1 MRLLAVVSK
10 LTGVSTTVESSAVTL
25 NAPSIVKLSVAREE
39 ISQLTRINQDLVVR
53 LHSGETITIKNFY
66 VTNDLGASQ
75 LVLAENDGTL
85 WWVENP
91 QAGLHFEQIADINEL
106 LVTSGASHEA
116 GGAVWPW
123 VLAGAVAAG
132 GIAAIAS
139 SGGGDSHHHSD
150 GDNPPPDNTNP
161 DGNPPDNSNPGGSTP
176 NGNTPG
182 SSNPVDTTPPLA
194 PGELLISADGKTV
207 SGQAEAG
214 STITIKDPS
223 GNVVGEGKADS
234 DGKFSIDLTAPQ
246 ISGEQLTV
254 TATDDAGNTG
264 PSATIDAPNIPLP
277 DTPVITA
284 AIDDAA
290 PLTGTLSNNQFTND
304 NTPTLEG
311 TGSAGTVIH
320 IYANGQEIGSTTVD
334 TSGNWHFAITSA
346 LADGENHFTAIATN
360 VKGESSE
367 SARFTLT
374 IDTLIPDAPRVE
386 LIADNTGLLTGP
398 LQNNDR
404 TDEAKPLFSGQGD
417 AGNTITIKEGST
429 VIGSATVDE
438 NGRWTFTPTTP
449 LSDGEHTFTV
459 EQSDKA
465 GNTSRVTTTPTIIVD
480 TTPPD
485 AAIIDNVAKDGTT
498 VSGTAEAGSTVSI
511 YDPAGN
517 YLGSTITGENNHF
530 SITLNP
536 AQTHGERLE
545 ARIQDAVGNIGP
557 ATEFTA
563 SDSQYPAQPTIL
575 TVTDDAGA
583 VTGLLKNG
591 DATDDNRPTLS
602 GTAEPGST
610 ISIND
615 NGFPVATFP
624 PIVADA
630 DGKWSFTPSLALAD
644 GDHVF
649 TATATNDR
657 GTSGQSVSFTIDID
671 TQPPVLEGLAVS
683 DVGDRLTGT
692 TEAGSTVV
700 IKDSLGN
707 TLGSGTAGDDG
718 TFSIGISP
726 AKING
731 ETLSI
736 SVTDKAANSG
746 PVETLNAPD
755 KTAPAAPD
763 GLTVA
768 TDGLSVSGQAE
779 AGATVTIRDSSNTVL
794 GSAVANGNG
803 QFIVPLNTAQ
813 TNGQALIAT
822 ATDVAKNESAAAT
835 VIAPD
840 STAPEMP
847 KNVVISEDGTSISG
861 TAEPGS
867 AITIATPDGK
877 PLGSGKADGE
887 GHFTLPLVPAQTNG
901 EQVTV
906 TATDSANNVSP
917 PTTAQAPD
925 ITAPDKPI
933 ITQVL
938 DDVESFTGP
947 LVNGQTT
954 NDNRPTLSGTAEA
967 GARVEVFDN
976 GFSLGL
982 ATLQPNGAWTF
993 TPSQNLGEGA
1003 HRLTVIATDA
1013 KGNASQA
1020 ASFDL
1025 VVDTQSP
1032 QQPVITFITDD
1043 APGILGS
1050 VAHLGLTNDSTPT
1063 INGTG
1068 EPGSTVHLYQ
1078 NGARI
1083 ADIIVGNSG
1092 VWSYAYTTASPL
1104 ADDTYTFT
1112 VTASDSNG
1120 NTTPFSTDFT
1130 ITIDTQAPAAPGV
1143 IGVADGDGNTIDT
1156 NQITQESQPRL
1167 SGSGTAGDTII
1178 LYDNGNAIGQ
1188 ALVGT
1193 DGRWQFTP
1201 PAALGDGDHLLTA
1214 RANDPAGNESPESIS
1229 FTLRIDTQAP
1239 DAPQIVSAA
1248 ITGGEGEVLLAN
1260 GSITN
1265 QRMPTLSGTG
1275 EPGTIITLYN
1285 NGVELATVQV
1295 NPQGSWTY
1303 PLTRNLSEGLNI
1315 LTATA
1320 TDAAGNSSP
1329 TSGVFSVTL
1338 DTQPPAQPDAPLI
1351 SDNVAPVI
1359 GNIGNNGATNDTTP
1373 TFSGTGEIG
1382 STIILY
1388 NNGSEIGRT
1397 TVGDNGS
1404 WNFTPAALTPE
1415 TYTITVTETDRAG
1428 NISPP
1433 SASVTFTLDTTAPA
1447 NPVITFAEDNVGEV
1461 QDTIVSG
1468 ATTDDNTPVI
1478 HGTGDIGSIITLYNG
1493 SSVLGVVTVDETG
1506 TWTLP
1511 VTSALPDGVYTL
1523 TAIAADAAGNSSGV
1537 SNSFTLTVD
1546 TVPLQPPVV
1555 NEILDDVAPVTG
1567 PLTDGA
1573 FTNDRTLTINGSGEN
1588 GSTVTIYDNGVAIGT
1603 ALVTDGVWTFNTPE
1617 LSEAS
1622 HALTFSATDDAGNTT
1637 AQTQPITITVDITA
1651 PPAPTVQTVD
1661 DDGTRVAGIADPYA
1675 TVEIHHIDGTL
1686 VGSAVAN
1693 GTGEFVVTL
1702 SPAQTDGGT
1711 LTAIAI
1717 DRAGN
1722 NGPATNFPA
1731 SDSGLPAVPAI
1742 TAIEDD
1748 VGSVQGNIAAGG
1760 ATDDTTPT
1768 LRGTTDIGSTVEVFI
1783 DGDSAGFAT
1792 VDASGNWIFEI
1803 ATPLSESTHYF
1814 TVQAT
1819 NANGPGGLSAPVGI
1833 TVDLSAPAQP
1843 VITSATDDVPGMT
1856 GTLDNGALTN
1866 DSRPT
1871 LNGTGEAGAT
1881 IRILDNG
1888 VEIGSATVDQSGNWR
1903 FTPNAPLESNAHI
1916 FTAVATDPAG
1926 NSGQP
1931 SDGFTLNIDA
1941 QAPDVPVITSVIDD
1955 NNQPTVPVLP
1965 GQSTDDRQ
1973 PILNGTGE
1981 PGATITIFDN
1991 GTPLGTA
1998 QVGENGSWTFP
2009 VPRNLSEGS
2018 HNLTVS
2024 ATDPAGNTS
2033 AVSAPWTIVVDI
2045 TPPAIPVLTSV
2056 VDDQPGITGNLVS
2069 GQLTND
2075 ATPTLNGRG
2084 EAGATI
2090 NVYLDGNPAS
2100 IGTTTVNSD
2109 GTWSFTPQT
2118 PLANGSHTFTLS
2130 ATDPAGNS
2138 SAVSSGFVLTIDAT
2152 PPAAPV
2158 IASVADNTAPVTG
2171 IVPNGGSTNET
2182 RPTLSG
2188 TGEAGTTI
2196 SIYNGS
2202 ALVGTA
2208 QVQANGSWSFTP
2220 STSLGA
2226 GVWNLT
2232 ATATD
2237 AAGNTSAASE
2247 IRSFTIDTTAPAA
2260 PVIDTVY
2267 DGTGPITGN
2276 LSSGQITDEARPV
2289 ISGTRETN
2297 TTIRLYDNGTLL
2309 AEIPADNS
2317 SSWRYTPDASLATGN
2332 HVITVIAVD
2341 AAGNASPVSDSV
2353 NFVVDTTPPLTP
2365 VITSVSDD
2373 QAPGLGTIAN
2383 GQNTN
2388 DPTPTFSGTAEAG
2401 ATITLY
2407 ENGTVIGTTTAQP
2420 DGAWSVSTSTLASGT
2435 HVITAVAT
2443 DAAGNS
2449 SPNST
2454 AFTLTVDTTA
2464 PQTPILTSVVD
2475 DVAGGVTGNLAN
2487 GQITNDN
2494 RPTLNGTAEAGS
2506 VVSIYDGDTLL
2517 GVTSANASGAWS
2529 FTPTTG
2535 LNDGTRTLTVTATDP
2550 AGNVS
2555 PATSGFT
2562 IVVDTLA
2569 PTVPLITSIVD
2580 DVPNNTGAIGNGQST
2595 NDTQPTLNGTAEA
2608 NSAVSIF
2615 DNGALVATVNANA
2628 SGNWSWTPTAAL
2640 GQGSHAYS
2648 VSAADAAGNVSAASP
2663 SITIIVDTIAPGAP
2677 GNLVINATGN
2687 RVTGTAEAG
2696 STVTITSET
2705 GVVLGTATADGTGSF
2720 TATLTPAQTN
2730 GQPLLA
2736 FAQDKAGNTGIA
2748 AGFTAPDTRVPE
2760 APIIT
2765 NVVDDVGIYT
2775 GAIANGQVTN
2785 DAQPTLNG
2793 TAQAGATVSIYNN
2806 GALLGTTTANA
2817 SGNWSFTPTGNLTEG
2832 SHAFTATATNAN
2844 GTGSV
2849 STAATVIVD
2858 TLAPGTPSGTLSADG
2873 GSLSGLAEANS
2884 TVTVTLTGGVTLT
2897 TTAGSNG
2904 AWSLTL
2910 PTKQIE
2916 GQLINVTAT
2925 DAAGNASGTLG
2936 ITAPVLPLAARDN
2949 ITSLDLTSTA
2959 VTSTQNYSDYGL
2971 LLVGAL
2977 GNVAS
2982 VLGNDTA
2989 QVEFTIAEGGTGDV
3003 TIDAAATGIVLSLL
3017 STQEIVVQR
3026 YDTSLG
3032 AWTTIVNT
3040 AVGDFANLLT
3050 LTGSGVTLNLSGLGE
3065 GQYRVLTYNTSLL
3078 ATGSYTSLDVDVH
3091 QTSAGI
3097 ISGPT
3102 ISTGNVMADDTAPT
3116 GTTVTAITNAN
3127 GVSTPVGAGGVDI
3140 LGQYGTLH
3148 INQDGSYTYTLTKP
3162 TAGYGHKESFTYTIT
3177 QNGVGSSAAQLV
3189 INLGPAPVP
3198 GSVIATDNNA
3208 SLVFDTHVSYVNN
3221 GPSTQSG
3228 VTVLSVGL
3236 GNVLNANLLDDM
3248 TNPIIFN
3255 VEEGA
3260 TRTMTLQ
3267 GTVGGVSLVSTFDL
3281 YVYRFNDAIQQYEQ
3295 FRVQKGWINTLLLA
3309 GQSQPLTLTLPG
3321 GEYLF
3326 VLNTASGISV
3336 LTGYTLAISQDHTY
3350 AVDSITANTTGNVLT
3365 NDVVPTDALL
3375 TEVNGVAIAA
3385 TGTTEVNGLYGSL
3398 IIDARGNYTY
3408 TLKNGVGADSI
3419 KTPDSFI
3426 YTVKAP
3432 NGDTDTASLNITPT
3446 ARALDAIND
3455 VSDTLSVAT
3464 LQDTAAWLDSSVG
3477 SASWGLLGKS
3487 GSGSGTFDVATGTVL
3502 KGASLVFDVSTLIT
3516 LGNLNISWAIQE
3528 NGTVIRNGTVPV
3540 ANITLGS
3547 ATVTVNLS
3555 GLELD
3560 AGTYTL
3566 NFTGTNTLAGAATIT
3581 PRVIGTTVDLDNFE
3595 TSGTHTVLGNIF
3607 DGSDAA
3613 GAMDQLNTVNT
3624 RLSISG
3630 YNGSAATLDAAAN
3643 TTSATIQGHYGTLQ
3657 INLDGAY
3664 TYTLN
3669 NGVAMS
3675 SITSK
3680 EVFTYQLDDKMGHTD
3695 SATLTIDM
3703 APQIVSTNQNDVL
3716 IGSAYGDT
3724 LIYHLLNGA
3733 DATGGNGVDRWQN
3746 FSTAQGDKIDIH
3758 ELLTGWDHQAATLG
3772 NFVQVH
3778 TSGANTVI
3786 SVDRDGTGSAFKST
3800 DLVTLENVQL
3810 TLNDLLQ
3817 NNHLITSG

>member
-25 NAPSIVKLSVAREE
+25 NAPSIVKLSVARDE
-39 ISQLTRINQDLVVR
+39 ISQLTRINQDLVVT
-53 LHSGETITIKNFY
+53 LHSGETITLKNFY

-150 GDNPPPDNTNP
+150 GDNPSPDNTNP
-161 DGNPPDNSNPGGSTP
+161 DGNPPDNSNPGGS
-176 NGNTPG
+176 NSDGNTPG
-182 SSNPVDTTPPLA
+182 SSHPVDTTPPLA
-194 PGELLISADGKTV
+194 PSELLISADGKTV
-207 SGQAEAG
+207 SGEAEAG
-214 STITIKDPS
+214 SSITIKDPS
-223 GNVVGEGKADS
+223 GNIVGEGKADS

-246 ISGEQLTV
+246 LSGEQLTV

-264 PSATIDAPNIPLP
+264 PSATIDTPNIPLP

-290 PLTGTLSNNQFTND
+290 PLTDTLSNNQFTND

-311 TGSAGTVIH
+311 TGSAGAVIH

-334 TSGNWHFAITSA
+334 TSESWRFAIFSA
-346 LADGENHFTAIATN
+346 LADGENRFTAIATN

-367 SARFTLT
+367 SASFTLT
-374 IDTLIPDAPRVE
+374 IDTL
-386 LIADNTGLLTGP
+386 
-398 LQNNDR
+398 
-404 TDEAKPLFSGQGD
+404 S
-417 AGNTITIKEGST
+417 
-429 VIGSATVDE
+429 
-438 NGRWTFTPTTP
+438 
-449 LSDGEHTFTV
+449 
-459 EQSDKA
+459 
-465 GNTSRVTTTPTIIVD
+465 
-480 TTPPD
+480 PD
-485 AAIIDNVAKDGTT
+485 AAIIDNVADDGTT

-517 YLGSTITGENNHF
+517 YLGSAITGENNHF

-563 SDSQYPAQPTIL
+563 SDSQYPAQPIIL

-610 ISIND
+610 ISISD
-615 NGFPVATFP
+615 NGFPVPTFP

-630 DGKWSFTPSLALAD
+630 DGKWSFTPSLALPD

-671 TQPPVLEGLAVS
+671 TQPPVLENLAVS
-683 DVGDRLTGT
+683 DVGDRLTGA

-700 IKDSLGN
+700 IKDSQGN
-707 TLGSGTAGDDG
+707 MLGSGTAGDDG

-731 ETLSI
+731 ETLNVL
-736 SVTDKAANSG
+736 VTDKAWN
-746 PVETLNAPD
+746 
-755 KTAPAAPD
+755 
-763 GLTVA
+763 
-768 TDGLSVSGQAE
+768 TD
-779 AGATVTIRDSSNTVL
+779 
-794 GSAVANGNG
+794 
-803 QFIVPLNTAQ
+803 PM
-813 TNGQALIAT
+813 
-822 ATDVAKNESAAAT
+822 
-835 VIAPD
+835 VILHAPD

-847 KNVVISEDGTSISG
+847 KNVVISEDGASISG

-867 AITIATPDGK
+867 AITIATPDGT
-877 PLGSGKADGE
+877 PLGSGKVDSE

-938 DDVESFTGP
+938 DDVESVTGP

-976 GFSLGL
+976 GVSLGL
-982 ATLQPNGAWTF
+982 ATLQPNGGWTF
-993 TPSQNLGEGA
+993 TPSQNLEEGA
-1003 HRLTVIATDA
+1003 HQLTVIATDA
-1013 KGNASQA
+1013 KGNASPA

-1092 VWSYAYTTASPL
+1092 VWSYAYTTTSPL

-1120 NTTPFSTDFT
+1120 NTTPFSADFT

-1156 NQITQESQPRL
+1156 NQITQESRPRL
-1167 SGSGTAGDTII
+1167 SGSGTAGDTIT

-1188 ALVGT
+1188 ALVGA

-1201 PAALGDGDHLLTA
+1201 PAALGDGTHLLTA
-1214 RANDPAGNESPESIS
+1214 RAN
-1229 FTLRIDTQAP
+1229 
-1239 DAPQIVSAA
+1239 
-1248 ITGGEGEVLLAN
+1248 
-1260 GSITN
+1260 
-1265 QRMPTLSGTG
+1265 
-1275 EPGTIITLYN
+1275 
-1285 NGVELATVQV
+1285 
-1295 NPQGSWTY
+1295 
-1303 PLTRNLSEGLNI
+1303 
-1315 LTATA
+1315 
-1320 TDAAGNSSP
+1320 
-1329 TSGVFSVTL
+1329 
-1338 DTQPPAQPDAPLI
+1338 
-1351 SDNVAPVI
+1351 
-1359 GNIGNNGATNDTTP
+1359 
-1373 TFSGTGEIG
+1373 
-1382 STIILY
+1382 
-1388 NNGSEIGRT
+1388 
-1397 TVGDNGS
+1397 
-1404 WNFTPAALTPE
+1404 
-1415 TYTITVTETDRAG
+1415 
-1428 NISPP
+1428 
-1433 SASVTFTLDTTAPA
+1433 
-1447 NPVITFAEDNVGEV
+1447 
-1461 QDTIVSG
+1461 
-1468 ATTDDNTPVI
+1468 
-1478 HGTGDIGSIITLYNG
+1478 
-1493 SSVLGVVTVDETG
+1493 
-1506 TWTLP
+1506 
-1511 VTSALPDGVYTL
+1511 
-1523 TAIAADAAGNSSGV
+1523 
-1537 SNSFTLTVD
+1537 
-1546 TVPLQPPVV
+1546 
-1555 NEILDDVAPVTG
+1555 
-1567 PLTDGA
+1567 
-1573 FTNDRTLTINGSGEN
+1573 
-1588 GSTVTIYDNGVAIGT
+1588 
-1603 ALVTDGVWTFNTPE
+1603 
-1617 LSEAS
+1617 
-1622 HALTFSATDDAGNTT
+1622 
-1637 AQTQPITITVDITA
+1637 
-1651 PPAPTVQTVD
+1651 
-1661 DDGTRVAGIADPYA
+1661 
-1675 TVEIHHIDGTL
+1675 
-1686 VGSAVAN
+1686 
-1693 GTGEFVVTL
+1693 
-1702 SPAQTDGGT
+1702 
-1711 LTAIAI
+1711 
-1717 DRAGN
+1717 
-1722 NGPATNFPA
+1722 
-1731 SDSGLPAVPAI
+1731 
-1742 TAIEDD
+1742 
-1748 VGSVQGNIAAGG
+1748 
-1760 ATDDTTPT
+1760 
-1768 LRGTTDIGSTVEVFI
+1768 
-1783 DGDSAGFAT
+1783 
-1792 VDASGNWIFEI
+1792 
-1803 ATPLSESTHYF
+1803 
-1814 TVQAT
+1814 
-1819 NANGPGGLSAPVGI
+1819 
-1833 TVDLSAPAQP
+1833 
-1843 VITSATDDVPGMT
+1843 
-1856 GTLDNGALTN
+1856 
-1866 DSRPT
+1866 
-1871 LNGTGEAGAT
+1871 
-1881 IRILDNG
+1881 
-1888 VEIGSATVDQSGNWR
+1888 
-1903 FTPNAPLESNAHI
+1903 
-1916 FTAVATDPAG
+1916 
-1926 NSGQP
+1926 
-1931 SDGFTLNIDA
+1931 
-1941 QAPDVPVITSVIDD
+1941 
-1955 NNQPTVPVLP
+1955 
-1965 GQSTDDRQ
+1965 
-1973 PILNGTGE
+1973 
-1981 PGATITIFDN
+1981 
-1991 GTPLGTA
+1991 
-1998 QVGENGSWTFP
+1998 
-2009 VPRNLSEGS
+2009 
-2018 HNLTVS
+2018 
-2024 ATDPAGNTS
+2024 
-2033 AVSAPWTIVVDI
+2033 
-2045 TPPAIPVLTSV
+2045 
-2056 VDDQPGITGNLVS
+2056 
-2069 GQLTND
+2069 
-2075 ATPTLNGRG
+2075 
-2084 EAGATI
+2084 
-2090 NVYLDGNPAS
+2090 
-2100 IGTTTVNSD
+2100 
-2109 GTWSFTPQT
+2109 
-2118 PLANGSHTFTLS
+2118 
-2130 ATDPAGNS
+2130 DPAGNS

-2188 TGEAGTTI
+2188 TGEAGATL

-2237 AAGNTSAASE
+2237 PAGNTSAASE
-2247 IRSFTIDTTAPAA
+2247 TRSFTIDTTPPAA

-2267 DGTGPITGN
+2267 DGTGSITGN

-2289 ISGTRETN
+2289 ISGTREAN

-2353 NFVVDTTPPLTP
+2353 NFVVDTT
-2365 VITSVSDD
+2365 
-2373 QAPGLGTIAN
+2373 
-2383 GQNTN
+2383 
-2388 DPTPTFSGTAEAG
+2388 
-2401 ATITLY
+2401 
-2407 ENGTVIGTTTAQP
+2407 
-2420 DGAWSVSTSTLASGT
+2420 
-2435 HVITAVAT
+2435 
-2443 DAAGNS
+2443 
-2449 SPNST
+2449 
-2454 AFTLTVDTTA
+2454 A

-2475 DVAGGVTGNLAN
+2475 DVTGGVTGNLAN

-2506 VVSIYDGDTLL
+2506 VVSIYDGNTLL
-2517 GVTSANASGAWS
+2517 GVTSANAGGAWS
-2529 FTPTTG
+2529 FTPATG

-2550 AGNVS
+2550 AGNIS

-2562 IVVDTLA
+2562 IVVDTVA

-2580 DVPNNTGAIGNGQST
+2580 DVPNNTGTIGNGQST

-2640 GQGSHAYS
+2640 GQGSHAYR
-2648 VSAADAAGNVSAASP
+2648 VSAADAAGNVSAASQ
-2663 SITIIVDTIAPGAP
+2663 STTIIVDTIAPGAP
-2677 GNLVINATGN
+2677 GNLVINAIGN

-2696 STVTITSET
+2696 STVTITSDT
-2705 GVVLGTATADGTGSF
+2705 GVALGTAIADGTGSF

-2884 TVTVTLTGGVTLT
+2884 IVTVTLAGGVTLT

-3050 LTGSGVTLNLSGLGE
+3050 LTGSGVTLNLSGLSE

-3078 ATGSYTSLDVDVH
+3078 ATGSYTSLDVDVR
-3091 QTSAGI
+3091 QISAGI

-3102 ISTGNVMADDTAPT
+3102 SSTGNVMADDTAPT

-3140 LGQYGTLH
+3140 QGQYGTLH
-3148 INQDGSYTYTLTKP
+3148 INQDGSYTYTLTNP

-3295 FRVQKGWINTLLLA
+3295 FRVQKDWINTLLLA

-3365 NDVVPTDALL
+3365 NDVAPTDALL
-3375 TEVNGVAIAA
+3375 TEVNGVAISA

-3398 IIDARGNYTY
+3398 TIDARGNYTY

-3464 LQDTAAWLDSSVG
+3464 LQDTAAWLGSSVG

-3540 ANITLGS
+3540 ANITLGG

-3630 YNGSAATLDAAAN
+3630 YNGSAATLDATAN

-3675 SITSK
+3675 SIISK

-3733 DATGGNGVDRWQN
+3733 DATGGNGADRWQN

-3778 TSGANTVI
+3778 TSDANTVI
-3786 SVDRDGTGSAFKST
+3786 SVDRDGAGSAFKST

-3817 NNHLITSG
+3817 NNHLI

>member
-304 NTPTLEG
+304 STPTLEG

-334 TSGNWHFAITSA
+334 TSGNWRFAITSA

-374 IDTLIPDAPRVE
+374 IDTLSPDAPRVE

-404 TDEAKPLFSGQGD
+404 TDEAKPLFSGQGE

-575 TVTDDAGA
+575 TVTDD
-583 VTGLLKNG
+583 
-591 DATDDNRPTLS
+591 
-602 GTAEPGST
+602 
-610 ISIND
+610 
-615 NGFPVATFP
+615 
-624 PIVADA
+624 
-630 DGKWSFTPSLALAD
+630 
-644 GDHVF
+644 
-649 TATATNDR
+649 
-657 GTSGQSVSFTIDID
+657 
-671 TQPPVLEGLAVS
+671 
-683 DVGDRLTGT
+683 
-692 TEAGSTVV
+692 
-700 IKDSLGN
+700 
-707 TLGSGTAGDDG
+707 
-718 TFSIGISP
+718 
-726 AKING
+726 
-731 ETLSI
+731 
-736 SVTDKAANSG
+736 
-746 PVETLNAPD
+746 
-755 KTAPAAPD
+755 
-763 GLTVA
+763 
-768 TDGLSVSGQAE
+768 
-779 AGATVTIRDSSNTVL
+779 
-794 GSAVANGNG
+794 
-803 QFIVPLNTAQ
+803 
-813 TNGQALIAT
+813 
-822 ATDVAKNESAAAT
+822 
-835 VIAPD
+835 
-840 STAPEMP
+840 
-847 KNVVISEDGTSISG
+847 
-861 TAEPGS
+861 
-867 AITIATPDGK
+867 
-877 PLGSGKADGE
+877 
-887 GHFTLPLVPAQTNG
+887 
-901 EQVTV
+901 
-906 TATDSANNVSP
+906 
-917 PTTAQAPD
+917 
-925 ITAPDKPI
+925 
-933 ITQVL
+933 
-938 DDVESFTGP
+938 
-947 LVNGQTT
+947 
-954 NDNRPTLSGTAEA
+954 
-967 GARVEVFDN
+967 
-976 GFSLGL
+976 
-982 ATLQPNGAWTF
+982 
-993 TPSQNLGEGA
+993 
-1003 HRLTVIATDA
+1003 
-1013 KGNASQA
+1013 
-1020 ASFDL
+1020 
-1025 VVDTQSP
+1025 
-1032 QQPVITFITDD
+1032 
-1043 APGILGS
+1043 
-1050 VAHLGLTNDSTPT
+1050 
-1063 INGTG
+1063 
-1068 EPGSTVHLYQ
+1068 
-1078 NGARI
+1078 
-1083 ADIIVGNSG
+1083 
-1092 VWSYAYTTASPL
+1092 
-1104 ADDTYTFT
+1104 
-1112 VTASDSNG
+1112 
-1120 NTTPFSTDFT
+1120 
-1130 ITIDTQAPAAPGV
+1130 
-1143 IGVADGDGNTIDT
+1143 
-1156 NQITQESQPRL
+1156 
-1167 SGSGTAGDTII
+1167 
-1178 LYDNGNAIGQ
+1178 
-1188 ALVGT
+1188 
-1193 DGRWQFTP
+1193 
-1201 PAALGDGDHLLTA
+1201 
-1214 RANDPAGNESPESIS
+1214 
-1229 FTLRIDTQAP
+1229 
-1239 DAPQIVSAA
+1239 
-1248 ITGGEGEVLLAN
+1248 
-1260 GSITN
+1260 
-1265 QRMPTLSGTG
+1265 
-1275 EPGTIITLYN
+1275 
-1285 NGVELATVQV
+1285 
-1295 NPQGSWTY
+1295 
-1303 PLTRNLSEGLNI
+1303 
-1315 LTATA
+1315 
-1320 TDAAGNSSP
+1320 
-1329 TSGVFSVTL
+1329 
-1338 DTQPPAQPDAPLI
+1338 
-1351 SDNVAPVI
+1351 
-1359 GNIGNNGATNDTTP
+1359 
-1373 TFSGTGEIG
+1373 
-1382 STIILY
+1382 
-1388 NNGSEIGRT
+1388 
-1397 TVGDNGS
+1397 
-1404 WNFTPAALTPE
+1404 
-1415 TYTITVTETDRAG
+1415 
-1428 NISPP
+1428 
-1433 SASVTFTLDTTAPA
+1433 
-1447 NPVITFAEDNVGEV
+1447 
-1461 QDTIVSG
+1461 
-1468 ATTDDNTPVI
+1468 
-1478 HGTGDIGSIITLYNG
+1478 
-1493 SSVLGVVTVDETG
+1493 
-1506 TWTLP
+1506 
-1511 VTSALPDGVYTL
+1511 
-1523 TAIAADAAGNSSGV
+1523 
-1537 SNSFTLTVD
+1537 
-1546 TVPLQPPVV
+1546 
-1555 NEILDDVAPVTG
+1555 
-1567 PLTDGA
+1567 
-1573 FTNDRTLTINGSGEN
+1573 
-1588 GSTVTIYDNGVAIGT
+1588 
-1603 ALVTDGVWTFNTPE
+1603 
-1617 LSEAS
+1617 
-1622 HALTFSATDDAGNTT
+1622 
-1637 AQTQPITITVDITA
+1637 
-1651 PPAPTVQTVD
+1651 
-1661 DDGTRVAGIADPYA
+1661 
-1675 TVEIHHIDGTL
+1675 
-1686 VGSAVAN
+1686 
-1693 GTGEFVVTL
+1693 
-1702 SPAQTDGGT
+1702 
-1711 LTAIAI
+1711 
-1717 DRAGN
+1717 
-1722 NGPATNFPA
+1722 
-1731 SDSGLPAVPAI
+1731 
-1742 TAIEDD
+1742 
-1748 VGSVQGNIAAGG
+1748 
-1760 ATDDTTPT
+1760 TTPT

-1783 DGDSAGFAT
+1783 NGDSAGFAT

-1903 FTPNAPLESNAHI
+1903 FTPNAPLESIAHI

-2033 AVSAPWTIVVDI
+2033 AVSAPWTIIVDI

-2289 ISGTRETN
+2289 ISGTREAN

-2317 SSWRYTPDASLATGN
+2317 NSWRYTPDASLATGN

>member
-25 NAPSIVKLSVAREE
+25 NAPSIVKLSVARDE
-39 ISQLTRINQDLVVR
+39 ISQLTRINQDLVVT

-66 VTNDLGASQ
+66 ATNDLGASQ

-91 QAGLHFEQIADINEL
+91 QAGLHFEQLADINEL
-106 LVTSGASHEA
+106 LATSGASHEA

-150 GDNPPPDNTNP
+150 SDNPLPDNTNP
-161 DGNPPDNSNPGGSTP
+161 DGNPPDNSNPGGSNP
-176 NGNTPG
+176 DGNTPG
-182 SSNPVDTTPPLA
+182 SSNPVDTIPPLA
-194 PGELLISADGKTV
+194 PTELLISADGKTV
-207 SGQAEAG
+207 SGEAETG

-223 GNVVGEGKADS
+223 GHIVGEGKADS

-246 ISGEQLTV
+246 LGGEQLTV

-277 DTPVITA
+277 ATPVIAA

-290 PLTGTLSNNQFTND
+290 PLTGTLSNNQITND

-311 TGSAGTVIH
+311 TGSAGAVIH
-320 IYANGQEIGSTTVD
+320 IYANGQETGTTTVD
-334 TSGNWHFAITSA
+334 TSGNWRFAITSA
-346 LADGENHFTAIATN
+346 LTDGENRFTAIATN

-367 SARFTLT
+367 SASFTLT
-374 IDTLIPDAPRVE
+374 IDTL
-386 LIADNTGLLTGP
+386 
-398 LQNNDR
+398 
-404 TDEAKPLFSGQGD
+404 S
-417 AGNTITIKEGST
+417 
-429 VIGSATVDE
+429 
-438 NGRWTFTPTTP
+438 
-449 LSDGEHTFTV
+449 
-459 EQSDKA
+459 
-465 GNTSRVTTTPTIIVD
+465 
-480 TTPPD
+480 PD
-485 AAIIDNVAKDGTT
+485 AAVIDNVADDGATI
-498 VSGTAEAGSTVSI
+498 SGTAEAGSTVSI
-511 YDPAGN
+511 YDSTGN
-517 YLGSTITGENNHF
+517 YLGSAITGDNNQF

-536 AQTHGERLE
+536 ALTHGERLE

-563 SDSQYPAQPTIL
+563 SDSQYPAQPIIL
-575 TVTDDAGA
+575 TVTDDAGT

-610 ISIND
+610 ILISD
-615 NGFPVATFP
+615 NGSPVPALP
-624 PIVADA
+624 PVVADA
-630 DGKWSFTPSLALAD
+630 DGKWSFTPSLALPD

-649 TATATNDR
+649 TATATNNH

-671 TQPPVLEGLAVS
+671 TQPPVLENLAVS
-683 DVGDRLTGT
+683 DAGDRLTGA

-731 ETLSI
+731 ETLNVL
-736 SVTDKAANSG
+736 VTDKAANTG
-746 PVETLNAPD
+746 PMAILY
-755 KTAPAAPD
+755 
-763 GLTVA
+763 
-768 TDGLSVSGQAE
+768 
-779 AGATVTIRDSSNTVL
+779 
-794 GSAVANGNG
+794 
-803 QFIVPLNTAQ
+803 
-813 TNGQALIAT
+813 
-822 ATDVAKNESAAAT
+822 
-835 VIAPD
+835 APD

-847 KNVVISEDGTSISG
+847 KNVVISEDGASISG

-867 AITIATPDGK
+867 AITIATPDGT
-877 PLGSGKADGE
+877 PLGSGKVDGE

-901 EQVTV
+901 EQVIV

-925 ITAPDKPI
+925 ITTPDKPI

-938 DDVESFTGP
+938 DDVESVTGP

-954 NDNRPTLSGTAEA
+954 NDSRPTLSGTAEV

-976 GFSLGL
+976 GVSLGF
-982 ATLQPNGAWTF
+982 ATLQPNGGWTF

-1013 KGNASQA
+1013 KGNASPA

-1043 APGILGS
+1043 APGIVGS
-1050 VAHLGLTNDSTPT
+1050 VTHLGLTNDSTPT

-1083 ADIIVGNSG
+1083 ANIIVGNSG
-1092 VWSYAYTTASPL
+1092 VWSYAYTTTSPL

-1112 VTASDSNG
+1112 VTASDNNG
-1120 NTTPFSTDFT
+1120 NTTPFSADFT

-1167 SGSGTAGDTII
+1167 SGSGTAGDTIT
-1178 LYDNGNAIGQ
+1178 LYDNGNVIGQ
-1188 ALVGT
+1188 TLVGA

-1201 PAALGDGDHLLTA
+1201 PAALGDGAHLLTA

-1229 FTLRIDTQAP
+1229 FTLRVDTQAP
-1239 DAPQIVSAA
+1239 DAPQILSAA
-1248 ITGGEGEVLLAN
+1248 ITSGESEVLLAN

-1265 QRMPTLSGTG
+1265 QRMPILSGTG
-1275 EPGTIITLYN
+1275 EPGAIITLYN
-1285 NGVELATVQV
+1285 NGAVLDTVQV

-1303 PLTRNLSEGLNI
+1303 PLTSNLSEGLNV

-1338 DTQPPAQPDAPLI
+1338 DTLPPAQPD
-1351 SDNVAPVI
+1351 APVI

-1404 WNFTPAALTPE
+1404 WNFTPAALTPG
-1415 TYTITVTETDRAG
+1415 TYIITVTETDVAG

-1433 SASVTFTLDTTAPA
+1433 SASVTFAVDTTAPA
-1447 NPVITFAEDNVGEV
+1447 NPVITFAEDNVGDV
-1461 QDTIVSG
+1461 QNNVVSG

-1478 HGTGDIGSIITLYNG
+1478 HGTGDIGSVITLYNG

-1506 TWTLP
+1506 AWTLP
-1511 VTSALPDGVYTL
+1511 VTSALLDGTYTL

-1537 SNSFTLTVD
+1537 SNSFTFTVD
-1546 TVPLQPPVV
+1546 TVPLLPPVV

-1588 GSTVTIYDNGVAIGT
+1588 GSTVTIYDNGAEIGT
-1603 ALVTDGVWTFNTPE
+1603 ALVTDGIWTFNTPV

-1622 HALTFSATDDAGNTT
+1622 HALTFSATDGAGNTT
-1637 AQTQPITITVDITA
+1637 AQTQPITITVDVTA
-1651 PPAPTVQTVD
+1651 PPSPSIQTVA
-1661 DDGTRVAGIADPYA
+1661 DDGTRVAGLADPYA
-1675 TVEIHHIDGTL
+1675 TVEIRNADGLL

-1693 GTGEFVVTL
+1693 GTGEFAVTL

-1722 NGPATNFPA
+1722 NGPAADFLA
-1731 SDSGLPAVPAI
+1731 SDSGLPAVPVI
-1742 TAIEDD
+1742 TAIEDN

-1760 ATDDTTPT
+1760 TTDDTTPT

-1803 ATPLSESTHYF
+1803 ATPLSESAHNV

-1819 NANGPGGLSAPVGI
+1819 NANGQGGLSAPVGI
-1833 TVDLSAPAQP
+1833 TIDLSAPAQP
-1843 VITSATDDVPGMT
+1843 IITSATDDVPGVT

-1903 FTPNAPLESNAHI
+1903 FTPDAPLESTSHL

-1965 GQSTDDRQ
+1965 GQATDDRQ

-2045 TPPAIPVLTSV
+2045 TPPASPVLTSV

-2090 NVYLDGNPAS
+2090 NVYLDGNSAS

-2118 PLANGSHTFTLS
+2118 PLANGNHTLTLS

-2138 SAVSSGFVLTIDAT
+2138 SAVSSGFMLTIDAT

-2188 TGEAGTTI
+2188 TGEAGSTI

-2202 ALVGTA
+2202 TLVGTA

-2226 GVWNLT
+2226 GIWNLT

-2247 IRSFTIDTTAPAA
+2247 IRSFTIDTTPPAA

-2276 LSSGQITDEARPV
+2276 LSPGQITDEARPV
-2289 ISGTRETN
+2289 ISGTREAN
-2297 TTIRLYDNGTLL
+2297 TTLRLYDNGTLL

-2317 SSWRYTPDASLATGN
+2317 SSWRYAPDTSLATGN
-2332 HVITVIAVD
+2332 HIITVIAVD

-2353 NFVVDTTPPLTP
+2353 NFVVDTMPPLTP

-2383 GQNTN
+2383 GQSTN

-2407 ENGTVIGTTTAQP
+2407 ENGLVVGTTTAQP

-2454 AFTLTVDTTA
+2454 AFTLMVDTTA

-2506 VVSIYDGDTLL
+2506 VVSIYDGNTLL

-2535 LNDGTRTLTVTATDP
+2535 LSDGTRTLTVTATDP
-2550 AGNVS
+2550 AGNIS

-2562 IVVDTLA
+2562 VVIDTLA

-2615 DNGALVATVNANA
+2615 DNGVLVATVNANA
-2628 SGNWSWTPTAAL
+2628 SGDWSWTPTVAL
-2640 GQGSHAYS
+2640 AQGSHAYS
-2648 VSAADAAGNVSAASP
+2648 VSAADAAGNVSAASQP
-2663 SITIIVDTIAPGAP
+2663 TTILVDTIAPGAP
-2677 GNLVINATGN
+2677 GNLAINITGS

-2696 STVTITSET
+2696 STVTITSDT
-2705 GVVLGTATADGTGSF
+2705 GVVLGTATADGTGNF

-2730 GQPLLA
+2730 GQTLLA
-2736 FAQDKAGNTGIA
+2736 FAQDKAGNTSIA

-2793 TAQAGATVSIYNN
+2793 TAQAGATVNIYNN
-2806 GALLGTTTANA
+2806 GSLLGTTTANA
-2817 SGNWSFTPTGNLTEG
+2817 NGNWSFTPTGNLTEG

-2858 TLAPGTPSGTLSADG
+2858 TLAPGTPSGMLSADG

-2884 TVTVTLTGGVTLT
+2884 IVTVTLAGGVTLT

-2959 VTSTQNYSDYGL
+2959 AASTQNYSDYGL

-3026 YDTSLG
+3026 YDASLG

-3050 LTGSGVTLNLSGLGE
+3050 LTGSGVTLNLSGLSE

-3102 ISTGNVMADDTAPT
+3102 MSTGNVMADDTAPT

-3140 LGQYGTLH
+3140 QGQYGTLH
-3148 INQDGSYTYTLTKP
+3148 INQDGSYTYTLTNP

-3281 YVYRFNDAIQQYEQ
+3281 YVYRFNDTIQQYEQ

-3365 NDVVPTDALL
+3365 NDIAPTDALL
-3375 TEVNGVAIAA
+3375 TEVNGVAISA
-3385 TGTTEVNGLYGSL
+3385 TGTTEVNGLYGTL
-3398 IIDARGNYTY
+3398 TIDAKGNYTY

-3487 GSGSGTFDVATGTVL
+3487 GSGSGTFEVATGTVL

-3540 ANITLGS
+3540 ANITLGG

-3630 YNGSAATLDAAAN
+3630 YNGSAATLDATAN
-3643 TTSATIQGHYGTLQ
+3643 TTSATIQGHYGILQ

-3675 SITSK
+3675 SIASK
-3680 EVFTYQLDDKMGHTD
+3680 EVFTYQLDDKRGHTD

-3733 DATGGNGVDRWQN
+3733 DATGGNGADRWQN
-3746 FSTAQGDKIDIH
+3746 FSAAQGDKIDIH

-3786 SVDRDGTGSAFKST
+3786 SVDRDGAGSAFKST

-3817 NNHLITSG
+3817 NNHLITGG

>member
-25 NAPSIVKLSVAREE
+25 NAPSIVKLSVARDE

-161 DGNPPDNSNPGGSTP
+161 DGNPPDNSNPGGSNP

-207 SGQAEAG
+207 SGEAEAG
-214 STITIKDPS
+214 SLITIKDPS

-374 IDTLIPDAPRVE
+374 IDTLSPDAPRVE
-386 LIADNTGLLTGP
+386 LMADNTGLLTGP

-404 TDEAKPLFSGQGD
+404 TDEAKPLFSGQGE

-465 GNTSRVTTTPTIIVD
+465 GNASRVTTTPTIIVD

-615 NGFPVATFP
+615 NGFPVPSFP

-657 GTSGQSVSFTIDID
+657 GTSGQSVAFTIDID

-755 KTAPAAPD
+755 KTAPAAPN
-763 GLTVA
+763 GLIVA

-803 QFIVPLNTAQ
+803 QFIVPLNAAQ

-822 ATDVAKNESAAAT
+822 ATDIANNESAAAT
-835 VIAPD
+835 VDAPD

-847 KNVVISEDGTSISG
+847 KNVVISEDGASISG

-867 AITIATPDGK
+867 SITITTPDGT

-887 GHFTLPLVPAQTNG
+887 GHFTLPLAPAQTNG

-967 GARVEVFDN
+967 GARVEIFDN
-976 GFSLGL
+976 GVSLGL
-982 ATLQPNGAWTF
+982 ATLQPNGGWTF

-1013 KGNASQA
+1013 KGNAS
-1020 ASFDL
+1020 
-1025 VVDTQSP
+1025 
-1032 QQPVITFITDD
+1032 
-1043 APGILGS
+1043 
-1050 VAHLGLTNDSTPT
+1050 
-1063 INGTG
+1063 
-1068 EPGSTVHLYQ
+1068 
-1078 NGARI
+1078 
-1083 ADIIVGNSG
+1083 
-1092 VWSYAYTTASPL
+1092 
-1104 ADDTYTFT
+1104 
-1112 VTASDSNG
+1112 
-1120 NTTPFSTDFT
+1120 
-1130 ITIDTQAPAAPGV
+1130 
-1143 IGVADGDGNTIDT
+1143 
-1156 NQITQESQPRL
+1156 
-1167 SGSGTAGDTII
+1167 
-1178 LYDNGNAIGQ
+1178 
-1188 ALVGT
+1188 
-1193 DGRWQFTP
+1193 
-1201 PAALGDGDHLLTA
+1201 
-1214 RANDPAGNESPESIS
+1214 PAGNESPESIS

-1275 EPGTIITLYN
+1275 EPGAIITLYN

-1415 TYTITVTETDRAG
+1415 TYTITVTETDIAG

-1478 HGTGDIGSIITLYNG
+1478 HGTGDIGSVITLYNG
-1493 SSVLGVVTVDETG
+1493 SSVVGVVTVDETG

-1537 SNSFTLTVD
+1537 SNSFTFTVD

-1603 ALVTDGVWTFNTPE
+1603 ALVTDGVWTFNTSE

-1651 PPAPTVQTVD
+1651 PPAPTIQTVA
-1661 DDGTRVAGIADPYA
+1661 DDGTRVAGLADPYA
-1675 TVEIHHIDGTL
+1675 TVEIHHADGTL

-1748 VGSVQGNIAAGG
+1748 VGSIQGNIAAGG
-1760 ATDDTTPT
+1760 ATDDTMPT

-1903 FTPNAPLESNAHI
+1903 FTPNTPLESNAHI

-1926 NSGQP
+1926 NSGQL

-2084 EAGATI
+2084 EAGAT
-2090 NVYLDGNPAS
+2090 
-2100 IGTTTVNSD
+2100 
-2109 GTWSFTPQT
+2109 
-2118 PLANGSHTFTLS
+2118 
-2130 ATDPAGNS
+2130 
-2138 SAVSSGFVLTIDAT
+2138 
-2152 PPAAPV
+2152 
-2158 IASVADNTAPVTG
+2158 
-2171 IVPNGGSTNET
+2171 NET

-2289 ISGTRETN
+2289 ISGTREAN

-2628 SGNWSWTPTAAL
+2628 SGNWSWTPTASL

-2663 SITIIVDTIAPGAP
+2663 STTIIVDTIAPGAP

-2873 GSLSGLAEANS
+2873 GSLSGQAEANS
-2884 TVTVTLTGGVTLT
+2884 TVTVTLAGGVTLT

-2936 ITAPVLPLAARDN
+2936 ITAPILPLAARDN

-3032 AWTTIVNT
+3032 TWTTIVNT

-3050 LTGSGVTLNLSGLGE
+3050 LTGSGVTLNLNGLGE

-3365 NDVVPTDALL
+3365 NDVAPTDALL

-3426 YTVKAP
+3426 YTLKAP

-3680 EVFTYQLDDKMGHTD
+3680 EVFTYQLDDKIGHTD

-3733 DATGGNGVDRWQN
+3733 DATGGNGADRWQN

-3786 SVDRDGTGSAFKST
+3786 SVDRDGAGSAFKST

-3817 NNHLITSG
+3817 NNHLITGG

>member
-10 LTGVSTTVESSAVTL
+10 LTGVSTTLESSAVTL
-25 NAPSIVKLSVAREE
+25 NAPSIVKLSVARDE

-161 DGNPPDNSNPGGSTP
+161 DGNPPDNSNPGGSNP

-207 SGQAEAG
+207 SGEAEAG
-214 STITIKDPS
+214 SLITIKDPS

-374 IDTLIPDAPRVE
+374 IDTLSPDAPRVE
-386 LIADNTGLLTGP
+386 LMADNTGLLTGP

-404 TDEAKPLFSGQGD
+404 TDEAKPLFSGQGE

-465 GNTSRVTTTPTIIVD
+465 GNASRVTTTPTIIVD

-615 NGFPVATFP
+615 NGFPVPSFP

-657 GTSGQSVSFTIDID
+657 GTSGQSVAFTIDID

-755 KTAPAAPD
+755 KTAPAAPN
-763 GLTVA
+763 GLIVA

-803 QFIVPLNTAQ
+803 QFIVPLNAAQ

-822 ATDVAKNESAAAT
+822 ATDIANNESAAAT
-835 VIAPD
+835 VDAPD

-847 KNVVISEDGTSISG
+847 KNVVISEDGASISG

-867 AITIATPDGK
+867 SITITTPDGT

-887 GHFTLPLVPAQTNG
+887 GHFTLPLAPAQTNG

-967 GARVEVFDN
+967 GARVEIFDN
-976 GFSLGL
+976 GVSLGL
-982 ATLQPNGAWTF
+982 ATLQPNGGWTF

-1013 KGNASQA
+1013 KGNAS
-1020 ASFDL
+1020 
-1025 VVDTQSP
+1025 
-1032 QQPVITFITDD
+1032 
-1043 APGILGS
+1043 
-1050 VAHLGLTNDSTPT
+1050 
-1063 INGTG
+1063 
-1068 EPGSTVHLYQ
+1068 
-1078 NGARI
+1078 
-1083 ADIIVGNSG
+1083 
-1092 VWSYAYTTASPL
+1092 
-1104 ADDTYTFT
+1104 
-1112 VTASDSNG
+1112 
-1120 NTTPFSTDFT
+1120 
-1130 ITIDTQAPAAPGV
+1130 
-1143 IGVADGDGNTIDT
+1143 
-1156 NQITQESQPRL
+1156 
-1167 SGSGTAGDTII
+1167 
-1178 LYDNGNAIGQ
+1178 
-1188 ALVGT
+1188 
-1193 DGRWQFTP
+1193 
-1201 PAALGDGDHLLTA
+1201 
-1214 RANDPAGNESPESIS
+1214 PAGNESPESIS

-1275 EPGTIITLYN
+1275 EPGAIITLYN

-1415 TYTITVTETDRAG
+1415 TYTITVTETDIAG

-1478 HGTGDIGSIITLYNG
+1478 HGTGDIGSVITLYNG
-1493 SSVLGVVTVDETG
+1493 SSVVGVVTVDETG

-1537 SNSFTLTVD
+1537 SNSFTFTVD

-1603 ALVTDGVWTFNTPE
+1603 ALVTDGVWTFNTSE

-1651 PPAPTVQTVD
+1651 PPAPTIQTVA
-1661 DDGTRVAGIADPYA
+1661 DDGTRVAGLADPYA
-1675 TVEIHHIDGTL
+1675 TVEIHHADGTL

-1748 VGSVQGNIAAGG
+1748 VGSIQGNIAAGG
-1760 ATDDTTPT
+1760 ATDDTMPT

-1903 FTPNAPLESNAHI
+1903 FTPNTPLESNAHI

-1926 NSGQP
+1926 NSGQL

-2138 SAVSSGFVLTIDAT
+2138 SAVSSGFVLTIDTT

-2247 IRSFTIDTTAPAA
+2247 IRSFTIDPTAPAA

-2289 ISGTRETN
+2289 ISGTREAN

-2615 DNGALVATVNANA
+2615 DNGALVTTVNANA
-2628 SGNWSWTPTAAL
+2628 SGNWSWTPTASL

-2663 SITIIVDTIAPGAP
+2663 STTIIVDTIAPGAP

-2775 GAIANGQVTN
+2775 GAIANGPVTN

-2873 GSLSGLAEANS
+2873 GSLSGQAEANS
-2884 TVTVTLTGGVTLT
+2884 TVTVTLAGGVTLT

-2936 ITAPVLPLAARDN
+2936 ITAPILPLAARDN

-3032 AWTTIVNT
+3032 TWTTIVNT

-3050 LTGSGVTLNLSGLGE
+3050 LTGSGVTLNLNGLGE

-3365 NDVVPTDALL
+3365 NDVAPTDALL

-3426 YTVKAP
+3426 YTLKAP

-3680 EVFTYQLDDKMGHTD
+3680 EVFTYQLDDKIGHTD

-3733 DATGGNGVDRWQN
+3733 DATGGNGADRWQN

-3786 SVDRDGTGSAFKST
+3786 SVDRDGAGSAFKST

-3817 NNHLITSG
+3817 NNHLITGG

>member
-182 SSNPVDTTPPLA
+182 SSNPVDTIPPLA
-194 PGELLISADGKTV
+194 PGKLLISADGKTV

-284 AIDDAA
+284 AIDDTA

-320 IYANGQEIGSTTVD
+320 VYANGQEIGSTTVD
-334 TSGNWHFAITSA
+334 SSGNWHFAITSA

-374 IDTLIPDAPRVE
+374 IDTLSPDAPLVE
-386 LIADNTGLLTGP
+386 LMADNTGLLTGP

-404 TDEAKPLFSGQGD
+404 TDEAKPLFSGQGE

-465 GNTSRVTTTPTIIVD
+465 GNASRVTTTPTIIVD

-485 AAIIDNVAKDGTT
+485 AAIIDIVAKDGTT

-563 SDSQYPAQPTIL
+563 SDSQNPAQPTIL

-615 NGFPVATFP
+615 NGFPVPTFP

-657 GTSGQSVSFTIDID
+657 GTSGQSVAFTIDID

-755 KTAPAAPD
+755 KTAPAAPN
-763 GLTVA
+763 GLIVA

-803 QFIVPLNTAQ
+803 QFIVPLNAAQ

-847 KNVVISEDGTSISG
+847 KNVVISEDGASISG

-867 AITIATPDGK
+867 AITITTPDGT

-906 TATDSANNVSP
+906 TATDNANNVSP

-967 GARVEVFDN
+967 GARVEIFDN
-976 GFSLGL
+976 GVSLGF
-982 ATLQPNGAWTF
+982 ATLQPNGGWTF

-1013 KGNASQA
+1013 KGNASPA

-1275 EPGTIITLYN
+1275 EPGAIITLYN

-1415 TYTITVTETDRAG
+1415 TYTITVTETDIAG

-1461 QDTIVSG
+1461 QDTIFSG

-1537 SNSFTLTVD
+1537 SNSFTFTVD

-1603 ALVTDGVWTFNTPE
+1603 VLITDGVWTFNTPE

-1637 AQTQPITITVDITA
+1637 AQTQPIIITVDITA
-1651 PPAPTVQTVD
+1651 PPAPTVQTVA
-1661 DDGTRVAGIADPYA
+1661 DDGTRVAGLADPYA
-1675 TVEIHHIDGTL
+1675 TVEIHHADGTL

-1702 SPAQTDGGT
+1702 SPAQTDGG
-1711 LTAIAI
+1711 
-1717 DRAGN
+1717 
-1722 NGPATNFPA
+1722 
-1731 SDSGLPAVPAI
+1731 
-1742 TAIEDD
+1742 
-1748 VGSVQGNIAAGG
+1748 
-1760 ATDDTTPT
+1760 
-1768 LRGTTDIGSTVEVFI
+1768 
-1783 DGDSAGFAT
+1783 
-1792 VDASGNWIFEI
+1792 
-1803 ATPLSESTHYF
+1803 
-1814 TVQAT
+1814 
-1819 NANGPGGLSAPVGI
+1819 
-1833 TVDLSAPAQP
+1833 
-1843 VITSATDDVPGMT
+1843 
-1856 GTLDNGALTN
+1856 
-1866 DSRPT
+1866 
-1871 LNGTGEAGAT
+1871 
-1881 IRILDNG
+1881 
-1888 VEIGSATVDQSGNWR
+1888 
-1903 FTPNAPLESNAHI
+1903 
-1916 FTAVATDPAG
+1916 
-1926 NSGQP
+1926 
-1931 SDGFTLNIDA
+1931 TLNIDA

-1973 PILNGTGE
+1973 PIMNGTGE

-2138 SAVSSGFVLTIDAT
+2138 SSVSSGFVLTIDAT

-2289 ISGTRETN
+2289 ISGTREAN

-2373 QAPGLGTIAN
+2373 QAPVLGTIAN

-2550 AGNVS
+2550 AGNIS

-2608 NSAVSIF
+2608 NSTVSIF

-2663 SITIIVDTIAPGAP
+2663 STTIIVDTIAPGAP

-2873 GSLSGLAEANS
+2873 GSLSGQAEANS

-2936 ITAPVLPLAARDN
+2936 ITAPILPLAARDN

-3026 YDTSLG
+3026 YDTNLG

-3050 LTGSGVTLNLSGLGE
+3050 LTGSGVTLNLNGLGE

-3140 LGQYGTLH
+3140 QGQYGTLH

-3228 VTVLSVGL
+3228 VTVLSVRL

-3365 NDVVPTDALL
+3365 NDVAPTDALL

-3680 EVFTYQLDDKMGHTD
+3680 EVFTYQLDDKIGHTD

-3733 DATGGNGVDRWQN
+3733 DATGGNGADRWQN

-3786 SVDRDGTGSAFKST
+3786 SVDRDGAGSAFKST

-3817 NNHLITSG
+3817 NNHLITGG

>member
-1130 ITIDTQAPAAPGV
+1130 IT
-1143 IGVADGDGNTIDT
+1143 
-1156 NQITQESQPRL
+1156 
-1167 SGSGTAGDTII
+1167 
-1178 LYDNGNAIGQ
+1178 
-1188 ALVGT
+1188 
-1193 DGRWQFTP
+1193 
-1201 PAALGDGDHLLTA
+1201 
-1214 RANDPAGNESPESIS
+1214 
-1229 FTLRIDTQAP
+1229 
-1239 DAPQIVSAA
+1239 
-1248 ITGGEGEVLLAN
+1248 
-1260 GSITN
+1260 
-1265 QRMPTLSGTG
+1265 
-1275 EPGTIITLYN
+1275 
-1285 NGVELATVQV
+1285 
-1295 NPQGSWTY
+1295 
-1303 PLTRNLSEGLNI
+1303 
-1315 LTATA
+1315 
-1320 TDAAGNSSP
+1320 
-1329 TSGVFSVTL
+1329 L

-1537 SNSFTLTVD
+1537 SNSFTFTVD

-1675 TVEIHHIDGTL
+1675 TVEIHHIDGPL

>member
-25 NAPSIVKLSVAREE
+25 NAPSIVKLSVARDE
-39 ISQLTRINQDLVVR
+39 ISQLTRINQDLVVT

-66 VTNDLGASQ
+66 ATNDLGASQ

-91 QAGLHFEQIADINEL
+91 QAGLHFEQLADINEL
-106 LVTSGASHEA
+106 LATSGASHEA

-150 GDNPPPDNTNP
+150 SDNPLPDNTNP
-161 DGNPPDNSNPGGSTP
+161 DGNPPDNSNPGGSNP
-176 NGNTPG
+176 DGNTPG
-182 SSNPVDTTPPLA
+182 SSNPVDTIPPLA
-194 PGELLISADGKTV
+194 PTELLISADGKTV
-207 SGQAEAG
+207 SGEAETG

-223 GNVVGEGKADS
+223 GHIVGEGKADS

-246 ISGEQLTV
+246 LGGEQLTV

-277 DTPVITA
+277 ATPVIAA

-290 PLTGTLSNNQFTND
+290 PLTGTLSNNQITND

-311 TGSAGTVIH
+311 TGSAGAVIH
-320 IYANGQEIGSTTVD
+320 IYANGQETGTTTVD
-334 TSGNWHFAITSA
+334 TSGNWRFAITSA
-346 LADGENHFTAIATN
+346 LTDGENRFTAIATN

-367 SARFTLT
+367 SASFTLT
-374 IDTLIPDAPRVE
+374 IDTL
-386 LIADNTGLLTGP
+386 
-398 LQNNDR
+398 
-404 TDEAKPLFSGQGD
+404 S
-417 AGNTITIKEGST
+417 
-429 VIGSATVDE
+429 
-438 NGRWTFTPTTP
+438 
-449 LSDGEHTFTV
+449 
-459 EQSDKA
+459 
-465 GNTSRVTTTPTIIVD
+465 
-480 TTPPD
+480 PD
-485 AAIIDNVAKDGTT
+485 AAVIDNVADDGATI
-498 VSGTAEAGSTVSI
+498 SGTAEAGSTVSI
-511 YDPAGN
+511 YDSTGN
-517 YLGSTITGENNHF
+517 YLGSAITGDNNQF

-536 AQTHGERLE
+536 ALTHGERLE

-563 SDSQYPAQPTIL
+563 SDSQYPAQPIIL
-575 TVTDDAGA
+575 TVTDDAGT

-610 ISIND
+610 ILISD
-615 NGFPVATFP
+615 NGSPVPALP
-624 PIVADA
+624 PVVADA
-630 DGKWSFTPSLALAD
+630 DGKWSFTPSLALPD

-649 TATATNDR
+649 TATATNNH

-671 TQPPVLEGLAVS
+671 TQPPVLENLAVS
-683 DVGDRLTGT
+683 DAGDRLTGA

-731 ETLSI
+731 ETLNVL
-736 SVTDKAANSG
+736 VTDKAANTG
-746 PVETLNAPD
+746 PMAILY
-755 KTAPAAPD
+755 
-763 GLTVA
+763 
-768 TDGLSVSGQAE
+768 
-779 AGATVTIRDSSNTVL
+779 
-794 GSAVANGNG
+794 
-803 QFIVPLNTAQ
+803 
-813 TNGQALIAT
+813 
-822 ATDVAKNESAAAT
+822 
-835 VIAPD
+835 APD

-847 KNVVISEDGTSISG
+847 KNVVISEDGASISG

-867 AITIATPDGK
+867 AITIATPDGT
-877 PLGSGKADGE
+877 PLGSGKVDGE

-901 EQVTV
+901 EQVIV

-925 ITAPDKPI
+925 ITTPDKPI

-938 DDVESFTGP
+938 DDVESVTGP

-954 NDNRPTLSGTAEA
+954 NDSRPTLSGTAEV

-976 GFSLGL
+976 GVSLGF
-982 ATLQPNGAWTF
+982 ATLQPNGGWTF

-1013 KGNASQA
+1013 KGNASPA

-1043 APGILGS
+1043 APGIVGS
-1050 VAHLGLTNDSTPT
+1050 VTHLGLTNDSTPT

-1083 ADIIVGNSG
+1083 ANIIVGNSG
-1092 VWSYAYTTASPL
+1092 VWSYAYTTTSPL

-1112 VTASDSNG
+1112 VTASDNNG
-1120 NTTPFSTDFT
+1120 NTTPFSADFT

-1167 SGSGTAGDTII
+1167 SGSGTAGDTIT
-1178 LYDNGNAIGQ
+1178 LYDNGNVIGQ
-1188 ALVGT
+1188 TLVGA

-1201 PAALGDGDHLLTA
+1201 PAALGDGAHLLTA

-1229 FTLRIDTQAP
+1229 FTLRVDTQAP
-1239 DAPQIVSAA
+1239 DAPQILSAA
-1248 ITGGEGEVLLAN
+1248 ITSGESEVLLAN

-1265 QRMPTLSGTG
+1265 QRMPILSGTG
-1275 EPGTIITLYN
+1275 EPGAIITLYN
-1285 NGVELATVQV
+1285 NGAVLDTVQV

-1303 PLTRNLSEGLNI
+1303 PLTSNLSEGLNV

-1338 DTQPPAQPDAPLI
+1338 DTLPPAQPD
-1351 SDNVAPVI
+1351 APVI

-1404 WNFTPAALTPE
+1404 WNFTPAALTPG
-1415 TYTITVTETDRAG
+1415 TYIITVTETDVAG

-1433 SASVTFTLDTTAPA
+1433 SASVTFAVDTTAPA
-1447 NPVITFAEDNVGEV
+1447 NPVITFAEDNVGDV
-1461 QDTIVSG
+1461 QNNVVSG

-1478 HGTGDIGSIITLYNG
+1478 HGTGDIGSVITLYNG

-1506 TWTLP
+1506 AWTLP
-1511 VTSALPDGVYTL
+1511 VTSALLDGTYTL

-1537 SNSFTLTVD
+1537 SNSFTFTVD
-1546 TVPLQPPVV
+1546 TVPLLPPVV

-1588 GSTVTIYDNGVAIGT
+1588 GSTVTIYDNGAEIGT
-1603 ALVTDGVWTFNTPE
+1603 ALVTDGIWTFNTPV

-1622 HALTFSATDDAGNTT
+1622 HALTFSATDGAGNTT
-1637 AQTQPITITVDITA
+1637 AQTQPITITVDVTA
-1651 PPAPTVQTVD
+1651 PPSPSIQTVA
-1661 DDGTRVAGIADPYA
+1661 DDGTRVAGLADPYA
-1675 TVEIHHIDGTL
+1675 TVEIRNADGLL

-1693 GTGEFVVTL
+1693 GTGEFAVTL

-1722 NGPATNFPA
+1722 NGPAADFLA
-1731 SDSGLPAVPAI
+1731 SDSGLPAVPVI
-1742 TAIEDD
+1742 TAIEDN

-1760 ATDDTTPT
+1760 TTDDTTPT

-1803 ATPLSESTHYF
+1803 ATPLSESAHNV

-1819 NANGPGGLSAPVGI
+1819 NANGQGGLSAPVGI
-1833 TVDLSAPAQP
+1833 TIDLSAPAQP
-1843 VITSATDDVPGMT
+1843 IITSATDDVPGVT

-1903 FTPNAPLESNAHI
+1903 FTPDAPLESTSHL

-1965 GQSTDDRQ
+1965 GQATDDRQ

-2045 TPPAIPVLTSV
+2045 TPPASPVLTSV

-2090 NVYLDGNPAS
+2090 NVYLDGNSAS

-2118 PLANGSHTFTLS
+2118 PLANGNHTLTLS

-2138 SAVSSGFVLTIDAT
+2138 SAVSSGFMLTIDAT

-2188 TGEAGTTI
+2188 TGEAGSTI

-2202 ALVGTA
+2202 TLVGTA

-2226 GVWNLT
+2226 GIWNLT

-2247 IRSFTIDTTAPAA
+2247 IRSFTIDTTPPAA

-2276 LSSGQITDEARPV
+2276 LSPGQITDEARPV
-2289 ISGTRETN
+2289 ISGTREAN
-2297 TTIRLYDNGTLL
+2297 TTLRLYDNGTLL

-2317 SSWRYTPDASLATGN
+2317 SSWRYAPDTSLATGN
-2332 HVITVIAVD
+2332 HIITVIAVD

-2353 NFVVDTTPPLTP
+2353 NFVVDTMPPLTP

-2383 GQNTN
+2383 GQSTN

-2407 ENGTVIGTTTAQP
+2407 ENGLVVGTTTAQP

-2454 AFTLTVDTTA
+2454 AFTLMVDTTA

-2506 VVSIYDGDTLL
+2506 VVSIYDGNTLL

-2535 LNDGTRTLTVTATDP
+2535 LSDGTRTLTVTATDP
-2550 AGNVS
+2550 AGNIS

-2562 IVVDTLA
+2562 VVIDTLA

-2615 DNGALVATVNANA
+2615 DNGVLVATVNANA
-2628 SGNWSWTPTAAL
+2628 SGDWSWTPTVAL
-2640 GQGSHAYS
+2640 AQGSHAYS
-2648 VSAADAAGNVSAASP
+2648 VSAADAAGNVSAASQP
-2663 SITIIVDTIAPGAP
+2663 TTILVDTIAPGAP
-2677 GNLVINATGN
+2677 GNLAINITGS

-2696 STVTITSET
+2696 STVTITSDT
-2705 GVVLGTATADGTGSF
+2705 GVVLGTATADGTGNF

-2730 GQPLLA
+2730 GQTLLA
-2736 FAQDKAGNTGIA
+2736 FAQDKAGNTSIA

-2793 TAQAGATVSIYNN
+2793 TAQAGATVNIYNN
-2806 GALLGTTTANA
+2806 GSLLGTTTANA
-2817 SGNWSFTPTGNLTEG
+2817 NGNWSFTPTGNLTEG

-2858 TLAPGTPSGTLSADG
+2858 TLAPGTPSGMLSADG
-2873 GSLSGLAEANS
+2873 GSLSGLAEAS
-2884 TVTVTLTGGVTLT
+2884 SIVTVTLAGGVTLT

-2959 VTSTQNYSDYGL
+2959 ATSTQNYSDYGL

-3026 YDTSLG
+3026 YDASLG

-3050 LTGSGVTLNLSGLGE
+3050 LTGSGVTLNLSGLSE

-3102 ISTGNVMADDTAPT
+3102 MSTGNVMADDTAPT

-3140 LGQYGTLH
+3140 QGQYGTLH
-3148 INQDGSYTYTLTKP
+3148 INQDGSYTYTLTNP

-3281 YVYRFNDAIQQYEQ
+3281 YVYRFNDTIQQYEQ

-3365 NDVVPTDALL
+3365 NDIAPTDALL
-3375 TEVNGVAIAA
+3375 TEVNGVAISA
-3385 TGTTEVNGLYGSL
+3385 TGTTEVNGLYGTL
-3398 IIDARGNYTY
+3398 TIDAKGNYTY

-3487 GSGSGTFDVATGTVL
+3487 GSGSGTFEVATGTVL

-3540 ANITLGS
+3540 ANITLGG

-3630 YNGSAATLDAAAN
+3630 YNGSAATLDATAN
-3643 TTSATIQGHYGTLQ
+3643 TTSATIQGHYGILQ

-3675 SITSK
+3675 SIASK
-3680 EVFTYQLDDKMGHTD
+3680 EVFTYQLDDKRGHTD

-3733 DATGGNGVDRWQN
+3733 DATGGNGADRWQN
-3746 FSTAQGDKIDIH
+3746 FSAAQGDKIDIH

-3786 SVDRDGTGSAFKST
+3786 SVDRDGAGSAFKST

-3817 NNHLITSG
+3817 NNHLITGG

>member
-25 NAPSIVKLSVAREE
+25 NAPSIVKLSVARDE

-161 DGNPPDNSNPGGSTP
+161 DGNPPDNSNPGGSNP

-207 SGQAEAG
+207 SGEAEAG
-214 STITIKDPS
+214 SLITIKDPS

-374 IDTLIPDAPRVE
+374 IDTLSPDAPRVE
-386 LIADNTGLLTGP
+386 LMADNTGLLTGP

-404 TDEAKPLFSGQGD
+404 TDEAKPLFSGQGE

-465 GNTSRVTTTPTIIVD
+465 GNASRVTTTPTIIVD

-615 NGFPVATFP
+615 NGFPVPSFP

-657 GTSGQSVSFTIDID
+657 GTSGQSVAFTIDID

-755 KTAPAAPD
+755 KTAPAAPN
-763 GLTVA
+763 GLIVA

-803 QFIVPLNTAQ
+803 QFIVPLNAAQ

-822 ATDVAKNESAAAT
+822 ATDIANNESAAAT
-835 VIAPD
+835 VDAPD

-847 KNVVISEDGTSISG
+847 KNVVISEDGASISG

-867 AITIATPDGK
+867 SITITTPDGT

-887 GHFTLPLVPAQTNG
+887 GHFTLPLAPAQTNG

-967 GARVEVFDN
+967 GARVEIFDN
-976 GFSLGL
+976 GVSLGL
-982 ATLQPNGAWTF
+982 ATLQPNGGWTF

-1013 KGNASQA
+1013 KGNAS
-1020 ASFDL
+1020 
-1025 VVDTQSP
+1025 
-1032 QQPVITFITDD
+1032 
-1043 APGILGS
+1043 
-1050 VAHLGLTNDSTPT
+1050 
-1063 INGTG
+1063 
-1068 EPGSTVHLYQ
+1068 
-1078 NGARI
+1078 
-1083 ADIIVGNSG
+1083 
-1092 VWSYAYTTASPL
+1092 
-1104 ADDTYTFT
+1104 
-1112 VTASDSNG
+1112 
-1120 NTTPFSTDFT
+1120 
-1130 ITIDTQAPAAPGV
+1130 
-1143 IGVADGDGNTIDT
+1143 
-1156 NQITQESQPRL
+1156 
-1167 SGSGTAGDTII
+1167 
-1178 LYDNGNAIGQ
+1178 
-1188 ALVGT
+1188 
-1193 DGRWQFTP
+1193 
-1201 PAALGDGDHLLTA
+1201 
-1214 RANDPAGNESPESIS
+1214 PAGNESPESIS

-1275 EPGTIITLYN
+1275 EPGAIITLYN

-1415 TYTITVTETDRAG
+1415 TYTITVTETDIAG

-1478 HGTGDIGSIITLYNG
+1478 HGTGDIGSVITLYNG
-1493 SSVLGVVTVDETG
+1493 SSVVGVVTVDETG

-1537 SNSFTLTVD
+1537 SNSFTFTVD

-1603 ALVTDGVWTFNTPE
+1603 ALVTDGVWTFNTSE

-1651 PPAPTVQTVD
+1651 PPAPTIQTVA
-1661 DDGTRVAGIADPYA
+1661 DDGTRVAGLADPYA
-1675 TVEIHHIDGTL
+1675 TVEIHHADGTL

-1748 VGSVQGNIAAGG
+1748 VGSIQGNIAAGG
-1760 ATDDTTPT
+1760 ATDDTMPT

-1903 FTPNAPLESNAHI
+1903 FTPNTPLESNAHI

-1926 NSGQP
+1926 NSGQL

-2138 SAVSSGFVLTIDAT
+2138 SAVSSGFVLTIDTT

-2289 ISGTRETN
+2289 ISGTREAN

-2628 SGNWSWTPTAAL
+2628 SGNWSWTPTASL

-2648 VSAADAAGNVSAASP
+2648 VSAASP
-2663 SITIIVDTIAPGAP
+2663 STTIIVDTIAPGAP

-2873 GSLSGLAEANS
+2873 GSLSGQAEANS
-2884 TVTVTLTGGVTLT
+2884 TVTVTLAGGVTLT

-2936 ITAPVLPLAARDN
+2936 ITAPILPLAARDN

-3032 AWTTIVNT
+3032 TWTTIVNT

-3050 LTGSGVTLNLSGLGE
+3050 LTGSGVTLNLNGLGE

-3365 NDVVPTDALL
+3365 NDVAPTDALL

-3426 YTVKAP
+3426 YTLKAP

-3680 EVFTYQLDDKMGHTD
+3680 EVFTYQLDDKIGHTD

-3733 DATGGNGVDRWQN
+3733 DATGGNGADRWQN
-3746 FSTAQGDKIDIH
+3746 FSTTQGDKIDIH

-3786 SVDRDGTGSAFKST
+3786 SVDRDGAGSAFKST

-3817 NNHLITSG
+3817 NNHLITGG

>member
-39 ISQLTRINQDLVVR
+39 ISQLTRINQDLVVT

-277 DTPVITA
+277 DTPAITA

-290 PLTGTLSNNQFTND
+290 PLTSTLSNNQFTND

-404 TDEAKPLFSGQGD
+404 TDEAKPLFSGQGE

-976 GFSLGL
+976 GVSLGL

-1013 KGNASQA
+1013 KGNASQ
-1020 ASFDL
+1020 
-1025 VVDTQSP
+1025 
-1032 QQPVITFITDD
+1032 
-1043 APGILGS
+1043 
-1050 VAHLGLTNDSTPT
+1050 
-1063 INGTG
+1063 
-1068 EPGSTVHLYQ
+1068 
-1078 NGARI
+1078 
-1083 ADIIVGNSG
+1083 
-1092 VWSYAYTTASPL
+1092 
-1104 ADDTYTFT
+1104 
-1112 VTASDSNG
+1112 
-1120 NTTPFSTDFT
+1120 
-1130 ITIDTQAPAAPGV
+1130 
-1143 IGVADGDGNTIDT
+1143 
-1156 NQITQESQPRL
+1156 
-1167 SGSGTAGDTII
+1167 
-1178 LYDNGNAIGQ
+1178 
-1188 ALVGT
+1188 
-1193 DGRWQFTP
+1193 
-1201 PAALGDGDHLLTA
+1201 
-1214 RANDPAGNESPESIS
+1214 AGNESPESIS

-1506 TWTLP
+1506 TWTLA

-1537 SNSFTLTVD
+1537 SNSFTFTVD

-1651 PPAPTVQTVD
+1651 PPAPTIQTVD
-1661 DDGTRVAGIADPYA
+1661 DDGTRVAGLADPYA
-1675 TVEIHHIDGTL
+1675 TVEIHHADGTL

-1760 ATDDTTPT
+1760 ATDDTMPT

-2138 SAVSSGFVLTIDAT
+2138 SSVSSGFVLTIDAT

-2289 ISGTRETN
+2289 ISGTREAN

-2615 DNGALVATVNANA
+2615 DNSALVATVNANA
-2628 SGNWSWTPTAAL
+2628 RGNWSWTPTAAL

-2696 STVTITSET
+2696 STVTITSDT

-2959 VTSTQNYSDYGL
+2959 VTSTQSYSDYGL

-3140 LGQYGTLH
+3140 QGQYGTLH
-3148 INQDGSYTYTLTKP
+3148 INQDGSYTYTLAKP

-3295 FRVQKGWINTLLLA
+3295 FRVEKGWINTLLLA

-3786 SVDRDGTGSAFKST
+3786 SVDRDGAGSAFKST

-3817 NNHLITSG
+3817 NNHLITGG

>member
-10 LTGVSTTVESSAVTL
+10 LTGVSTTLESSAVTL
-25 NAPSIVKLSVAREE
+25 NAPSIVKLSVARDE

-161 DGNPPDNSNPGGSTP
+161 DGNPPDNSNPGGSNP

-207 SGQAEAG
+207 SGEAEAG
-214 STITIKDPS
+214 SLITIKDPS

-374 IDTLIPDAPRVE
+374 IDTLSPDAPRVE
-386 LIADNTGLLTGP
+386 LMADNTGLLTGP

-404 TDEAKPLFSGQGD
+404 TDEAKPLFSGQGE

-465 GNTSRVTTTPTIIVD
+465 GNASRVTTTPTIIVD

-615 NGFPVATFP
+615 NGFPVPSFP

-657 GTSGQSVSFTIDID
+657 GTSGQSVAFTIDID

-755 KTAPAAPD
+755 KTAPAAPN
-763 GLTVA
+763 GLIVA

-803 QFIVPLNTAQ
+803 QFIVPLNAAQ

-822 ATDVAKNESAAAT
+822 ATDIANNESAAAT
-835 VIAPD
+835 VDAPD

-847 KNVVISEDGTSISG
+847 KNVVISEDGASISG

-867 AITIATPDGK
+867 SITITTPDGT

-887 GHFTLPLVPAQTNG
+887 GHFTLPLAPAQTNG

-917 PTTAQAPD
+917 PTTAQVPD

-967 GARVEVFDN
+967 GARVEIFDN
-976 GFSLGL
+976 GVSLGL
-982 ATLQPNGAWTF
+982 ATLQPNGGWTF

-1013 KGNASQA
+1013 KGNAS
-1020 ASFDL
+1020 
-1025 VVDTQSP
+1025 
-1032 QQPVITFITDD
+1032 
-1043 APGILGS
+1043 
-1050 VAHLGLTNDSTPT
+1050 
-1063 INGTG
+1063 
-1068 EPGSTVHLYQ
+1068 
-1078 NGARI
+1078 
-1083 ADIIVGNSG
+1083 
-1092 VWSYAYTTASPL
+1092 
-1104 ADDTYTFT
+1104 
-1112 VTASDSNG
+1112 
-1120 NTTPFSTDFT
+1120 
-1130 ITIDTQAPAAPGV
+1130 
-1143 IGVADGDGNTIDT
+1143 
-1156 NQITQESQPRL
+1156 
-1167 SGSGTAGDTII
+1167 
-1178 LYDNGNAIGQ
+1178 
-1188 ALVGT
+1188 
-1193 DGRWQFTP
+1193 
-1201 PAALGDGDHLLTA
+1201 
-1214 RANDPAGNESPESIS
+1214 PAGNESPESIS

-1275 EPGTIITLYN
+1275 EPGAIITLYN

-1415 TYTITVTETDRAG
+1415 TYTITVTETDIAG

-1478 HGTGDIGSIITLYNG
+1478 HGTGDIGSVITLYNG
-1493 SSVLGVVTVDETG
+1493 SSVVGVVTVDETG

-1537 SNSFTLTVD
+1537 SNSFTFTVD

-1603 ALVTDGVWTFNTPE
+1603 ALVTDGVWTFNTSE

-1651 PPAPTVQTVD
+1651 PPAPTIQTVA
-1661 DDGTRVAGIADPYA
+1661 DDGTRVAGLADPYA
-1675 TVEIHHIDGTL
+1675 TVEIHHADGTL

-1748 VGSVQGNIAAGG
+1748 VGSIQGNIAAGG
-1760 ATDDTTPT
+1760 ATDDTMPT

-1903 FTPNAPLESNAHI
+1903 FTPNTPLESNAHI

-1926 NSGQP
+1926 NSGQL

-2138 SAVSSGFVLTIDAT
+2138 SAVSSGFVLTIDTT

-2289 ISGTRETN
+2289 ISGTREAN

-2628 SGNWSWTPTAAL
+2628 SGNWSWTPTASL

-2663 SITIIVDTIAPGAP
+2663 STTIIVDTIAPGAP

-2775 GAIANGQVTN
+2775 GAIANGPVTN

-2873 GSLSGLAEANS
+2873 GSLSGQAEANS
-2884 TVTVTLTGGVTLT
+2884 TVTVTLAGGVTLT

-2936 ITAPVLPLAARDN
+2936 ITAPILPLAARDN

-3032 AWTTIVNT
+3032 TWTTIVNT

-3050 LTGSGVTLNLSGLGE
+3050 LTGSGVTLNLNGLGE

-3365 NDVVPTDALL
+3365 NDVAPTDALL

-3426 YTVKAP
+3426 YTLKAP

-3680 EVFTYQLDDKMGHTD
+3680 EVFTYQLDDKIGHTD

-3733 DATGGNGVDRWQN
+3733 DATGGNGADRWQN

-3786 SVDRDGTGSAFKST
+3786 SVDRDGAGSAFKST

-3817 NNHLITSG
+3817 NNHLITGG

>member
-25 NAPSIVKLSVAREE
+25 NAPSIVKLSVARDE

-161 DGNPPDNSNPGGSTP
+161 DGNPPDNSNPGGSNP

-207 SGQAEAG
+207 SGEAEAG
-214 STITIKDPS
+214 SLITIKDPS

-374 IDTLIPDAPRVE
+374 IDTLSPDAPRVE
-386 LIADNTGLLTGP
+386 LMADNTGLLTGP

-404 TDEAKPLFSGQGD
+404 TDEAKPLFSGQGE

-465 GNTSRVTTTPTIIVD
+465 GNASRVTTTPTIIVD

-615 NGFPVATFP
+615 NGFPVPSFP

-657 GTSGQSVSFTIDID
+657 GTSGQSVAFTIDID

-755 KTAPAAPD
+755 KTAPAAPN
-763 GLTVA
+763 GLIVA

-803 QFIVPLNTAQ
+803 QFIVPLNAAQ

-822 ATDVAKNESAAAT
+822 ATDIANNESAAAT
-835 VIAPD
+835 VDAPD

-847 KNVVISEDGTSISG
+847 KNVVISEDGASISG

-867 AITIATPDGK
+867 SITITTPDGT

-887 GHFTLPLVPAQTNG
+887 GHFTLPLAPAQTNG

-967 GARVEVFDN
+967 GARVEIFDN
-976 GFSLGL
+976 GVSLGL
-982 ATLQPNGAWTF
+982 ATLQPNGGWTF

-1013 KGNASQA
+1013 KGNAS
-1020 ASFDL
+1020 
-1025 VVDTQSP
+1025 
-1032 QQPVITFITDD
+1032 
-1043 APGILGS
+1043 
-1050 VAHLGLTNDSTPT
+1050 
-1063 INGTG
+1063 
-1068 EPGSTVHLYQ
+1068 
-1078 NGARI
+1078 
-1083 ADIIVGNSG
+1083 
-1092 VWSYAYTTASPL
+1092 
-1104 ADDTYTFT
+1104 
-1112 VTASDSNG
+1112 
-1120 NTTPFSTDFT
+1120 
-1130 ITIDTQAPAAPGV
+1130 
-1143 IGVADGDGNTIDT
+1143 
-1156 NQITQESQPRL
+1156 
-1167 SGSGTAGDTII
+1167 
-1178 LYDNGNAIGQ
+1178 
-1188 ALVGT
+1188 
-1193 DGRWQFTP
+1193 
-1201 PAALGDGDHLLTA
+1201 
-1214 RANDPAGNESPESIS
+1214 PAGNESPESIS

-1275 EPGTIITLYN
+1275 EPGAIITLYN

-1415 TYTITVTETDRAG
+1415 TYTITVTETDIAG

-1478 HGTGDIGSIITLYNG
+1478 HGTGDIGSVITLYNG
-1493 SSVLGVVTVDETG
+1493 SSVVGVVTVDETG

-1537 SNSFTLTVD
+1537 SNSFTFTVD

-1603 ALVTDGVWTFNTPE
+1603 ALVTDGVWTFNTSE

-1651 PPAPTVQTVD
+1651 PPAPTIQTVA
-1661 DDGTRVAGIADPYA
+1661 DDGTRVAGLADPYA
-1675 TVEIHHIDGTL
+1675 TVEIHHADGTL

-1748 VGSVQGNIAAGG
+1748 VGSIQGNIAAGG
-1760 ATDDTTPT
+1760 ATDDTMPT

-1903 FTPNAPLESNAHI
+1903 FTPNTPLESNAHI

-1926 NSGQP
+1926 NSGQL

-2138 SAVSSGFVLTIDAT
+2138 SAVSSGFVLTIDTT

-2289 ISGTRETN
+2289 ISGTREAN

-2628 SGNWSWTPTAAL
+2628 SGNWSWTPTASL

-2663 SITIIVDTIAPGAP
+2663 STTIIVDTIAPGAP

-2873 GSLSGLAEANS
+2873 GSLSGQAEANS
-2884 TVTVTLTGGVTLT
+2884 TVTVTLAGGVTLT

-2936 ITAPVLPLAARDN
+2936 ITAPILPLAARDN

-3032 AWTTIVNT
+3032 TWTTIVNT

-3050 LTGSGVTLNLSGLGE
+3050 LTGSGVTLNLNGLGE

-3267 GTVGGVSLVSTFDL
+3267 GTVGGVSLASTFDL

-3365 NDVVPTDALL
+3365 NDVAPTDALL

-3426 YTVKAP
+3426 YTLKAP

-3680 EVFTYQLDDKMGHTD
+3680 EVFTYQLDDKIGHTD

-3733 DATGGNGVDRWQN
+3733 DATGGNGADRWQN

-3786 SVDRDGTGSAFKST
+3786 SVDRDGAGSAFKST

-3817 NNHLITSG
+3817 NNHLITGG

>member
-10 LTGVSTTVESSAVTL
+10 LTGVSTTLESSAVTL
-25 NAPSIVKLSVAREE
+25 NAPSIVKLSVARDE

-161 DGNPPDNSNPGGSTP
+161 DGNPPDNSNPGGSNP

-207 SGQAEAG
+207 SGEAEAG
-214 STITIKDPS
+214 SLITIKDPS

-374 IDTLIPDAPRVE
+374 IDTLSPDAPRVE
-386 LIADNTGLLTGP
+386 LMADNTGLLTGP

-404 TDEAKPLFSGQGD
+404 TDEAKPLFSGQGE

-465 GNTSRVTTTPTIIVD
+465 GNASRVTTTPTIIVD

-615 NGFPVATFP
+615 NGFPVPSFP

-657 GTSGQSVSFTIDID
+657 GTSGQSVAFTIDID

-755 KTAPAAPD
+755 KTAPAAPN
-763 GLTVA
+763 GLIVA

-803 QFIVPLNTAQ
+803 QFIVPLNAAQ

-822 ATDVAKNESAAAT
+822 ATDIANNESAAAT
-835 VIAPD
+835 VDAPD

-847 KNVVISEDGTSISG
+847 KNVVISEDGASISG

-867 AITIATPDGK
+867 SITITTPDGT

-887 GHFTLPLVPAQTNG
+887 GHFTLPLAPAQTNG

-967 GARVEVFDN
+967 GARVEIFDN
-976 GFSLGL
+976 GVSLGL
-982 ATLQPNGAWTF
+982 ATLQPNGGWTF

-1013 KGNASQA
+1013 KGNAS
-1020 ASFDL
+1020 
-1025 VVDTQSP
+1025 
-1032 QQPVITFITDD
+1032 
-1043 APGILGS
+1043 
-1050 VAHLGLTNDSTPT
+1050 
-1063 INGTG
+1063 
-1068 EPGSTVHLYQ
+1068 
-1078 NGARI
+1078 
-1083 ADIIVGNSG
+1083 
-1092 VWSYAYTTASPL
+1092 
-1104 ADDTYTFT
+1104 
-1112 VTASDSNG
+1112 
-1120 NTTPFSTDFT
+1120 
-1130 ITIDTQAPAAPGV
+1130 
-1143 IGVADGDGNTIDT
+1143 
-1156 NQITQESQPRL
+1156 
-1167 SGSGTAGDTII
+1167 
-1178 LYDNGNAIGQ
+1178 
-1188 ALVGT
+1188 
-1193 DGRWQFTP
+1193 
-1201 PAALGDGDHLLTA
+1201 
-1214 RANDPAGNESPESIS
+1214 PAGNESPESIS

-1275 EPGTIITLYN
+1275 EPGAIITLYN

-1415 TYTITVTETDRAG
+1415 TYTITVTETDIAG

-1478 HGTGDIGSIITLYNG
+1478 HGTGDIGSVITLYNG
-1493 SSVLGVVTVDETG
+1493 SSVVGVVTVDETG

-1537 SNSFTLTVD
+1537 SNSFTFTVD

-1603 ALVTDGVWTFNTPE
+1603 ALVTDGVWTFNTSE

-1651 PPAPTVQTVD
+1651 PPAPTIQTVA
-1661 DDGTRVAGIADPYA
+1661 DDGTRVAGLADPYA
-1675 TVEIHHIDGTL
+1675 TVEIHHADGTL

-1748 VGSVQGNIAAGG
+1748 VGSIQGNIAAGG
-1760 ATDDTTPT
+1760 ATDDTMPT

-1888 VEIGSATVDQSGNWR
+1888 VETGSATVDQSGNWR
-1903 FTPNAPLESNAHI
+1903 FTPNTPLESNAHI

-1926 NSGQP
+1926 NSGQL

-2138 SAVSSGFVLTIDAT
+2138 SAVSSGFVLTIDTT

-2289 ISGTRETN
+2289 ISGTREAN

-2615 DNGALVATVNANA
+2615 DNGALVTTVNANA
-2628 SGNWSWTPTAAL
+2628 SGNWSWTPTASL

-2663 SITIIVDTIAPGAP
+2663 STTIIVDTIAPGAP

-2775 GAIANGQVTN
+2775 GAIANGPVTN

-2873 GSLSGLAEANS
+2873 GSLSGQAEANS
-2884 TVTVTLTGGVTLT
+2884 TVTVTLAGGVTLT

-2936 ITAPVLPLAARDN
+2936 ITAPILPLAARDN

-3032 AWTTIVNT
+3032 TWTTIVNT

-3050 LTGSGVTLNLSGLGE
+3050 LTGSGVTLNLNGLGE

-3365 NDVVPTDALL
+3365 NDVAPTDALL

-3426 YTVKAP
+3426 YTLKAP

-3680 EVFTYQLDDKMGHTD
+3680 EVFTYQLDDKIGHTD

-3733 DATGGNGVDRWQN
+3733 DATGGNGADRWQN

-3786 SVDRDGTGSAFKST
+3786 SVDRDGAGSAFKST

-3817 NNHLITSG
+3817 NNHLITGG

>member
-25 NAPSIVKLSVAREE
+25 NAPSIVKLSVARDE
-39 ISQLTRINQDLVVR
+39 ISQLTRINQDLVVT

-139 SGGGDSHHHSD
+139 ASGGDSHHHSD

-161 DGNPPDNSNPGGSTP
+161 DGNPPDNSNPGGSNP
-176 NGNTPG
+176 DGNTPG
-182 SSNPVDTTPPLA
+182 SSHPVDTTPPLA
-194 PGELLISADGKTV
+194 PSELLISAGGKTV
-207 SGQAEAG
+207 SGEAEAG

-223 GNVVGEGKADS
+223 GNIVGEGKTDS

-246 ISGEQLTV
+246 LSGEQLTV

-311 TGSAGTVIH
+311 TGSAGAVIH

-334 TSGNWHFAITSA
+334 TSGSWRFAISSA
-346 LADGENHFTAIATN
+346 LADGENRFTAIATN

-367 SARFTLT
+367 SASFTLT
-374 IDTLIPDAPRVE
+374 IDTL
-386 LIADNTGLLTGP
+386 
-398 LQNNDR
+398 
-404 TDEAKPLFSGQGD
+404 S
-417 AGNTITIKEGST
+417 
-429 VIGSATVDE
+429 
-438 NGRWTFTPTTP
+438 
-449 LSDGEHTFTV
+449 
-459 EQSDKA
+459 
-465 GNTSRVTTTPTIIVD
+465 
-480 TTPPD
+480 PD
-485 AAIIDNVAKDGTT
+485 AATIDNVADDGTT

-517 YLGSTITGENNHF
+517 YLGSAITGENNHF

-563 SDSQYPAQPTIL
+563 SDSQYPAQPIIL

-610 ISIND
+610 ISISD
-615 NGFPVATFP
+615 NGFPVPTFP

-630 DGKWSFTPSLALAD
+630 DGKWSFTPSLALPD

-649 TATATNDR
+649 TATAINDR

-671 TQPPVLEGLAVS
+671 TQPPVLENLAVS
-683 DVGDRLTGT
+683 DVGDRLTGA

-700 IKDSLGN
+700 IKDSQGN

-731 ETLSI
+731 ETLNVL
-736 SVTDKAANSG
+736 VTDKAWNTG
-746 PVETLNAPD
+746 PM
-755 KTAPAAPD
+755 
-763 GLTVA
+763 
-768 TDGLSVSGQAE
+768 
-779 AGATVTIRDSSNTVL
+779 
-794 GSAVANGNG
+794 
-803 QFIVPLNTAQ
+803 
-813 TNGQALIAT
+813 
-822 ATDVAKNESAAAT
+822 
-835 VIAPD
+835 VILHAPD

-847 KNVVISEDGTSISG
+847 KNVVISEDGASISG

-867 AITIATPDGK
+867 AITIATPDGT
-877 PLGSGKADGE
+877 PLGSGKVDSE

-938 DDVESFTGP
+938 DDVESVTGP

-976 GFSLGL
+976 GVSLGF
-982 ATLQPNGAWTF
+982 ATLQPNGGWTF
-993 TPSQNLGEGA
+993 TPSQNLEEGA
-1003 HRLTVIATDA
+1003 HQLTVIATDA
-1013 KGNASQA
+1013 KGNASPA

-1025 VVDTQSP
+1025 VVDTHSP
-1032 QQPVITFITDD
+1032 QQPVIIFITDD

-1092 VWSYAYTTASPL
+1092 VWSYAYTTTSPL

-1120 NTTPFSTDFT
+1120 NTTPFSAGFT

-1167 SGSGTAGDTII
+1167 SGSGTAGDTIT

-1188 ALVGT
+1188 ALVGA

-1201 PAALGDGDHLLTA
+1201 PAALGDGTHLLTA

-1229 FTLRIDTQAP
+1229 FTLRVDTQAP

-1275 EPGTIITLYN
+1275 EPGAIITLYN
-1285 NGVELATVQV
+1285 NGAVLDTVQV

-1303 PLTRNLSEGLNI
+1303 PLTSNLSEGLNV

-1338 DTQPPAQPDAPLI
+1338 DTLPPAQPDAPLI

-1404 WNFTPAALTPE
+1404 WNFTPAALAPG
-1415 TYTITVTETDRAG
+1415 TYIITVTETDVAG

-1433 SASVTFTLDTTAPA
+1433 SASVTFAVDTTAPA
-1447 NPVITFAEDNVGEV
+1447 NPVITFAEDNVGDV
-1461 QDTIVSG
+1461 QDNIVSG
-1468 ATTDDNTPVI
+1468 TTTDDNTPVI
-1478 HGTGDIGSIITLYNG
+1478 HGTGDIGSVITLYNG

-1506 TWTLP
+1506 AWTLP

-1537 SNSFTLTVD
+1537 SNSFTFTID

-1588 GSTVTIYDNGVAIGT
+1588 GSIVTIYDNGAEIGT
-1603 ALVTDGVWTFNTPE
+1603 ALVTDGNWTFNTPV

-1622 HALTFSATDDAGNTT
+1622 HALTFSATDGAGNTT

-1651 PPAPTVQTVD
+1651 PPAPTVQTVA
-1661 DDGTRVAGIADPYA
+1661 DDGTRVAGLADPYA
-1675 TVEIHHIDGTL
+1675 TVEIRNADGAL

-1693 GTGEFVVTL
+1693 GTGEFTVTL

-1722 NGPATNFPA
+1722 NGPAADFLA

-1742 TAIEDD
+1742 TAIEDN
-1748 VGSVQGNIAAGG
+1748 VGSIQGNIAAGG

-1792 VDASGNWIFEI
+1792 VDTSGNWIFEI
-1803 ATPLSESTHYF
+1803 ATPLSESAHNF

-1819 NANGPGGLSAPVGI
+1819 NANGQGGLSAPVGI
-1833 TVDLSAPAQP
+1833 TIDLSAPAQP

-1903 FTPNAPLESNAHI
+1903 FTPNAPLESNTHL

-1941 QAPDVPVITSVIDD
+1941 QAPDVPIITSVIDD

-1998 QVGENGSWTFP
+1998 QAGENGSWTFP
-2009 VPRNLSEGS
+2009 VSRNLSEGS

-2118 PLANGSHTFTLS
+2118 PMANGNHTLTLS

-2188 TGEAGTTI
+2188 TGEAGATL

-2202 ALVGTA
+2202 ALVGTT

-2220 STSLGA
+2220 SSSLGA

-2247 IRSFTIDTTAPAA
+2247 TRSFTIDTTPPAA

-2289 ISGTRETN
+2289 ISGTREAN

-2365 VITSVSDD
+2365 
-2373 QAPGLGTIAN
+2373 
-2383 GQNTN
+2383 
-2388 DPTPTFSGTAEAG
+2388 
-2401 ATITLY
+2401 
-2407 ENGTVIGTTTAQP
+2407 
-2420 DGAWSVSTSTLASGT
+2420 
-2435 HVITAVAT
+2435 
-2443 DAAGNS
+2443 
-2449 SPNST
+2449 
-2454 AFTLTVDTTA
+2454 
-2464 PQTPILTSVVD
+2464 ILTSVVD

-2506 VVSIYDGDTLL
+2506 VVSIYDGNTLL
-2517 GVTSANASGAWS
+2517 GVTSANAGGVWS
-2529 FTPTTG
+2529 FTPATE

-2550 AGNVS
+2550 AGNIS
-2555 PATSGFT
+2555 PAASGFT
-2562 IVVDTLA
+2562 IVVDTVA

-2628 SGNWSWTPTAAL
+2628 NGNWSWTPTAAL
-2640 GQGSHAYS
+2640 GQGSHAYR
-2648 VSAADAAGNVSAASP
+2648 VSAADAAGNVSAASQ
-2663 SITIIVDTIAPGAP
+2663 STTIIVDTIAPGAP
-2677 GNLVINATGN
+2677 GNLVINATGS

-2696 STVTITSET
+2696 STVTITSDT

-2832 SHAFTATATNAN
+2832 SHAFTATSTNAN

-2884 TVTVTLTGGVTLT
+2884 IVTVTLAGGVTLT

-2959 VTSTQNYSDYGL
+2959 ATSTQNYSDYGL

-3050 LTGSGVTLNLSGLGE
+3050 LTGSGVTLNLSGLSE

-3102 ISTGNVMADDTAPT
+3102 SSTGNVMADDTAPT

-3127 GVSTPVGAGGVDI
+3127 GVTTSVGAGGVDI
-3140 LGQYGTLH
+3140 QGQYGTLH
-3148 INQDGSYTYTLTKP
+3148 INQDGSYTYTLTNP

-3365 NDVVPTDALL
+3365 NDVAPTDALL
-3375 TEVNGVAIAA
+3375 TEVNGVAISA
-3385 TGTTEVNGLYGSL
+3385 TGTTEVNGLYGTL
-3398 IIDARGNYTY
+3398 TIDAKGNYTY

-3426 YTVKAP
+3426 YTLKAP

-3540 ANITLGS
+3540 ANITLGG

-3566 NFTGTNTLAGAATIT
+3566 TFTGTNTLAGAATIT

-3733 DATGGNGVDRWQN
+3733 DATGGNGADRWQN

-3786 SVDRDGTGSAFKST
+3786 SVDRDGAGSAFKST

-3817 NNHLITSG
+3817 NNHLITGG

>member
-39 ISQLTRINQDLVVR
+39 ISQLTRINQDLVVT

-277 DTPVITA
+277 DTPAITA

-290 PLTGTLSNNQFTND
+290 PLTSTLSNNQFTND

-404 TDEAKPLFSGQGD
+404 TDEAKPLFSGQGE

-683 DVGDRLTGT
+683 DVGYRLTGT

-822 ATDVAKNESAAAT
+822 ATD
-835 VIAPD
+835 
-840 STAPEMP
+840 
-847 KNVVISEDGTSISG
+847 
-861 TAEPGS
+861 
-867 AITIATPDGK
+867 
-877 PLGSGKADGE
+877 
-887 GHFTLPLVPAQTNG
+887 
-901 EQVTV
+901 
-906 TATDSANNVSP
+906 SANNVSP

-976 GFSLGL
+976 GVSLGL

-1201 PAALGDGDHLLTA
+1201 PAALGDGDHHLTA

-1506 TWTLP
+1506 TWTLA

-1537 SNSFTLTVD
+1537 SNSFTFTVD

-1651 PPAPTVQTVD
+1651 PPAPTIQTVD
-1661 DDGTRVAGIADPYA
+1661 DDGTRVTGLADPYA
-1675 TVEIHHIDGTL
+1675 TVEIHHADGTL

-1760 ATDDTTPT
+1760 ATDDTMPT

-2024 ATDPAGNTS
+2024 ATEP
-2033 AVSAPWTIVVDI
+2033 
-2045 TPPAIPVLTSV
+2045 
-2056 VDDQPGITGNLVS
+2056 
-2069 GQLTND
+2069 
-2075 ATPTLNGRG
+2075 
-2084 EAGATI
+2084 
-2090 NVYLDGNPAS
+2090 
-2100 IGTTTVNSD
+2100 
-2109 GTWSFTPQT
+2109 
-2118 PLANGSHTFTLS
+2118 
-2130 ATDPAGNS
+2130 
-2138 SAVSSGFVLTIDAT
+2138 
-2152 PPAAPV
+2152 
-2158 IASVADNTAPVTG
+2158 
-2171 IVPNGGSTNET
+2171 
-2182 RPTLSG
+2182 
-2188 TGEAGTTI
+2188 
-2196 SIYNGS
+2196 
-2202 ALVGTA
+2202 
-2208 QVQANGSWSFTP
+2208 
-2220 STSLGA
+2220 
-2226 GVWNLT
+2226 
-2232 ATATD
+2232 
-2237 AAGNTSAASE
+2237 AGNTSAASE

-2289 ISGTRETN
+2289 ISGTREAN

-2615 DNGALVATVNANA
+2615 DNSALVATVNANA

-2696 STVTITSET
+2696 STVTITSDT

-2844 GTGSV
+2844 GTGSF

-2959 VTSTQNYSDYGL
+2959 VTSTQSYSDYGL

-3140 LGQYGTLH
+3140 QGQYGTLH
-3148 INQDGSYTYTLTKP
+3148 INQDGSYTYTLAKP

-3295 FRVQKGWINTLLLA
+3295 FRVEKGWINTLLLA

-3455 VSDTLSVAT
+3455 VSDILSVAT

-3786 SVDRDGTGSAFKST
+3786 SVDRDGAGSAFKST

-3817 NNHLITSG
+3817 NNHLITGG

>member
-25 NAPSIVKLSVAREE
+25 NAPSIVKLSVARDE

-161 DGNPPDNSNPGGSTP
+161 DGNPPDNSNPGGSNP

-207 SGQAEAG
+207 SGEAEAG
-214 STITIKDPS
+214 SLITIKDPS

-374 IDTLIPDAPRVE
+374 IDTLSPDAPRVE
-386 LIADNTGLLTGP
+386 LMADNTGLLTGP

-404 TDEAKPLFSGQGD
+404 TDEAKPLFSGQGE

-465 GNTSRVTTTPTIIVD
+465 GNASRVTTTPTIIVD

-615 NGFPVATFP
+615 NGFPVPSFP

-657 GTSGQSVSFTIDID
+657 GTSGQSVAFTIDID

-755 KTAPAAPD
+755 KTAPAAPN
-763 GLTVA
+763 GLIVA

-803 QFIVPLNTAQ
+803 QFIVPLNAAQ

-822 ATDVAKNESAAAT
+822 ATDIANNESAAAT
-835 VIAPD
+835 VDAPD

-847 KNVVISEDGTSISG
+847 KNVVISEDGASISG

-867 AITIATPDGK
+867 SITITTPDGT

-887 GHFTLPLVPAQTNG
+887 GHFTLPLAPAQTNG

-967 GARVEVFDN
+967 GARVEIFDN
-976 GFSLGL
+976 GVSLGL
-982 ATLQPNGAWTF
+982 ATLQPNGGWTF

-1013 KGNASQA
+1013 KGNAS
-1020 ASFDL
+1020 
-1025 VVDTQSP
+1025 
-1032 QQPVITFITDD
+1032 
-1043 APGILGS
+1043 
-1050 VAHLGLTNDSTPT
+1050 
-1063 INGTG
+1063 
-1068 EPGSTVHLYQ
+1068 
-1078 NGARI
+1078 
-1083 ADIIVGNSG
+1083 
-1092 VWSYAYTTASPL
+1092 
-1104 ADDTYTFT
+1104 
-1112 VTASDSNG
+1112 
-1120 NTTPFSTDFT
+1120 
-1130 ITIDTQAPAAPGV
+1130 
-1143 IGVADGDGNTIDT
+1143 
-1156 NQITQESQPRL
+1156 
-1167 SGSGTAGDTII
+1167 
-1178 LYDNGNAIGQ
+1178 
-1188 ALVGT
+1188 
-1193 DGRWQFTP
+1193 
-1201 PAALGDGDHLLTA
+1201 
-1214 RANDPAGNESPESIS
+1214 PAGNESPESIS

-1275 EPGTIITLYN
+1275 EPGAIITLYN

-1415 TYTITVTETDRAG
+1415 TYTITVTETDIAG

-1478 HGTGDIGSIITLYNG
+1478 HGTGDIGSVITLYNG
-1493 SSVLGVVTVDETG
+1493 SSVVGVVTVDETG

-1537 SNSFTLTVD
+1537 SNSFTFTVD

-1603 ALVTDGVWTFNTPE
+1603 ALVTDGVWTFNTSE

-1651 PPAPTVQTVD
+1651 PPAPTIQTVA
-1661 DDGTRVAGIADPYA
+1661 DDGTRVAGLADPYA
-1675 TVEIHHIDGTL
+1675 TVEIHHADGTL

-1748 VGSVQGNIAAGG
+1748 VGSIQGNIAAGG
-1760 ATDDTTPT
+1760 ATDDTMPT

-1903 FTPNAPLESNAHI
+1903 FTPNTPLESNAHI

-1926 NSGQP
+1926 NSGQL

-2138 SAVSSGFVLTIDAT
+2138 SAVSSGFVLTIDTT

-2289 ISGTRETN
+2289 ISGTREAN

-2628 SGNWSWTPTAAL
+2628 SGNWSWTPTASL

-2663 SITIIVDTIAPGAP
+2663 STTIIVDTIAPGAP

-2873 GSLSGLAEANS
+2873 GSLSGQAEANS
-2884 TVTVTLTGGVTLT
+2884 TVTVTLAGGVTLT

-2936 ITAPVLPLAARDN
+2936 ITAPILPLAARDN

-3032 AWTTIVNT
+3032 TWTTIVNT

-3050 LTGSGVTLNLSGLGE
+3050 LTGSGVTLNLNGLGE

-3365 NDVVPTDALL
+3365 NDVAPTDALL

-3426 YTVKAP
+3426 YTLKAP
-3432 NGDTDTASLNITPT
+3432 NDDTDTASLNITPT

-3680 EVFTYQLDDKMGHTD
+3680 EVFTYQLDDKIGHTD

-3733 DATGGNGVDRWQN
+3733 DATGGNGADRWQN

-3786 SVDRDGTGSAFKST
+3786 SVDRDGAGSAFKST

-3817 NNHLITSG
+3817 NNHLITGG

>member
-10 LTGVSTTVESSAVTL
+10 LTGVSTTLESSAVTL
-25 NAPSIVKLSVAREE
+25 NAPSIVKLSVARDE

-161 DGNPPDNSNPGGSTP
+161 DGNPPDNSNPGGSNP

-207 SGQAEAG
+207 SGEAEAG
-214 STITIKDPS
+214 SLITIKDPS

-374 IDTLIPDAPRVE
+374 IDTLSPDAPRVE
-386 LIADNTGLLTGP
+386 LMADNTGLLTGP

-404 TDEAKPLFSGQGD
+404 TDEAKPLFSGQGE

-465 GNTSRVTTTPTIIVD
+465 GNASRVTTTPTIIVD

-615 NGFPVATFP
+615 NGFPVPSFP

-657 GTSGQSVSFTIDID
+657 GTSGQSVAFTIDID

-755 KTAPAAPD
+755 KTAPAAPN
-763 GLTVA
+763 GLIVA

-803 QFIVPLNTAQ
+803 QFIVPLNAAQ

-822 ATDVAKNESAAAT
+822 ATDIANNESAAAT
-835 VIAPD
+835 VDAPD

-847 KNVVISEDGTSISG
+847 KNVVISEDGASISG

-867 AITIATPDGK
+867 SITITTPDGT

-887 GHFTLPLVPAQTNG
+887 GHFTLPLAPAQTNG

-967 GARVEVFDN
+967 GARVEIFDN
-976 GFSLGL
+976 GVSLGL
-982 ATLQPNGAWTF
+982 ATLQPNGGWTF

-1013 KGNASQA
+1013 KGNAS
-1020 ASFDL
+1020 
-1025 VVDTQSP
+1025 
-1032 QQPVITFITDD
+1032 
-1043 APGILGS
+1043 
-1050 VAHLGLTNDSTPT
+1050 
-1063 INGTG
+1063 
-1068 EPGSTVHLYQ
+1068 
-1078 NGARI
+1078 
-1083 ADIIVGNSG
+1083 
-1092 VWSYAYTTASPL
+1092 
-1104 ADDTYTFT
+1104 
-1112 VTASDSNG
+1112 
-1120 NTTPFSTDFT
+1120 
-1130 ITIDTQAPAAPGV
+1130 
-1143 IGVADGDGNTIDT
+1143 
-1156 NQITQESQPRL
+1156 
-1167 SGSGTAGDTII
+1167 
-1178 LYDNGNAIGQ
+1178 
-1188 ALVGT
+1188 
-1193 DGRWQFTP
+1193 
-1201 PAALGDGDHLLTA
+1201 
-1214 RANDPAGNESPESIS
+1214 PAGNESPESIS

-1275 EPGTIITLYN
+1275 EPGAIITLYN

-1415 TYTITVTETDRAG
+1415 TYTITVTETDIAG

-1478 HGTGDIGSIITLYNG
+1478 HGTGDIGSVITLYNG
-1493 SSVLGVVTVDETG
+1493 SSVVGVVTVDETG

-1537 SNSFTLTVD
+1537 SNSFTFTVD

-1603 ALVTDGVWTFNTPE
+1603 ALVTDGVWTFNTSE

-1651 PPAPTVQTVD
+1651 PPAPTIQTVA
-1661 DDGTRVAGIADPYA
+1661 DDGTRVAGLADPYA
-1675 TVEIHHIDGTL
+1675 TVEIHHADGTL

-1748 VGSVQGNIAAGG
+1748 VGSIQGNIAAGG
-1760 ATDDTTPT
+1760 ATDDTMPT

-1903 FTPNAPLESNAHI
+1903 FTPNTPLESNAHI

-1926 NSGQP
+1926 NSGQL

-2138 SAVSSGFVLTIDAT
+2138 SAVSSGFVLTIDTT

-2237 AAGNTSAASE
+2237 AAGNTSAA
-2247 IRSFTIDTTAPAA
+2247 
-2260 PVIDTVY
+2260 
-2267 DGTGPITGN
+2267 
-2276 LSSGQITDEARPV
+2276 
-2289 ISGTRETN
+2289 
-2297 TTIRLYDNGTLL
+2297 
-2309 AEIPADNS
+2309 
-2317 SSWRYTPDASLATGN
+2317 
-2332 HVITVIAVD
+2332 
-2341 AAGNASPVSDSV
+2341 
-2353 NFVVDTTPPLTP
+2353 
-2365 VITSVSDD
+2365 
-2373 QAPGLGTIAN
+2373 
-2383 GQNTN
+2383 
-2388 DPTPTFSGTAEAG
+2388 
-2401 ATITLY
+2401 
-2407 ENGTVIGTTTAQP
+2407 
-2420 DGAWSVSTSTLASGT
+2420 
-2435 HVITAVAT
+2435 
-2443 DAAGNS
+2443 
-2449 SPNST
+2449 
-2454 AFTLTVDTTA
+2454 
-2464 PQTPILTSVVD
+2464 
-2475 DVAGGVTGNLAN
+2475 
-2487 GQITNDN
+2487 
-2494 RPTLNGTAEAGS
+2494 
-2506 VVSIYDGDTLL
+2506 
-2517 GVTSANASGAWS
+2517 
-2529 FTPTTG
+2529 
-2535 LNDGTRTLTVTATDP
+2535 
-2550 AGNVS
+2550 
-2555 PATSGFT
+2555 
-2562 IVVDTLA
+2562 
-2569 PTVPLITSIVD
+2569 
-2580 DVPNNTGAIGNGQST
+2580 
-2595 NDTQPTLNGTAEA
+2595 
-2608 NSAVSIF
+2608 
-2615 DNGALVATVNANA
+2615 
-2628 SGNWSWTPTAAL
+2628 
-2640 GQGSHAYS
+2640 
-2648 VSAADAAGNVSAASP
+2648 
-2663 SITIIVDTIAPGAP
+2663 
-2677 GNLVINATGN
+2677 
-2687 RVTGTAEAG
+2687 
-2696 STVTITSET
+2696 
-2705 GVVLGTATADGTGSF
+2705 
-2720 TATLTPAQTN
+2720 
-2730 GQPLLA
+2730 
-2736 FAQDKAGNTGIA
+2736 
-2748 AGFTAPDTRVPE
+2748 
-2760 APIIT
+2760 
-2765 NVVDDVGIYT
+2765 
-2775 GAIANGQVTN
+2775 
-2785 DAQPTLNG
+2785 
-2793 TAQAGATVSIYNN
+2793 
-2806 GALLGTTTANA
+2806 
-2817 SGNWSFTPTGNLTEG
+2817 
-2832 SHAFTATATNAN
+2832 
-2844 GTGSV
+2844 
-2849 STAATVIVD
+2849 
-2858 TLAPGTPSGTLSADG
+2858 
-2873 GSLSGLAEANS
+2873 
-2884 TVTVTLTGGVTLT
+2884 
-2897 TTAGSNG
+2897 
-2904 AWSLTL
+2904 
-2910 PTKQIE
+2910 
-2916 GQLINVTAT
+2916 
-2925 DAAGNASGTLG
+2925 
-2936 ITAPVLPLAARDN
+2936 
-2949 ITSLDLTSTA
+2949 
-2959 VTSTQNYSDYGL
+2959 
-2971 LLVGAL
+2971 
-2977 GNVAS
+2977 
-2982 VLGNDTA
+2982 
-2989 QVEFTIAEGGTGDV
+2989 
-3003 TIDAAATGIVLSLL
+3003 
-3017 STQEIVVQR
+3017 
-3026 YDTSLG
+3026 
-3032 AWTTIVNT
+3032 
-3040 AVGDFANLLT
+3040 
-3050 LTGSGVTLNLSGLGE
+3050 
-3065 GQYRVLTYNTSLL
+3065 
-3078 ATGSYTSLDVDVH
+3078 
-3091 QTSAGI
+3091 
-3097 ISGPT
+3097 
-3102 ISTGNVMADDTAPT
+3102 
-3116 GTTVTAITNAN
+3116 
-3127 GVSTPVGAGGVDI
+3127 
-3140 LGQYGTLH
+3140 
-3148 INQDGSYTYTLTKP
+3148 
-3162 TAGYGHKESFTYTIT
+3162 
-3177 QNGVGSSAAQLV
+3177 
-3189 INLGPAPVP
+3189 
-3198 GSVIATDNNA
+3198 
-3208 SLVFDTHVSYVNN
+3208 
-3221 GPSTQSG
+3221 
-3228 VTVLSVGL
+3228 
-3236 GNVLNANLLDDM
+3236 
-3248 TNPIIFN
+3248 
-3255 VEEGA
+3255 
-3260 TRTMTLQ
+3260 
-3267 GTVGGVSLVSTFDL
+3267 
-3281 YVYRFNDAIQQYEQ
+3281 
-3295 FRVQKGWINTLLLA
+3295 
-3309 GQSQPLTLTLPG
+3309 
-3321 GEYLF
+3321 
-3326 VLNTASGISV
+3326 
-3336 LTGYTLAISQDHTY
+3336 
-3350 AVDSITANTTGNVLT
+3350 
-3365 NDVVPTDALL
+3365 
-3375 TEVNGVAIAA
+3375 
-3385 TGTTEVNGLYGSL
+3385 
-3398 IIDARGNYTY
+3398 
-3408 TLKNGVGADSI
+3408 
-3419 KTPDSFI
+3419 
-3426 YTVKAP
+3426 
-3432 NGDTDTASLNITPT
+3432 
-3446 ARALDAIND
+3446 
-3455 VSDTLSVAT
+3455 
-3464 LQDTAAWLDSSVG
+3464 
-3477 SASWGLLGKS
+3477 
-3487 GSGSGTFDVATGTVL
+3487 
-3502 KGASLVFDVSTLIT
+3502 
-3516 LGNLNISWAIQE
+3516 
-3528 NGTVIRNGTVPV
+3528 
-3540 ANITLGS
+3540 
-3547 ATVTVNLS
+3547 
-3555 GLELD
+3555 
-3560 AGTYTL
+3560 
-3566 NFTGTNTLAGAATIT
+3566 
-3581 PRVIGTTVDLDNFE
+3581 
-3595 TSGTHTVLGNIF
+3595 
-3607 DGSDAA
+3607 
-3613 GAMDQLNTVNT
+3613 
-3624 RLSISG
+3624 
-3630 YNGSAATLDAAAN
+3630 
-3643 TTSATIQGHYGTLQ
+3643 
-3657 INLDGAY
+3657 
-3664 TYTLN
+3664 
-3669 NGVAMS
+3669 
-3675 SITSK
+3675 
-3680 EVFTYQLDDKMGHTD
+3680 
-3695 SATLTIDM
+3695 
-3703 APQIVSTNQNDVL
+3703 
-3716 IGSAYGDT
+3716 
-3724 LIYHLLNGA
+3724 
-3733 DATGGNGVDRWQN
+3733 
-3746 FSTAQGDKIDIH
+3746 
-3758 ELLTGWDHQAATLG
+3758 
-3772 NFVQVH
+3772 
-3778 TSGANTVI
+3778 
-3786 SVDRDGTGSAFKST
+3786 
-3800 DLVTLENVQL
+3800 
-3810 TLNDLLQ
+3810 
-3817 NNHLITSG
+3817 

>member
-25 NAPSIVKLSVAREE
+25 NAPSIVKLSVARDE
-39 ISQLTRINQDLVVR
+39 ISQLTRINQDLVVT

-161 DGNPPDNSNPGGSTP
+161 DGTPPDNSNPGGSNP
-176 NGNTPG
+176 DGNTPG
-182 SSNPVDTTPPLA
+182 SSHPVDTTPPLA
-194 PGELLISADGKTV
+194 PSELLISADGKTV
-207 SGQAEAG
+207 SGEAEAG
-214 STITIKDPS
+214 SSITIKDPS
-223 GNVVGEGKADS
+223 GNIVGEGKADS

-246 ISGEQLTV
+246 LSGEQLTV

-311 TGSAGTVIH
+311 TGSAGAVIH

-334 TSGNWHFAITSA
+334 TSGSWRFAISSA
-346 LADGENHFTAIATN
+346 LADGENRFTAIATN

-367 SARFTLT
+367 SASFTLT
-374 IDTLIPDAPRVE
+374 IDTLSPGAPLVE

-404 TDEAKPLFSGQGD
+404 TDEAKPLFSGQGE

-465 GNTSRVTTTPTIIVD
+465 GNVSNVTTTPTIIVD

-485 AAIIDNVAKDGTT
+485 AATIDNVANDGTT
-498 VSGTAEAGSTVSI
+498 ISGTAEAGSTVSI

-517 YLGSTITGENNHF
+517 YLGSAITGENSHF

-563 SDSQYPAQPTIL
+563 SDSQYPAQPIIL
-575 TVTDDAGA
+575 TVTDDAGT

-610 ISIND
+610 ISISD
-615 NGFPVATFP
+615 NGFPVPTFP
-624 PIVADA
+624 SIVADA
-630 DGKWSFTPSLALAD
+630 DGKWSFTPSLALPD

-671 TQPPVLEGLAVS
+671 TQPPLLENLAVS
-683 DVGDRLTGT
+683 DVGDRLTGA
-692 TEAGSTVV
+692 TEAGSTVI
-700 IKDSLGN
+700 IKDSQGN
-707 TLGSGTAGDDG
+707 TLGSGTAGGDG

-755 KTAPAAPD
+755 KTAPAAP
-763 GLTVA
+763 GALIVA

-779 AGATVTIRDSSNTVL
+779 AGATVTIRDSSNAIL
-794 GSAVANGNG
+794 GSAIANGSG
-803 QFIVPLNTAQ
+803 QFIVPLNAAQ

-822 ATDVAKNESAAAT
+822 ATDVANNESAAAT

-847 KNVVISEDGTSISG
+847 KNVVISEDGASISG

-867 AITIATPDGK
+867 TITIATPDGT
-877 PLGSGKADGE
+877 PLGSGKVDSE
-887 GHFTLPLVPAQTNG
+887 GHFTLPLIPAQTNG

-925 ITAPDKPI
+925 ITAPDQPI

-938 DDVESFTGP
+938 DDVESVTGP

-976 GFSLGL
+976 GVSLGF
-982 ATLQPNGAWTF
+982 ATLQPNGGWTF
-993 TPSQNLGEGA
+993 TPSQNLEEGA
-1003 HRLTVIATDA
+1003 HQLTVIATDA
-1013 KGNASQA
+1013 KGNASPA

-1092 VWSYAYTTASPL
+1092 VWSYAYTTTSLL

-1120 NTTPFSTDFT
+1120 NTTPFSADFT
-1130 ITIDTQAPAAPGV
+1130 ITIDTLAPAAPGV
-1143 IGVADGDGNTIDT
+1143 IGVADDDGNTIDT
-1156 NQITQESQPRL
+1156 NQITQESRPRL
-1167 SGSGTAGDTII
+1167 SGSGTAGDTIT

-1188 ALVGT
+1188 ALVGA

-1201 PAALGDGDHLLTA
+1201 PAALGDGTHLLTA

-1229 FTLRIDTQAP
+1229 FTLRVDTQAP

-1248 ITGGEGEVLLAN
+1248 IAGGEGAVLLAN

-1275 EPGTIITLYN
+1275 EPGAIITLYN
-1285 NGVELATVQV
+1285 NGAVLDTVQV

-1303 PLTRNLSEGLNI
+1303 PLTSNLSEGLNV

-1329 TSGVFSVTL
+1329 ASGVFSVTL
-1338 DTQPPAQPDAPLI
+1338 DTLPPAQPDAPLI

-1404 WNFTPAALTPE
+1404 WNFTPAALTPG
-1415 TYTITVTETDRAG
+1415 TYIITVTETDVAG

-1433 SASVTFTLDTTAPA
+1433 SASVTFAVDTTAPA
-1447 NPVITFAEDNVGEV
+1447 NPVITFAEDNVGDV
-1461 QDTIVSG
+1461 QDNIVSG

-1478 HGTGDIGSIITLYNG
+1478 HGTGDIGSVITLFNG

-1506 TWTLP
+1506 AWTLP

-1523 TAIAADAAGNSSGV
+1523 TAIAADAAGNSNGV
-1537 SNSFTLTVD
+1537 SNSFTFTVD
-1546 TVPLQPPVV
+1546 TIPLQPPVV
-1555 NEILDDVAPVTG
+1555 NEILDDVTPVTG

-1588 GSTVTIYDNGVAIGT
+1588 GSIVTIYDNGAEIGT
-1603 ALVTDGVWTFNTPE
+1603 ALVTDGNWTFNTPV

-1622 HALTFSATDDAGNTT
+1622 HALTFSATDGAGNTT
-1637 AQTQPITITVDITA
+1637 AQTQPITITVDVTA
-1651 PPAPTVQTVD
+1651 PPAPTVQTVA
-1661 DDGTRVAGIADPYA
+1661 DDGTRVAGLADPYA
-1675 TVEIHHIDGTL
+1675 TVEIRNADGTL
-1686 VGSAVAN
+1686 VGSVVAN
-1693 GTGEFVVTL
+1693 GTGEFAVTL

-1722 NGPATNFPA
+1722 NGPAADFLA

-1742 TAIEDD
+1742 TAIEDN
-1748 VGSVQGNIAAGG
+1748 VGSIQGNIAAGG

-1803 ATPLSESTHYF
+1803 ATPLSESAHNF
-1814 TVQAT
+1814 TVHAT
-1819 NANGPGGLSAPVGI
+1819 NANGQGGLSALVGI
-1833 TVDLSAPAQP
+1833 TIDLSAPAQP

-1888 VEIGSATVDQSGNWR
+1888 IEIGSATVDQSGNWR
-1903 FTPNAPLESNAHI
+1903 FTPNAPLESNTHL

-1998 QVGENGSWTFP
+1998 QAGENGSWTFP

-2033 AVSAPWTIVVDI
+2033 A
-2045 TPPAIPVLTSV
+2045 
-2056 VDDQPGITGNLVS
+2056 
-2069 GQLTND
+2069 
-2075 ATPTLNGRG
+2075 
-2084 EAGATI
+2084 
-2090 NVYLDGNPAS
+2090 
-2100 IGTTTVNSD
+2100 
-2109 GTWSFTPQT
+2109 
-2118 PLANGSHTFTLS
+2118 
-2130 ATDPAGNS
+2130 
-2138 SAVSSGFVLTIDAT
+2138 
-2152 PPAAPV
+2152 
-2158 IASVADNTAPVTG
+2158 
-2171 IVPNGGSTNET
+2171 
-2182 RPTLSG
+2182 
-2188 TGEAGTTI
+2188 
-2196 SIYNGS
+2196 
-2202 ALVGTA
+2202 
-2208 QVQANGSWSFTP
+2208 
-2220 STSLGA
+2220 
-2226 GVWNLT
+2226 
-2232 ATATD
+2232 
-2237 AAGNTSAASE
+2237 ASE
-2247 IRSFTIDTTAPAA
+2247 TRSFTIDTTPPAA

-2267 DGTGPITGN
+2267 DGTGSITGN

-2289 ISGTRETN
+2289 ISGTREAN

-2373 QAPGLGTIAN
+2373 QAPGFGTIAN
-2383 GQNTN
+2383 GQSTN

-2407 ENGTVIGTTTAQP
+2407 ENDTVIGTTTAQP

-2435 HVITAVAT
+2435 HVLTAVAT

-2475 DVAGGVTGNLAN
+2475 DVTGGVTGNLAN

-2506 VVSIYDGDTLL
+2506 VVRIYDGNTLL
-2517 GVTSANASGAWS
+2517 GVTSANAGGAWS
-2529 FTPTTG
+2529 FTPATG

-2550 AGNVS
+2550 AGNIS
-2555 PATSGFT
+2555 PATSSFT
-2562 IVVDTLA
+2562 IVVDTVA

-2648 VSAADAAGNVSAASP
+2648 VSAADAAGNVSAASQ
-2663 SITIIVDTIAPGAP
+2663 STTIIVDTIAPGAP
-2677 GNLVINATGN
+2677 GNLVINATGS
-2687 RVTGTAEAG
+2687 RVTGTAETG
-2696 STVTITSET
+2696 STVTITSDT

-2884 TVTVTLTGGVTLT
+2884 IVTVTLAGGVTLT

-2925 DAAGNASGTLG
+2925 DAAGNSSGTLG

-2959 VTSTQNYSDYGL
+2959 ATSTQNYSDYGL

-3050 LTGSGVTLNLSGLGE
+3050 LTGSGVTLNLSGLSE

-3078 ATGSYTSLDVDVH
+3078 ATGSYTSLDVNVR

-3102 ISTGNVMADDTAPT
+3102 SSTGNVMADDTAPT

-3140 LGQYGTLH
+3140 QGQYGTLH
-3148 INQDGSYTYTLTKP
+3148 INQDGSYTYTLTNP

-3198 GSVIATDNNA
+3198 GSVVATDNNA

-3365 NDVVPTDALL
+3365 NDVAPTDTLL
-3375 TEVNGVAIAA
+3375 TEVNGVAISA
-3385 TGTTEVNGLYGSL
+3385 TGTTEVNGLYGTL
-3398 IIDARGNYTY
+3398 TIDARGNYTY

-3540 ANITLGS
+3540 ANITQGG

-3675 SITSK
+3675 SIISK

-3733 DATGGNGVDRWQN
+3733 DATGGNGADRWQN

-3778 TSGANTVI
+3778 ISGANTVI
-3786 SVDRDGTGSAFKST
+3786 SVDRDGAGSAFKST

-3817 NNHLITSG
+3817 NNHLITGG

>member
-25 NAPSIVKLSVAREE
+25 NAPSIVKLSVARDE

-161 DGNPPDNSNPGGSTP
+161 DGNPPDNSNPGGSNP

-207 SGQAEAG
+207 SGEAEAG
-214 STITIKDPS
+214 SLITIKDPS

-374 IDTLIPDAPRVE
+374 IDTLSPDAPRVE
-386 LIADNTGLLTGP
+386 LMADNTGLLTGP

-404 TDEAKPLFSGQGD
+404 TDEAKPLFSGQGE

-465 GNTSRVTTTPTIIVD
+465 GNASRVTTTPTIIVD

-615 NGFPVATFP
+615 NGFPVPSFP

-657 GTSGQSVSFTIDID
+657 GTSGQSVAFTIDID

-736 SVTDKAANSG
+736 SVTDKAVNSG

-755 KTAPAAPD
+755 KTAPAAPN
-763 GLTVA
+763 GLIVA

-803 QFIVPLNTAQ
+803 QFIVPLNAAQ

-822 ATDVAKNESAAAT
+822 ATDIANNESAAAT
-835 VIAPD
+835 VDAPD

-847 KNVVISEDGTSISG
+847 KNVVISEDGASISG

-867 AITIATPDGK
+867 SITITTPDGT

-887 GHFTLPLVPAQTNG
+887 GHFTLPLAPAQTNG

-967 GARVEVFDN
+967 GARVEIFDN
-976 GFSLGL
+976 GVSLGL
-982 ATLQPNGAWTF
+982 ATLQPNGGWTF

-1013 KGNASQA
+1013 KGNAS
-1020 ASFDL
+1020 
-1025 VVDTQSP
+1025 
-1032 QQPVITFITDD
+1032 
-1043 APGILGS
+1043 
-1050 VAHLGLTNDSTPT
+1050 
-1063 INGTG
+1063 
-1068 EPGSTVHLYQ
+1068 
-1078 NGARI
+1078 
-1083 ADIIVGNSG
+1083 
-1092 VWSYAYTTASPL
+1092 
-1104 ADDTYTFT
+1104 
-1112 VTASDSNG
+1112 
-1120 NTTPFSTDFT
+1120 
-1130 ITIDTQAPAAPGV
+1130 
-1143 IGVADGDGNTIDT
+1143 
-1156 NQITQESQPRL
+1156 
-1167 SGSGTAGDTII
+1167 
-1178 LYDNGNAIGQ
+1178 
-1188 ALVGT
+1188 
-1193 DGRWQFTP
+1193 
-1201 PAALGDGDHLLTA
+1201 
-1214 RANDPAGNESPESIS
+1214 PAGNESPESIS

-1275 EPGTIITLYN
+1275 EPGAIITLYN

-1415 TYTITVTETDRAG
+1415 TYTITVTETDIAG

-1478 HGTGDIGSIITLYNG
+1478 HGTGDIGSVITLYNG
-1493 SSVLGVVTVDETG
+1493 SSVVGVVTVDETG

-1537 SNSFTLTVD
+1537 SNSFTFTVD

-1603 ALVTDGVWTFNTPE
+1603 ALVTDGVWTFNTSE

-1651 PPAPTVQTVD
+1651 PPAPTIQTVA
-1661 DDGTRVAGIADPYA
+1661 DDGTRVAGLADPYA
-1675 TVEIHHIDGTL
+1675 TVEIHHADGTL

-1748 VGSVQGNIAAGG
+1748 VGSIQGNIAAGG
-1760 ATDDTTPT
+1760 ATDDTMPT

-1903 FTPNAPLESNAHI
+1903 FTPNTPLESNAHI

-1926 NSGQP
+1926 NSGQL

-2138 SAVSSGFVLTIDAT
+2138 SAVSSGFVLTIDTT

-2289 ISGTRETN
+2289 ISGTREAN

-2628 SGNWSWTPTAAL
+2628 SGNWSWTPTASL

-2663 SITIIVDTIAPGAP
+2663 STTIIVDTIAPGAP

-2873 GSLSGLAEANS
+2873 GSLSGQAEANS
-2884 TVTVTLTGGVTLT
+2884 TVTVTLAGGVTLT

-2936 ITAPVLPLAARDN
+2936 ITAPILPLAARDN

-3032 AWTTIVNT
+3032 TWTTIVNT

-3050 LTGSGVTLNLSGLGE
+3050 LTGSGVTLNLNGLGE

-3198 GSVIATDNNA
+3198 GSVIAADNNA

-3365 NDVVPTDALL
+3365 NDVAPTDALL

-3426 YTVKAP
+3426 YTLKAP

-3680 EVFTYQLDDKMGHTD
+3680 EVFTYQLDDKIGHTD

-3733 DATGGNGVDRWQN
+3733 DATGGNGADRWQN

-3786 SVDRDGTGSAFKST
+3786 SVDRDGAGSAFKST

-3817 NNHLITSG
+3817 NNHLITGG

>member
-10 LTGVSTTVESSAVTL
+10 LTGVSTTLESSAVTL
-25 NAPSIVKLSVAREE
+25 NAPSIVKLSVARDE

-161 DGNPPDNSNPGGSTP
+161 DGNPPDNSNPGGSNP

-207 SGQAEAG
+207 SGEAEAG
-214 STITIKDPS
+214 SLITIKDPS

-374 IDTLIPDAPRVE
+374 IDTLSPDAPRVE
-386 LIADNTGLLTGP
+386 LMADNTGLLTGP

-404 TDEAKPLFSGQGD
+404 TDEAKPLFSGQGE

-465 GNTSRVTTTPTIIVD
+465 GNASRVTTTPTIIVD

-615 NGFPVATFP
+615 NGFPVPSFP

-657 GTSGQSVSFTIDID
+657 GTSGQSVAFTIDID

-755 KTAPAAPD
+755 KTAPAAPN
-763 GLTVA
+763 GLIVA

-803 QFIVPLNTAQ
+803 QFIVPLNAAQ

-822 ATDVAKNESAAAT
+822 ATDIANNESAAAT
-835 VIAPD
+835 VDAPD

-847 KNVVISEDGTSISG
+847 KNVVISEDGASISG

-867 AITIATPDGK
+867 SITITTPDGT

-887 GHFTLPLVPAQTNG
+887 GHFTLPLAPAQTNG

-967 GARVEVFDN
+967 GARVEIFDN
-976 GFSLGL
+976 GVSLGL
-982 ATLQPNGAWTF
+982 ATLQPNGGWTF

-1013 KGNASQA
+1013 KGNAS
-1020 ASFDL
+1020 
-1025 VVDTQSP
+1025 
-1032 QQPVITFITDD
+1032 
-1043 APGILGS
+1043 
-1050 VAHLGLTNDSTPT
+1050 
-1063 INGTG
+1063 
-1068 EPGSTVHLYQ
+1068 
-1078 NGARI
+1078 
-1083 ADIIVGNSG
+1083 
-1092 VWSYAYTTASPL
+1092 
-1104 ADDTYTFT
+1104 
-1112 VTASDSNG
+1112 
-1120 NTTPFSTDFT
+1120 
-1130 ITIDTQAPAAPGV
+1130 
-1143 IGVADGDGNTIDT
+1143 
-1156 NQITQESQPRL
+1156 
-1167 SGSGTAGDTII
+1167 
-1178 LYDNGNAIGQ
+1178 
-1188 ALVGT
+1188 
-1193 DGRWQFTP
+1193 
-1201 PAALGDGDHLLTA
+1201 
-1214 RANDPAGNESPESIS
+1214 PAGNESPESIS

-1275 EPGTIITLYN
+1275 EPGAIITLYN

-1415 TYTITVTETDRAG
+1415 TYTITVTETDIAG

-1478 HGTGDIGSIITLYNG
+1478 HGTGDIGSVITLYNG
-1493 SSVLGVVTVDETG
+1493 SSVVGVVTVDETG

-1537 SNSFTLTVD
+1537 SNSFTFTVD

-1603 ALVTDGVWTFNTPE
+1603 ALVTDGVWTFNTSE

-1651 PPAPTVQTVD
+1651 PPAPTIQTVA
-1661 DDGTRVAGIADPYA
+1661 DDGTRVAGLADPYA
-1675 TVEIHHIDGTL
+1675 TVEIHHADGTL

-1748 VGSVQGNIAAGG
+1748 VGSIQGNIAAGG
-1760 ATDDTTPT
+1760 ATDDTMPT

-1903 FTPNAPLESNAHI
+1903 FTPNTPLESNAHI
-1916 FTAVATDPAG
+1916 FTAVATEPAG
-1926 NSGQP
+1926 NSGQL

-2138 SAVSSGFVLTIDAT
+2138 SAVSSGFVLTIDTT

-2289 ISGTRETN
+2289 ISGTREAN

-2615 DNGALVATVNANA
+2615 DNGALVTTVNANA
-2628 SGNWSWTPTAAL
+2628 SGNWSWTPTASL

-2663 SITIIVDTIAPGAP
+2663 STTIIVDTIAPGAP

-2775 GAIANGQVTN
+2775 GAIANGPVTN

-2873 GSLSGLAEANS
+2873 GSLSGQAEANS
-2884 TVTVTLTGGVTLT
+2884 TVTVTLAGGVTLT

-2936 ITAPVLPLAARDN
+2936 ITAPILPLAARDN

-3032 AWTTIVNT
+3032 TWTTIVNT

-3050 LTGSGVTLNLSGLGE
+3050 LTGSGVTLNLNGLGE

-3365 NDVVPTDALL
+3365 NDVAPTDALL

-3426 YTVKAP
+3426 YTLKAP

-3680 EVFTYQLDDKMGHTD
+3680 EVFTYQLDDKIGHTD

-3733 DATGGNGVDRWQN
+3733 DATGGNGADRWQN

-3786 SVDRDGTGSAFKST
+3786 SVDRDGAGSAFKST

-3817 NNHLITSG
+3817 NNHLITGG

>member
-10 LTGVSTTVESSAVTL
+10 LTGVSTTLESSAVTL
-25 NAPSIVKLSVAREE
+25 NAPSIVKLSVARDE

-161 DGNPPDNSNPGGSTP
+161 DGNPPDNSNPGGSNP

-207 SGQAEAG
+207 SGEAEAG
-214 STITIKDPS
+214 SLITIKDPS

-374 IDTLIPDAPRVE
+374 IDTLSPDAPRVE
-386 LIADNTGLLTGP
+386 LMADNTGLLTGP

-404 TDEAKPLFSGQGD
+404 TDEAKPLFSGQGE

-465 GNTSRVTTTPTIIVD
+465 GNASRVTTTPTIIVD

-615 NGFPVATFP
+615 NGFPVPSFP

-657 GTSGQSVSFTIDID
+657 GTSGQSVAFTIDID

-755 KTAPAAPD
+755 KTAPAAPN
-763 GLTVA
+763 GLIVA

-803 QFIVPLNTAQ
+803 QFIVPLNAAQ

-822 ATDVAKNESAAAT
+822 ATDIANNESAAAT
-835 VIAPD
+835 VDAPD

-847 KNVVISEDGTSISG
+847 KNVVISEDGASISG

-867 AITIATPDGK
+867 SITITTPDGT

-887 GHFTLPLVPAQTNG
+887 GHFTLPLAPAQTNG

-967 GARVEVFDN
+967 GARVEIFDN
-976 GFSLGL
+976 GVSLGL
-982 ATLQPNGAWTF
+982 ATLQPNGGWTF

-1013 KGNASQA
+1013 KGNAS
-1020 ASFDL
+1020 
-1025 VVDTQSP
+1025 
-1032 QQPVITFITDD
+1032 
-1043 APGILGS
+1043 
-1050 VAHLGLTNDSTPT
+1050 
-1063 INGTG
+1063 
-1068 EPGSTVHLYQ
+1068 
-1078 NGARI
+1078 
-1083 ADIIVGNSG
+1083 
-1092 VWSYAYTTASPL
+1092 
-1104 ADDTYTFT
+1104 
-1112 VTASDSNG
+1112 
-1120 NTTPFSTDFT
+1120 
-1130 ITIDTQAPAAPGV
+1130 
-1143 IGVADGDGNTIDT
+1143 
-1156 NQITQESQPRL
+1156 
-1167 SGSGTAGDTII
+1167 
-1178 LYDNGNAIGQ
+1178 
-1188 ALVGT
+1188 
-1193 DGRWQFTP
+1193 
-1201 PAALGDGDHLLTA
+1201 
-1214 RANDPAGNESPESIS
+1214 PAGNESPESIS

-1275 EPGTIITLYN
+1275 EPGAIITLYN

-1415 TYTITVTETDRAG
+1415 TYTITVTETDIAG

-1478 HGTGDIGSIITLYNG
+1478 HGTGDIGSVITLYNG
-1493 SSVLGVVTVDETG
+1493 SSVVGVVTVDETG

-1537 SNSFTLTVD
+1537 SNSFTFTVD

-1603 ALVTDGVWTFNTPE
+1603 ALVTDGVWTFNTSE

-1651 PPAPTVQTVD
+1651 PPAPTIQTVA
-1661 DDGTRVAGIADPYA
+1661 DDGTRVAGLADPYA
-1675 TVEIHHIDGTL
+1675 TVEIHHADGTL

-1748 VGSVQGNIAAGG
+1748 VGSIQGNIAAGG
-1760 ATDDTTPT
+1760 ATDDTMPT

-1903 FTPNAPLESNAHI
+1903 FTPNTPLESNAHI

-1926 NSGQP
+1926 NSGQL

-2138 SAVSSGFVLTIDAT
+2138 SAVSSGFVLTIDTT

-2289 ISGTRETN
+2289 ISGTREAN

-2615 DNGALVATVNANA
+2615 DNGALVTTVNANA
-2628 SGNWSWTPTAAL
+2628 SGNWSWTPTASL

-2663 SITIIVDTIAPGAP
+2663 STTIIVDTIAPGAP

-2775 GAIANGQVTN
+2775 GAIANGPVTN

-2858 TLAPGTPSGTLSADG
+2858 TLAPGTPSGTLSA
-2873 GSLSGLAEANS
+2873 
-2884 TVTVTLTGGVTLT
+2884 
-2897 TTAGSNG
+2897 
-2904 AWSLTL
+2904 
-2910 PTKQIE
+2910 
-2916 GQLINVTAT
+2916 
-2925 DAAGNASGTLG
+2925 
-2936 ITAPVLPLAARDN
+2936 
-2949 ITSLDLTSTA
+2949 
-2959 VTSTQNYSDYGL
+2959 
-2971 LLVGAL
+2971 
-2977 GNVAS
+2977 
-2982 VLGNDTA
+2982 
-2989 QVEFTIAEGGTGDV
+2989 
-3003 TIDAAATGIVLSLL
+3003 
-3017 STQEIVVQR
+3017 
-3026 YDTSLG
+3026 
-3032 AWTTIVNT
+3032 
-3040 AVGDFANLLT
+3040 
-3050 LTGSGVTLNLSGLGE
+3050 
-3065 GQYRVLTYNTSLL
+3065 
-3078 ATGSYTSLDVDVH
+3078 
-3091 QTSAGI
+3091 
-3097 ISGPT
+3097 
-3102 ISTGNVMADDTAPT
+3102 
-3116 GTTVTAITNAN
+3116 
-3127 GVSTPVGAGGVDI
+3127 
-3140 LGQYGTLH
+3140 
-3148 INQDGSYTYTLTKP
+3148 
-3162 TAGYGHKESFTYTIT
+3162 
-3177 QNGVGSSAAQLV
+3177 
-3189 INLGPAPVP
+3189 
-3198 GSVIATDNNA
+3198 
-3208 SLVFDTHVSYVNN
+3208 
-3221 GPSTQSG
+3221 
-3228 VTVLSVGL
+3228 
-3236 GNVLNANLLDDM
+3236 
-3248 TNPIIFN
+3248 
-3255 VEEGA
+3255 
-3260 TRTMTLQ
+3260 
-3267 GTVGGVSLVSTFDL
+3267 
-3281 YVYRFNDAIQQYEQ
+3281 
-3295 FRVQKGWINTLLLA
+3295 
-3309 GQSQPLTLTLPG
+3309 
-3321 GEYLF
+3321 
-3326 VLNTASGISV
+3326 
-3336 LTGYTLAISQDHTY
+3336 
-3350 AVDSITANTTGNVLT
+3350 
-3365 NDVVPTDALL
+3365 
-3375 TEVNGVAIAA
+3375 
-3385 TGTTEVNGLYGSL
+3385 
-3398 IIDARGNYTY
+3398 
-3408 TLKNGVGADSI
+3408 
-3419 KTPDSFI
+3419 
-3426 YTVKAP
+3426 
-3432 NGDTDTASLNITPT
+3432 
-3446 ARALDAIND
+3446 
-3455 VSDTLSVAT
+3455 
-3464 LQDTAAWLDSSVG
+3464 
-3477 SASWGLLGKS
+3477 
-3487 GSGSGTFDVATGTVL
+3487 
-3502 KGASLVFDVSTLIT
+3502 
-3516 LGNLNISWAIQE
+3516 
-3528 NGTVIRNGTVPV
+3528 
-3540 ANITLGS
+3540 
-3547 ATVTVNLS
+3547 
-3555 GLELD
+3555 
-3560 AGTYTL
+3560 
-3566 NFTGTNTLAGAATIT
+3566 
-3581 PRVIGTTVDLDNFE
+3581 
-3595 TSGTHTVLGNIF
+3595 
-3607 DGSDAA
+3607 
-3613 GAMDQLNTVNT
+3613 
-3624 RLSISG
+3624 
-3630 YNGSAATLDAAAN
+3630 
-3643 TTSATIQGHYGTLQ
+3643 
-3657 INLDGAY
+3657 
-3664 TYTLN
+3664 
-3669 NGVAMS
+3669 
-3675 SITSK
+3675 
-3680 EVFTYQLDDKMGHTD
+3680 
-3695 SATLTIDM
+3695 
-3703 APQIVSTNQNDVL
+3703 
-3716 IGSAYGDT
+3716 
-3724 LIYHLLNGA
+3724 
-3733 DATGGNGVDRWQN
+3733 
-3746 FSTAQGDKIDIH
+3746 
-3758 ELLTGWDHQAATLG
+3758 
-3772 NFVQVH
+3772 
-3778 TSGANTVI
+3778 
-3786 SVDRDGTGSAFKST
+3786 
-3800 DLVTLENVQL
+3800 
-3810 TLNDLLQ
+3810 
-3817 NNHLITSG
+3817 

>member
-25 NAPSIVKLSVAREE
+25 NAPSIVKLSVARDE
-39 ISQLTRINQDLVVR
+39 ISQLTRINQDLVVT

-66 VTNDLGASQ
+66 ATNDLGASQ

-91 QAGLHFEQIADINEL
+91 QAGLHFEQLADINEL
-106 LVTSGASHEA
+106 LATSGASHEA

-150 GDNPPPDNTNP
+150 SDNPLPDNTNP
-161 DGNPPDNSNPGGSTP
+161 DGNPPDNSNPGGSNP
-176 NGNTPG
+176 DGNTPG
-182 SSNPVDTTPPLA
+182 SSNPVDTIPPLA
-194 PGELLISADGKTV
+194 PTELLISADGKTV
-207 SGQAEAG
+207 SGEAETG

-223 GNVVGEGKADS
+223 GHIVGEGKADS

-246 ISGEQLTV
+246 LGGEQLTV

-277 DTPVITA
+277 ATPVIAA

-290 PLTGTLSNNQFTND
+290 PLTGTLSNNQITND

-311 TGSAGTVIH
+311 TGSAGAVIH
-320 IYANGQEIGSTTVD
+320 IYANGQETGTTTVD
-334 TSGNWHFAITSA
+334 TSGNWRFAITSA
-346 LADGENHFTAIATN
+346 LTDGENRFTAIATN

-367 SARFTLT
+367 SASFTLT
-374 IDTLIPDAPRVE
+374 IDTL
-386 LIADNTGLLTGP
+386 
-398 LQNNDR
+398 
-404 TDEAKPLFSGQGD
+404 S
-417 AGNTITIKEGST
+417 
-429 VIGSATVDE
+429 
-438 NGRWTFTPTTP
+438 
-449 LSDGEHTFTV
+449 
-459 EQSDKA
+459 
-465 GNTSRVTTTPTIIVD
+465 
-480 TTPPD
+480 PD
-485 AAIIDNVAKDGTT
+485 AAVIDNVADDGATI
-498 VSGTAEAGSTVSI
+498 SGTAEAGSTVSI
-511 YDPAGN
+511 YDSTGN
-517 YLGSTITGENNHF
+517 YLGSAITGDNNQF

-536 AQTHGERLE
+536 ALTHGERLE

-563 SDSQYPAQPTIL
+563 SDSQYPAQPIIL
-575 TVTDDAGA
+575 TVTDDAGT

-610 ISIND
+610 ILISD
-615 NGFPVATFP
+615 NGSPVPALP
-624 PIVADA
+624 PVVADA
-630 DGKWSFTPSLALAD
+630 DGKWSFTPSLALPD

-649 TATATNDR
+649 TATATNNH

-671 TQPPVLEGLAVS
+671 TQPPVLENLAVS
-683 DVGDRLTGT
+683 DAGDRLTGA

-731 ETLSI
+731 ETLNVL
-736 SVTDKAANSG
+736 VTDKAANTG
-746 PVETLNAPD
+746 PMAILY
-755 KTAPAAPD
+755 
-763 GLTVA
+763 
-768 TDGLSVSGQAE
+768 
-779 AGATVTIRDSSNTVL
+779 
-794 GSAVANGNG
+794 
-803 QFIVPLNTAQ
+803 
-813 TNGQALIAT
+813 
-822 ATDVAKNESAAAT
+822 
-835 VIAPD
+835 APD

-847 KNVVISEDGTSISG
+847 KNVVISEDGASISG

-867 AITIATPDGK
+867 AITIATPDGT
-877 PLGSGKADGE
+877 PLGSGKVDGE

-901 EQVTV
+901 EQVIV

-925 ITAPDKPI
+925 ITTPDKPI

-938 DDVESFTGP
+938 DDVESVTGP

-954 NDNRPTLSGTAEA
+954 NDSRPTLSGTAEV

-976 GFSLGL
+976 GVSLGF
-982 ATLQPNGAWTF
+982 ATLQPNGGWTF

-1013 KGNASQA
+1013 KGNASPA

-1043 APGILGS
+1043 APGIVGS
-1050 VAHLGLTNDSTPT
+1050 VTHLGLTNDSTPT

-1083 ADIIVGNSG
+1083 ANIIVGNSG
-1092 VWSYAYTTASPL
+1092 VWSYAYTTTSPL

-1112 VTASDSNG
+1112 VTASDNNG
-1120 NTTPFSTDFT
+1120 NTTPFSADFT

-1167 SGSGTAGDTII
+1167 SGSGTAGDTIT
-1178 LYDNGNAIGQ
+1178 LYDNGNVIGQ
-1188 ALVGT
+1188 TLVGA

-1201 PAALGDGDHLLTA
+1201 PAALGDGAHLLTA

-1229 FTLRIDTQAP
+1229 FTLRVDTQAP
-1239 DAPQIVSAA
+1239 DAPQILSAA
-1248 ITGGEGEVLLAN
+1248 ITSGESEVLLAN

-1265 QRMPTLSGTG
+1265 QRMPILSGTG
-1275 EPGTIITLYN
+1275 EPGAIITLYN
-1285 NGVELATVQV
+1285 NGAVLDTVQV

-1303 PLTRNLSEGLNI
+1303 PLTSNLSEGLNV

-1338 DTQPPAQPDAPLI
+1338 DTLPPAQPD
-1351 SDNVAPVI
+1351 APVI

-1404 WNFTPAALTPE
+1404 WNFTPAALTPG
-1415 TYTITVTETDRAG
+1415 TYIITVTETDVAG

-1433 SASVTFTLDTTAPA
+1433 SASVTFAVDTTAPA
-1447 NPVITFAEDNVGEV
+1447 NPVITFAEDNVGDV
-1461 QDTIVSG
+1461 QNNVVSG

-1478 HGTGDIGSIITLYNG
+1478 HGTGDIGSVITLYNG

-1506 TWTLP
+1506 AWTLP
-1511 VTSALPDGVYTL
+1511 VTSALLDGTYTL

-1537 SNSFTLTVD
+1537 SNSFTFTVD
-1546 TVPLQPPVV
+1546 TVPLLPPVV

-1588 GSTVTIYDNGVAIGT
+1588 GSTVTIYDNGAEIGT
-1603 ALVTDGVWTFNTPE
+1603 ALVTDGIWTFNTPV

-1622 HALTFSATDDAGNTT
+1622 HALTFSATDGAGNTT
-1637 AQTQPITITVDITA
+1637 AQTQPITITVDVTA
-1651 PPAPTVQTVD
+1651 PPSPSIQTVA
-1661 DDGTRVAGIADPYA
+1661 DDGTRVAGLADPYA
-1675 TVEIHHIDGTL
+1675 TVEIRNADGLL

-1693 GTGEFVVTL
+1693 GTGEFAVTL

-1722 NGPATNFPA
+1722 NGPAADFLA
-1731 SDSGLPAVPAI
+1731 SDSGLPAVPVI
-1742 TAIEDD
+1742 TAIEDN

-1760 ATDDTTPT
+1760 TTDDTTPT

-1803 ATPLSESTHYF
+1803 ATPLSESAHNV

-1819 NANGPGGLSAPVGI
+1819 NANGQGGLSAPVGI
-1833 TVDLSAPAQP
+1833 TIDLSAPAQP
-1843 VITSATDDVPGMT
+1843 IITSATDDVPGVT

-1903 FTPNAPLESNAHI
+1903 FTPDAPLESTSHL

-1965 GQSTDDRQ
+1965 GQATDDRQ

-2045 TPPAIPVLTSV
+2045 TPPASPVLTSV

-2090 NVYLDGNPAS
+2090 NVYLDGNSAS

-2118 PLANGSHTFTLS
+2118 PLANGNHTLTLS

-2138 SAVSSGFVLTIDAT
+2138 SAVSSGFMLTIDAT

-2188 TGEAGTTI
+2188 TGEAGSTI

-2202 ALVGTA
+2202 TLVGTA

-2226 GVWNLT
+2226 GIWNLT

-2247 IRSFTIDTTAPAA
+2247 IRSFTIDTTPPAA

-2276 LSSGQITDEARPV
+2276 LSPGQITDEARPV
-2289 ISGTRETN
+2289 ISGTREAN
-2297 TTIRLYDNGTLL
+2297 TTLRLYDNGTLL

-2317 SSWRYTPDASLATGN
+2317 SSWRYAPDTSLATGN
-2332 HVITVIAVD
+2332 HIITVIAVD

-2353 NFVVDTTPPLTP
+2353 NFVVDTMPPLTP

-2383 GQNTN
+2383 GQSTN

-2407 ENGTVIGTTTAQP
+2407 ENGLVVGTTTAQP

-2454 AFTLTVDTTA
+2454 AFTLMVDTTA

-2506 VVSIYDGDTLL
+2506 VVSIYDGNTLL

-2535 LNDGTRTLTVTATDP
+2535 LSDGTRTLTVTATDP
-2550 AGNVS
+2550 AGNIS

-2562 IVVDTLA
+2562 VVIDTLA

-2615 DNGALVATVNANA
+2615 DNGVLVATVNANA
-2628 SGNWSWTPTAAL
+2628 SGDWSWTPTVAL
-2640 GQGSHAYS
+2640 AQGSHAYS
-2648 VSAADAAGNVSAASP
+2648 VSAADAAGNVSAASQP
-2663 SITIIVDTIAPGAP
+2663 TTILVDTIAPGAP
-2677 GNLVINATGN
+2677 GNLAINITGS

-2696 STVTITSET
+2696 STVTITSDT
-2705 GVVLGTATADGTGSF
+2705 GVVLGTATADGTGNF

-2730 GQPLLA
+2730 GQTLLA
-2736 FAQDKAGNTGIA
+2736 FAQDKAGNTSIA

-2793 TAQAGATVSIYNN
+2793 TAQAGATVNIYNN
-2806 GALLGTTTANA
+2806 GSLLGTTTANA
-2817 SGNWSFTPTGNLTEG
+2817 NGNWSFTPTGNLTEG

-2858 TLAPGTPSGTLSADG
+2858 TLAPGTPSGMLSADG

-2884 TVTVTLTGGVTLT
+2884 IVTVTLAGGVTLT

-2959 VTSTQNYSDYGL
+2959 ATSTQNYSDYGL

-3026 YDTSLG
+3026 YDASLG

-3050 LTGSGVTLNLSGLGE
+3050 LTGSGVTLNLSGLSE

-3102 ISTGNVMADDTAPT
+3102 MSTGNVMADDTAPT

-3140 LGQYGTLH
+3140 QGQYGTLH
-3148 INQDGSYTYTLTKP
+3148 INQDGSYTYTLTNP

-3281 YVYRFNDAIQQYEQ
+3281 YVYRFNDTIQQYEQ

-3365 NDVVPTDALL
+3365 NDIAPTDALL
-3375 TEVNGVAIAA
+3375 TEVNGVAISA
-3385 TGTTEVNGLYGSL
+3385 TGTTEVNGLYGTL
-3398 IIDARGNYTY
+3398 TIDAKGNYTY

-3477 SASWGLLGKS
+3477 IASWGLLGKS
-3487 GSGSGTFDVATGTVL
+3487 GSGSGTFEVATGTVL

-3540 ANITLGS
+3540 ANITLGG

-3630 YNGSAATLDAAAN
+3630 YNGSAATLDATAN
-3643 TTSATIQGHYGTLQ
+3643 TTSATIQGHYGILQ

-3675 SITSK
+3675 SIASK
-3680 EVFTYQLDDKMGHTD
+3680 EVFTYQLDDKRGHTD

-3733 DATGGNGVDRWQN
+3733 DATGGNGADRWQN
-3746 FSTAQGDKIDIH
+3746 FSAAQGDKIDIH

-3786 SVDRDGTGSAFKST
+3786 SVDRDGAGSAFKST

-3817 NNHLITSG
+3817 NNHLITGG

>member
-10 LTGVSTTVESSAVTL
+10 LTGVSTTLESSAVTL
-25 NAPSIVKLSVAREE
+25 NAPSIVKLSVARDE

-161 DGNPPDNSNPGGSTP
+161 DGNPPDNSNPGGSNP

-207 SGQAEAG
+207 SGEAEAG
-214 STITIKDPS
+214 SLITIKDPS

-374 IDTLIPDAPRVE
+374 IDTLSPDAPRVE
-386 LIADNTGLLTGP
+386 LMADNTGLLTGP

-404 TDEAKPLFSGQGD
+404 TDEAKPLFSGQGE

-465 GNTSRVTTTPTIIVD
+465 GNASRVTTTPTIIVD

-615 NGFPVATFP
+615 NGFPVPSFP

-657 GTSGQSVSFTIDID
+657 GTSGQSVAFTIDID

-755 KTAPAAPD
+755 KTAPAAPN
-763 GLTVA
+763 GLIVA

-803 QFIVPLNTAQ
+803 QFIVPLNAAQ

-822 ATDVAKNESAAAT
+822 ATDIANNESAAAT
-835 VIAPD
+835 VDAPD

-847 KNVVISEDGTSISG
+847 KNVVISEDGASISD

-867 AITIATPDGK
+867 SITITTPDGT

-887 GHFTLPLVPAQTNG
+887 GHFTLPLAPAQTNG

-967 GARVEVFDN
+967 GARVEIFDN
-976 GFSLGL
+976 GVSLGL
-982 ATLQPNGAWTF
+982 ATLQPNGGWTF

-1013 KGNASQA
+1013 KGNAS
-1020 ASFDL
+1020 
-1025 VVDTQSP
+1025 
-1032 QQPVITFITDD
+1032 
-1043 APGILGS
+1043 
-1050 VAHLGLTNDSTPT
+1050 
-1063 INGTG
+1063 
-1068 EPGSTVHLYQ
+1068 
-1078 NGARI
+1078 
-1083 ADIIVGNSG
+1083 
-1092 VWSYAYTTASPL
+1092 
-1104 ADDTYTFT
+1104 
-1112 VTASDSNG
+1112 
-1120 NTTPFSTDFT
+1120 
-1130 ITIDTQAPAAPGV
+1130 
-1143 IGVADGDGNTIDT
+1143 
-1156 NQITQESQPRL
+1156 
-1167 SGSGTAGDTII
+1167 
-1178 LYDNGNAIGQ
+1178 
-1188 ALVGT
+1188 
-1193 DGRWQFTP
+1193 
-1201 PAALGDGDHLLTA
+1201 
-1214 RANDPAGNESPESIS
+1214 PAGNESPESIS

-1275 EPGTIITLYN
+1275 EPGAIITLYN

-1415 TYTITVTETDRAG
+1415 TYTITVTETDIAG

-1478 HGTGDIGSIITLYNG
+1478 HGTGDIGSVITLYNG
-1493 SSVLGVVTVDETG
+1493 SSVVGVVTVDETG

-1523 TAIAADAAGNSSGV
+1523 TAIAADAADAAGNSSGV
-1537 SNSFTLTVD
+1537 SNSFTFTVD

-1603 ALVTDGVWTFNTPE
+1603 ALVTDGVWTFNTSE

-1651 PPAPTVQTVD
+1651 PPAPTIQTVA
-1661 DDGTRVAGIADPYA
+1661 DDGTRVAGLADPYA
-1675 TVEIHHIDGTL
+1675 TVEIHHADGTL

-1748 VGSVQGNIAAGG
+1748 VGSIQGNIAAGG
-1760 ATDDTTPT
+1760 ATDDTMPT

-1903 FTPNAPLESNAHI
+1903 FTPNTPLESNAHI

-1926 NSGQP
+1926 NSGQL

-2138 SAVSSGFVLTIDAT
+2138 SAVSSGFVLTIDTT

-2289 ISGTRETN
+2289 ISGTREAN

-2628 SGNWSWTPTAAL
+2628 SGNWSWTPTASL

-2663 SITIIVDTIAPGAP
+2663 STTIIVDTIAPGAP

-2775 GAIANGQVTN
+2775 GAIANGPVTN

-2806 GALLGTTTANA
+2806 GALLGTT
-2817 SGNWSFTPTGNLTEG
+2817 SGQ
-2832 SHAFTATATNAN
+2832 
-2844 GTGSV
+2844 
-2849 STAATVIVD
+2849 
-2858 TLAPGTPSGTLSADG
+2858 
-2873 GSLSGLAEANS
+2873 AEANS
-2884 TVTVTLTGGVTLT
+2884 TVTVTLAGGVTLT

-2936 ITAPVLPLAARDN
+2936 ITAPILPLAARDN

-3032 AWTTIVNT
+3032 TWTTIVNT

-3050 LTGSGVTLNLSGLGE
+3050 LTGSGVTLNLNGLGE

-3365 NDVVPTDALL
+3365 NDVAPTDALL

-3426 YTVKAP
+3426 YTLKAP

-3680 EVFTYQLDDKMGHTD
+3680 EVFTYQLDDKIGHTD

-3733 DATGGNGVDRWQN
+3733 DATGGNGADRWQN

-3786 SVDRDGTGSAFKST
+3786 SVDRDGAGSAFKST

-3817 NNHLITSG
+3817 NNHLITGG

>member
-25 NAPSIVKLSVAREE
+25 NAPSIVKLSVARDE

-161 DGNPPDNSNPGGSTP
+161 DGNPPDNSNPGGSNP

-207 SGQAEAG
+207 SGEAEAG
-214 STITIKDPS
+214 SLITIKDPS

-374 IDTLIPDAPRVE
+374 IDTLSPDAPRVE
-386 LIADNTGLLTGP
+386 LMADNTGLLTGP

-404 TDEAKPLFSGQGD
+404 TDEAKPLFSGQGE

-465 GNTSRVTTTPTIIVD
+465 GNASRVTTTPTIIVD

-615 NGFPVATFP
+615 NGFPVPSFP

-657 GTSGQSVSFTIDID
+657 GTSGQSVAFTIDID

-755 KTAPAAPD
+755 KTAPAAPN
-763 GLTVA
+763 GLIVA

-803 QFIVPLNTAQ
+803 QFIVPLNAAQ

-822 ATDVAKNESAAAT
+822 ATDIANNESAAAT
-835 VIAPD
+835 VDAPD

-847 KNVVISEDGTSISG
+847 KNVVISEDGASISG

-867 AITIATPDGK
+867 SITITTPDGT

-887 GHFTLPLVPAQTNG
+887 GHFTLPLAPAQTNG

-967 GARVEVFDN
+967 GARVEIFDN
-976 GFSLGL
+976 GVSLGL
-982 ATLQPNGAWTF
+982 ATLQPNGGWTF

-1013 KGNASQA
+1013 KGNAS
-1020 ASFDL
+1020 
-1025 VVDTQSP
+1025 
-1032 QQPVITFITDD
+1032 
-1043 APGILGS
+1043 
-1050 VAHLGLTNDSTPT
+1050 
-1063 INGTG
+1063 
-1068 EPGSTVHLYQ
+1068 
-1078 NGARI
+1078 
-1083 ADIIVGNSG
+1083 
-1092 VWSYAYTTASPL
+1092 
-1104 ADDTYTFT
+1104 
-1112 VTASDSNG
+1112 
-1120 NTTPFSTDFT
+1120 
-1130 ITIDTQAPAAPGV
+1130 
-1143 IGVADGDGNTIDT
+1143 
-1156 NQITQESQPRL
+1156 
-1167 SGSGTAGDTII
+1167 
-1178 LYDNGNAIGQ
+1178 
-1188 ALVGT
+1188 
-1193 DGRWQFTP
+1193 
-1201 PAALGDGDHLLTA
+1201 
-1214 RANDPAGNESPESIS
+1214 PAGNESPESIS

-1275 EPGTIITLYN
+1275 EPGAIITLYN

-1415 TYTITVTETDRAG
+1415 TYTITVTETDIAG

-1433 SASVTFTLDTTAPA
+1433 SASVTFTLDPTAPA

-1478 HGTGDIGSIITLYNG
+1478 HGTGDIGSVITLYNG
-1493 SSVLGVVTVDETG
+1493 SSVVGVVTVDETG

-1537 SNSFTLTVD
+1537 SNSFTFTVD

-1603 ALVTDGVWTFNTPE
+1603 ALVTDGVWTFNTSE

-1651 PPAPTVQTVD
+1651 PPAPTIQTVA
-1661 DDGTRVAGIADPYA
+1661 DDGTRVAGLADPYA
-1675 TVEIHHIDGTL
+1675 TVEIHHADGTL

-1748 VGSVQGNIAAGG
+1748 VGSIQGNIAAGG
-1760 ATDDTTPT
+1760 ATDDTMPT

-1903 FTPNAPLESNAHI
+1903 FTPNTPLESNAHI

-1926 NSGQP
+1926 NSGQL

-2138 SAVSSGFVLTIDAT
+2138 SAVSSGFVLTIDTT

-2289 ISGTRETN
+2289 ISGTREAN

-2628 SGNWSWTPTAAL
+2628 SGNWSWTPTASL

-2663 SITIIVDTIAPGAP
+2663 STTIIVDTIAPGAP

-2873 GSLSGLAEANS
+2873 GSLSGQAEANS
-2884 TVTVTLTGGVTLT
+2884 TVTVTLAGGVTLT

-2936 ITAPVLPLAARDN
+2936 ITAPILPLAARDN

-3032 AWTTIVNT
+3032 TWTTIVNT

-3050 LTGSGVTLNLSGLGE
+3050 LTGSGVTLNLNGLGE

-3162 TAGYGHKESFTYTIT
+3162 TVGYGHKESFTYTIT

-3365 NDVVPTDALL
+3365 NDVAPTDALL

-3426 YTVKAP
+3426 YTLKAP

-3680 EVFTYQLDDKMGHTD
+3680 EVFTYQLDDKIGHTD

-3733 DATGGNGVDRWQN
+3733 DATGGNGADRWQN

-3786 SVDRDGTGSAFKST
+3786 SVDRDGAGSAFKST

-3817 NNHLITSG
+3817 NNHLITGG

>member
-25 NAPSIVKLSVAREE
+25 NAPSIVKLSVARDE

-161 DGNPPDNSNPGGSTP
+161 DGNPPDNSNPGGSNP

-207 SGQAEAG
+207 SGEAEAG
-214 STITIKDPS
+214 SLITIKDPS

-374 IDTLIPDAPRVE
+374 IDTLSPDAPRVE
-386 LIADNTGLLTGP
+386 LMADNTGLLTGP

-404 TDEAKPLFSGQGD
+404 TDEAKPLFSGQGE

-465 GNTSRVTTTPTIIVD
+465 GNASRVTTTPTIIVD

-615 NGFPVATFP
+615 NGFPVPSFP

-657 GTSGQSVSFTIDID
+657 GTSGQSVAFTIDID

-755 KTAPAAPD
+755 KTAPAAPN
-763 GLTVA
+763 GLIVA

-803 QFIVPLNTAQ
+803 QFIVPLNAAQ

-822 ATDVAKNESAAAT
+822 ATDIANNESAAAT
-835 VIAPD
+835 VDAPD

-847 KNVVISEDGTSISG
+847 KNVVISEDGASISG

-867 AITIATPDGK
+867 SITITTPDGT

-887 GHFTLPLVPAQTNG
+887 GHFTLPLAPAQTNG

-967 GARVEVFDN
+967 GARVEIFDN
-976 GFSLGL
+976 GVSLGL
-982 ATLQPNGAWTF
+982 ATLQPNGGWTF

-1013 KGNASQA
+1013 KGNAS
-1020 ASFDL
+1020 
-1025 VVDTQSP
+1025 
-1032 QQPVITFITDD
+1032 
-1043 APGILGS
+1043 
-1050 VAHLGLTNDSTPT
+1050 
-1063 INGTG
+1063 
-1068 EPGSTVHLYQ
+1068 
-1078 NGARI
+1078 
-1083 ADIIVGNSG
+1083 
-1092 VWSYAYTTASPL
+1092 
-1104 ADDTYTFT
+1104 
-1112 VTASDSNG
+1112 
-1120 NTTPFSTDFT
+1120 
-1130 ITIDTQAPAAPGV
+1130 
-1143 IGVADGDGNTIDT
+1143 
-1156 NQITQESQPRL
+1156 
-1167 SGSGTAGDTII
+1167 
-1178 LYDNGNAIGQ
+1178 
-1188 ALVGT
+1188 
-1193 DGRWQFTP
+1193 
-1201 PAALGDGDHLLTA
+1201 
-1214 RANDPAGNESPESIS
+1214 PAGNESPESIS

-1275 EPGTIITLYN
+1275 EPGAIITLYN

-1415 TYTITVTETDRAG
+1415 TYTITVTETDIAG

-1478 HGTGDIGSIITLYNG
+1478 HGTGDIGSVITLYNG
-1493 SSVLGVVTVDETG
+1493 SSVVGVVTVDETG

-1537 SNSFTLTVD
+1537 SNSFTFTVD

-1603 ALVTDGVWTFNTPE
+1603 ALVTDGVWTFNTSE

-1651 PPAPTVQTVD
+1651 PPAPTIQTVA
-1661 DDGTRVAGIADPYA
+1661 DDGTRVAGLADPYA
-1675 TVEIHHIDGTL
+1675 TVEIHHADGTL

-1748 VGSVQGNIAAGG
+1748 VGSIQGNIAAGG
-1760 ATDDTTPT
+1760 ATDDTMPT

-1903 FTPNAPLESNAHI
+1903 FTPNTPLESNAHI

-1926 NSGQP
+1926 NSGQL

-2138 SAVSSGFVLTIDAT
+2138 SAVSSGFVLTIDTT

-2289 ISGTRETN
+2289 ISGTREAN

-2595 NDTQPTLNGTAEA
+2595 NDTQPTLNGTAET

-2628 SGNWSWTPTAAL
+2628 SGNWSWTPTASL

-2663 SITIIVDTIAPGAP
+2663 STTIIVDTIAPGAP

-2873 GSLSGLAEANS
+2873 GSLSGQAEANS
-2884 TVTVTLTGGVTLT
+2884 TVTVTLAGGVTLT

-2936 ITAPVLPLAARDN
+2936 ITAPILPLAARDN

-3032 AWTTIVNT
+3032 TWTTIVNT

-3050 LTGSGVTLNLSGLGE
+3050 LTGSGVTLNLNGLGE

-3365 NDVVPTDALL
+3365 NDVAPTDALL

-3426 YTVKAP
+3426 YTLKAP

-3680 EVFTYQLDDKMGHTD
+3680 EVFTYQLDDKIGHTD

-3733 DATGGNGVDRWQN
+3733 DATGGNGADRWQN

-3786 SVDRDGTGSAFKST
+3786 SVDRDGAGSAFKST

-3817 NNHLITSG
+3817 NNHLITGG

>member
-25 NAPSIVKLSVAREE
+25 NAPSIVKLSVARDE

-161 DGNPPDNSNPGGSTP
+161 DGNPPDNSNPGGSNP

-207 SGQAEAG
+207 SGEAEAG
-214 STITIKDPS
+214 SLITIKDPS

-374 IDTLIPDAPRVE
+374 IDTLSPDAPRVE
-386 LIADNTGLLTGP
+386 LMADNTGLLTGP

-404 TDEAKPLFSGQGD
+404 TDEAKPLFSGQGE

-465 GNTSRVTTTPTIIVD
+465 GNASRVTTTPTIIVD

-615 NGFPVATFP
+615 NGFPVPSFP

-657 GTSGQSVSFTIDID
+657 GTSGQSVAFTIDID

-755 KTAPAAPD
+755 KTAPAAPN
-763 GLTVA
+763 GLIVA

-803 QFIVPLNTAQ
+803 QFIVPLNAAQ

-822 ATDVAKNESAAAT
+822 ATDIANNESAAAT
-835 VIAPD
+835 VDAPD

-847 KNVVISEDGTSISG
+847 KNVVISEDGASISG

-867 AITIATPDGK
+867 SITITTPDGT

-887 GHFTLPLVPAQTNG
+887 GHFTLPLAPAQTNG

-967 GARVEVFDN
+967 GARVEIFDN
-976 GFSLGL
+976 GVSLGL
-982 ATLQPNGAWTF
+982 ATLQPNGGWTF

-1013 KGNASQA
+1013 KGNAS
-1020 ASFDL
+1020 
-1025 VVDTQSP
+1025 
-1032 QQPVITFITDD
+1032 
-1043 APGILGS
+1043 
-1050 VAHLGLTNDSTPT
+1050 
-1063 INGTG
+1063 
-1068 EPGSTVHLYQ
+1068 
-1078 NGARI
+1078 
-1083 ADIIVGNSG
+1083 
-1092 VWSYAYTTASPL
+1092 
-1104 ADDTYTFT
+1104 
-1112 VTASDSNG
+1112 
-1120 NTTPFSTDFT
+1120 
-1130 ITIDTQAPAAPGV
+1130 
-1143 IGVADGDGNTIDT
+1143 
-1156 NQITQESQPRL
+1156 
-1167 SGSGTAGDTII
+1167 
-1178 LYDNGNAIGQ
+1178 
-1188 ALVGT
+1188 
-1193 DGRWQFTP
+1193 
-1201 PAALGDGDHLLTA
+1201 
-1214 RANDPAGNESPESIS
+1214 PAGNESPESIS

-1275 EPGTIITLYN
+1275 EPGAIITLYN

-1415 TYTITVTETDRAG
+1415 TYTITVTETDIAG

-1478 HGTGDIGSIITLYNG
+1478 HGTGDIGSVITLYNG
-1493 SSVLGVVTVDETG
+1493 SSVVGVVTVDETG

-1537 SNSFTLTVD
+1537 SNSFTFTVD

-1603 ALVTDGVWTFNTPE
+1603 ALVTDGVWTFNTSE

-1651 PPAPTVQTVD
+1651 PPAPTIQTVA
-1661 DDGTRVAGIADPYA
+1661 DDGTRVAGLADPYA
-1675 TVEIHHIDGTL
+1675 TVEIHHADGTL

-1748 VGSVQGNIAAGG
+1748 VGSIQGNIAAGG
-1760 ATDDTTPT
+1760 ATDDTMPT

-1903 FTPNAPLESNAHI
+1903 FTPNTPLESNAHI

-1926 NSGQP
+1926 NSGQL

-2138 SAVSSGFVLTIDAT
+2138 SAVSSGFVLTIDTT

-2289 ISGTRETN
+2289 ISGTREAN

-2628 SGNWSWTPTAAL
+2628 SGNWSWTPTASL

-2663 SITIIVDTIAPGAP
+2663 STTIIVDTIAPGAP

-2873 GSLSGLAEANS
+2873 GSLSGQAEANS
-2884 TVTVTLTGGVTLT
+2884 TVTVTLAGGVTLT

-2936 ITAPVLPLAARDN
+2936 ITAPILPLAARDN

-3032 AWTTIVNT
+3032 TWTTIVNT

-3050 LTGSGVTLNLSGLGE
+3050 LTGSGVTLNLNGLGE

-3116 GTTVTAITNAN
+3116 GTMVTAITNAN

-3365 NDVVPTDALL
+3365 NDVAPTDALL

-3426 YTVKAP
+3426 YTLKAP

-3680 EVFTYQLDDKMGHTD
+3680 EVFTYQLDDKIGHTD

-3733 DATGGNGVDRWQN
+3733 DATGGNGADRWQN
-3746 FSTAQGDKIDIH
+3746 FSTTQGDKIDIH

-3786 SVDRDGTGSAFKST
+3786 SVDRDGAGSAFKST

-3817 NNHLITSG
+3817 NNHLITGG

>member
-1 MRLLAVVSK
+1 
-10 LTGVSTTVESSAVTL
+10 
-25 NAPSIVKLSVAREE
+25 
-39 ISQLTRINQDLVVR
+39 
-53 LHSGETITIKNFY
+53 
-66 VTNDLGASQ
+66 
-75 LVLAENDGTL
+75 
-85 WWVENP
+85 
-91 QAGLHFEQIADINEL
+91 
-106 LVTSGASHEA
+106 
-116 GGAVWPW
+116 
-123 VLAGAVAAG
+123 

-161 DGNPPDNSNPGGSTP
+161 DGNPPDNSNPGGSNP

-207 SGQAEAG
+207 SGEAEAG
-214 STITIKDPS
+214 SLITIKDPS

-374 IDTLIPDAPRVE
+374 IDTLSPDAPRVE
-386 LIADNTGLLTGP
+386 LMADNTGLLTGP

-404 TDEAKPLFSGQGD
+404 TDEAKPLFSGQGE

-465 GNTSRVTTTPTIIVD
+465 GNASRVTTTPTIIVD

-615 NGFPVATFP
+615 NGFPVPSFP

-657 GTSGQSVSFTIDID
+657 GTSGQSVAFTIDID

-755 KTAPAAPD
+755 KTAPAAPN
-763 GLTVA
+763 GLIVA

-803 QFIVPLNTAQ
+803 QFIVPLNAAQ

-822 ATDVAKNESAAAT
+822 ATDIANNESAAAT
-835 VIAPD
+835 VDAPD

-847 KNVVISEDGTSISG
+847 KNVVISEDGASISG

-867 AITIATPDGK
+867 SITITTPDGT

-887 GHFTLPLVPAQTNG
+887 GHFTLPLAPAQTNG

-967 GARVEVFDN
+967 GAHVEIFDN
-976 GFSLGL
+976 GVSLGL
-982 ATLQPNGAWTF
+982 ATLQPNGGWTF

-1013 KGNASQA
+1013 KGNAS
-1020 ASFDL
+1020 
-1025 VVDTQSP
+1025 
-1032 QQPVITFITDD
+1032 
-1043 APGILGS
+1043 
-1050 VAHLGLTNDSTPT
+1050 
-1063 INGTG
+1063 
-1068 EPGSTVHLYQ
+1068 
-1078 NGARI
+1078 
-1083 ADIIVGNSG
+1083 
-1092 VWSYAYTTASPL
+1092 
-1104 ADDTYTFT
+1104 
-1112 VTASDSNG
+1112 
-1120 NTTPFSTDFT
+1120 
-1130 ITIDTQAPAAPGV
+1130 
-1143 IGVADGDGNTIDT
+1143 
-1156 NQITQESQPRL
+1156 
-1167 SGSGTAGDTII
+1167 
-1178 LYDNGNAIGQ
+1178 
-1188 ALVGT
+1188 
-1193 DGRWQFTP
+1193 
-1201 PAALGDGDHLLTA
+1201 
-1214 RANDPAGNESPESIS
+1214 PAGNESPESIS

-1275 EPGTIITLYN
+1275 EPGAIITLYN

-1415 TYTITVTETDRAG
+1415 TYTITVTETDIAG

-1478 HGTGDIGSIITLYNG
+1478 HGTGDIGSVITLYNG
-1493 SSVLGVVTVDETG
+1493 SSVVGVVTVDETG

-1537 SNSFTLTVD
+1537 SNSFTFTVD

-1603 ALVTDGVWTFNTPE
+1603 ALVTDGVWTFNTSE

-1651 PPAPTVQTVD
+1651 PPAPTIQTVA
-1661 DDGTRVAGIADPYA
+1661 DDGTRVAGLADPYA
-1675 TVEIHHIDGTL
+1675 TVEIHHADGTL

-1748 VGSVQGNIAAGG
+1748 VGSIQGNIAAGG
-1760 ATDDTTPT
+1760 ATDDTMPT

-1903 FTPNAPLESNAHI
+1903 FTPNTPLESNAHI

-1926 NSGQP
+1926 NSGQL

-2138 SAVSSGFVLTIDAT
+2138 SAVSSGFVLTIDTT

-2289 ISGTRETN
+2289 ISGTREAN

-2628 SGNWSWTPTAAL
+2628 SGNWSWTPTASL

-2663 SITIIVDTIAPGAP
+2663 STTIIVDTIAPGAP

-2873 GSLSGLAEANS
+2873 GSLSGQAEANS
-2884 TVTVTLTGGVTLT
+2884 TVTVTLAGGVTLT

-2936 ITAPVLPLAARDN
+2936 ITAPILPLAARDN

-3032 AWTTIVNT
+3032 TWTTIVNT

-3050 LTGSGVTLNLSGLGE
+3050 LTGSGVTLNLNGLGE

-3365 NDVVPTDALL
+3365 NDVAPTDALL

-3426 YTVKAP
+3426 YTLKAP

-3680 EVFTYQLDDKMGHTD
+3680 EVFTYQLDDKIGHTD

-3733 DATGGNGVDRWQN
+3733 DATGGNGADRWQN

-3786 SVDRDGTGSAFKST
+3786 SVDRDGAGSAFKST

-3817 NNHLITSG
+3817 NNHLITGG

>member
-39 ISQLTRINQDLVVR
+39 ISQLTRINQDLVVT

-277 DTPVITA
+277 DTPAITA

-290 PLTGTLSNNQFTND
+290 PLTSTLSNNQFTND

-404 TDEAKPLFSGQGD
+404 TDEAKPLFSGQGE

-683 DVGDRLTGT
+683 DVGYRLTGT

-822 ATDVAKNESAAAT
+822 ATD
-835 VIAPD
+835 
-840 STAPEMP
+840 
-847 KNVVISEDGTSISG
+847 
-861 TAEPGS
+861 
-867 AITIATPDGK
+867 
-877 PLGSGKADGE
+877 
-887 GHFTLPLVPAQTNG
+887 
-901 EQVTV
+901 
-906 TATDSANNVSP
+906 SANNVSP

-976 GFSLGL
+976 GVSLGL

-1201 PAALGDGDHLLTA
+1201 PAALGDGDHHLTA

-1506 TWTLP
+1506 TWTLA

-1537 SNSFTLTVD
+1537 SNSFTFTVD

-1651 PPAPTVQTVD
+1651 PPAPTIQTVD
-1661 DDGTRVAGIADPYA
+1661 DDGTRVTGLADPYA
-1675 TVEIHHIDGTL
+1675 TVEIHHADGTL

-1760 ATDDTTPT
+1760 ATDDTMPT

-2024 ATDPAGNTS
+2024 ATEPAGNTS

-2138 SAVSSGFVLTIDAT
+2138 SSVSSGFVLTIDAT

-2237 AAGNTSAASE
+2237 AAGN
-2247 IRSFTIDTTAPAA
+2247 
-2260 PVIDTVY
+2260 
-2267 DGTGPITGN
+2267 
-2276 LSSGQITDEARPV
+2276 
-2289 ISGTRETN
+2289 
-2297 TTIRLYDNGTLL
+2297 
-2309 AEIPADNS
+2309 
-2317 SSWRYTPDASLATGN
+2317 
-2332 HVITVIAVD
+2332 
-2341 AAGNASPVSDSV
+2341 
-2353 NFVVDTTPPLTP
+2353 
-2365 VITSVSDD
+2365 
-2373 QAPGLGTIAN
+2373 
-2383 GQNTN
+2383 
-2388 DPTPTFSGTAEAG
+2388 
-2401 ATITLY
+2401 
-2407 ENGTVIGTTTAQP
+2407 
-2420 DGAWSVSTSTLASGT
+2420 
-2435 HVITAVAT
+2435 
-2443 DAAGNS
+2443 S

-2517 GVTSANASGAWS
+2517 GVTPANASGAWS

-2615 DNGALVATVNANA
+2615 DNSALVATVNANA

-2696 STVTITSET
+2696 STVTITSDT

-2844 GTGSV
+2844 GTGSF

-2959 VTSTQNYSDYGL
+2959 VTSTQSYSDYGL

-3140 LGQYGTLH
+3140 QGQYGTLH
-3148 INQDGSYTYTLTKP
+3148 INQDGSYTYTLAKP

-3295 FRVQKGWINTLLLA
+3295 FRVEKGWINTLLLA

-3455 VSDTLSVAT
+3455 VSDILSVAT

-3786 SVDRDGTGSAFKST
+3786 SVDRDGAGSAFKST

-3817 NNHLITSG
+3817 NNHLITGG

>member
-1 MRLLAVVSK
+1 M
-10 LTGVSTTVESSAVTL
+10 
-25 NAPSIVKLSVAREE
+25 
-39 ISQLTRINQDLVVR
+39 
-53 LHSGETITIKNFY
+53 
-66 VTNDLGASQ
+66 
-75 LVLAENDGTL
+75 
-85 WWVENP
+85 
-91 QAGLHFEQIADINEL
+91 
-106 LVTSGASHEA
+106 
-116 GGAVWPW
+116 
-123 VLAGAVAAG
+123 
-132 GIAAIAS
+132 
-139 SGGGDSHHHSD
+139 
-150 GDNPPPDNTNP
+150 
-161 DGNPPDNSNPGGSTP
+161 
-176 NGNTPG
+176 
-182 SSNPVDTTPPLA
+182 
-194 PGELLISADGKTV
+194 
-207 SGQAEAG
+207 
-214 STITIKDPS
+214 
-223 GNVVGEGKADS
+223 
-234 DGKFSIDLTAPQ
+234 
-246 ISGEQLTV
+246 
-254 TATDDAGNTG
+254 
-264 PSATIDAPNIPLP
+264 
-277 DTPVITA
+277 
-284 AIDDAA
+284 
-290 PLTGTLSNNQFTND
+290 
-304 NTPTLEG
+304 
-311 TGSAGTVIH
+311 
-320 IYANGQEIGSTTVD
+320 
-334 TSGNWHFAITSA
+334 
-346 LADGENHFTAIATN
+346 
-360 VKGESSE
+360 
-367 SARFTLT
+367 
-374 IDTLIPDAPRVE
+374 
-386 LIADNTGLLTGP
+386 
-398 LQNNDR
+398 
-404 TDEAKPLFSGQGD
+404 
-417 AGNTITIKEGST
+417 
-429 VIGSATVDE
+429 
-438 NGRWTFTPTTP
+438 
-449 LSDGEHTFTV
+449 
-459 EQSDKA
+459 
-465 GNTSRVTTTPTIIVD
+465 TTTPTIIVD

-683 DVGDRLTGT
+683 DVGYRLTGT

-822 ATDVAKNESAAAT
+822 ATD
-835 VIAPD
+835 
-840 STAPEMP
+840 
-847 KNVVISEDGTSISG
+847 
-861 TAEPGS
+861 
-867 AITIATPDGK
+867 
-877 PLGSGKADGE
+877 
-887 GHFTLPLVPAQTNG
+887 
-901 EQVTV
+901 
-906 TATDSANNVSP
+906 SANNVSP

-976 GFSLGL
+976 GVSLGL

-1201 PAALGDGDHLLTA
+1201 PAALGDGDHHLTA

-1506 TWTLP
+1506 TWTLA

-1537 SNSFTLTVD
+1537 SNSFTFTVD

-1651 PPAPTVQTVD
+1651 PPAPTIQTVD
-1661 DDGTRVAGIADPYA
+1661 DDGTRVTGLADPYA
-1675 TVEIHHIDGTL
+1675 TVEIHHADGTL

-1760 ATDDTTPT
+1760 ATDDTMPT

-2024 ATDPAGNTS
+2024 AT
-2033 AVSAPWTIVVDI
+2033 
-2045 TPPAIPVLTSV
+2045 
-2056 VDDQPGITGNLVS
+2056 
-2069 GQLTND
+2069 
-2075 ATPTLNGRG
+2075 
-2084 EAGATI
+2084 E
-2090 NVYLDGNPAS
+2090 
-2100 IGTTTVNSD
+2100 
-2109 GTWSFTPQT
+2109 
-2118 PLANGSHTFTLS
+2118 
-2130 ATDPAGNS
+2130 PAGNS
-2138 SAVSSGFVLTIDAT
+2138 SSVSSGFVLTIDAT

-2289 ISGTRETN
+2289 ISGTREAN

-2517 GVTSANASGAWS
+2517 GVTPANASGAWS

-2615 DNGALVATVNANA
+2615 DNSALVATVNANA

-2696 STVTITSET
+2696 STVTITSDT

-2844 GTGSV
+2844 GTGSF

-2959 VTSTQNYSDYGL
+2959 VTSTQSYSDYGL

-3140 LGQYGTLH
+3140 QGQYGTLH
-3148 INQDGSYTYTLTKP
+3148 INQDGSYTYTLAKP

-3295 FRVQKGWINTLLLA
+3295 FRVEKGWINTLLLA

-3455 VSDTLSVAT
+3455 VSDILSVAT

-3786 SVDRDGTGSAFKST
+3786 SVDRDGAGSAFKST

-3817 NNHLITSG
+3817 NNHLITGG

>member
-386 LIADNTGLLTGP
+386 LIADNTSLLTGP

-630 DGKWSFTPSLALAD
+630 DGK
-644 GDHVF
+644 
-649 TATATNDR
+649 
-657 GTSGQSVSFTIDID
+657 
-671 TQPPVLEGLAVS
+671 
-683 DVGDRLTGT
+683 
-692 TEAGSTVV
+692 
-700 IKDSLGN
+700 
-707 TLGSGTAGDDG
+707 
-718 TFSIGISP
+718 
-726 AKING
+726 
-731 ETLSI
+731 
-736 SVTDKAANSG
+736 
-746 PVETLNAPD
+746 
-755 KTAPAAPD
+755 
-763 GLTVA
+763 
-768 TDGLSVSGQAE
+768 
-779 AGATVTIRDSSNTVL
+779 
-794 GSAVANGNG
+794 
-803 QFIVPLNTAQ
+803 
-813 TNGQALIAT
+813 
-822 ATDVAKNESAAAT
+822 
-835 VIAPD
+835 
-840 STAPEMP
+840 
-847 KNVVISEDGTSISG
+847 
-861 TAEPGS
+861 
-867 AITIATPDGK
+867 
-877 PLGSGKADGE
+877 
-887 GHFTLPLVPAQTNG
+887 
-901 EQVTV
+901 
-906 TATDSANNVSP
+906 
-917 PTTAQAPD
+917 
-925 ITAPDKPI
+925 
-933 ITQVL
+933 
-938 DDVESFTGP
+938 
-947 LVNGQTT
+947 
-954 NDNRPTLSGTAEA
+954 
-967 GARVEVFDN
+967 
-976 GFSLGL
+976 
-982 ATLQPNGAWTF
+982 
-993 TPSQNLGEGA
+993 
-1003 HRLTVIATDA
+1003 
-1013 KGNASQA
+1013 
-1020 ASFDL
+1020 
-1025 VVDTQSP
+1025 
-1032 QQPVITFITDD
+1032 
-1043 APGILGS
+1043 
-1050 VAHLGLTNDSTPT
+1050 
-1063 INGTG
+1063 
-1068 EPGSTVHLYQ
+1068 
-1078 NGARI
+1078 
-1083 ADIIVGNSG
+1083 
-1092 VWSYAYTTASPL
+1092 WSYAYTTASPL

-1537 SNSFTLTVD
+1537 SNSFTFTVD

-3040 AVGDFANLLT
+3040 ALGDFANLLT

-3502 KGASLVFDVSTLIT
+3502 KGASLIFDVSTLIT

>member
-39 ISQLTRINQDLVVR
+39 ISQLTRINQDLVVT

-277 DTPVITA
+277 DTPAITA

-290 PLTGTLSNNQFTND
+290 PLTSTLSNNQFTND

-404 TDEAKPLFSGQGD
+404 TDEAKPLFSGQGE

-683 DVGDRLTGT
+683 DVGYRLTGT

-822 ATDVAKNESAAAT
+822 ATD
-835 VIAPD
+835 
-840 STAPEMP
+840 
-847 KNVVISEDGTSISG
+847 
-861 TAEPGS
+861 
-867 AITIATPDGK
+867 
-877 PLGSGKADGE
+877 
-887 GHFTLPLVPAQTNG
+887 
-901 EQVTV
+901 
-906 TATDSANNVSP
+906 SANNVSP

-976 GFSLGL
+976 GVSLGL

-1201 PAALGDGDHLLTA
+1201 PAALGDGDHHLTA

-1506 TWTLP
+1506 TWTLA

-1537 SNSFTLTVD
+1537 SNSFTFTVD

-1651 PPAPTVQTVD
+1651 PPAPTIQTVD
-1661 DDGTRVAGIADPYA
+1661 DDGTRVTGLADPYA
-1675 TVEIHHIDGTL
+1675 TVEIHHADGTL

-1760 ATDDTTPT
+1760 ATDDTMPT

-2024 ATDPAGNTS
+2024 ATEPAGNTS

-2138 SAVSSGFVLTIDAT
+2138 SSVSSGFVLTIDAT

-2289 ISGTRETN
+2289 ISGTREAN

-2517 GVTSANASGAWS
+2517 GVTPANASGAWS

-2615 DNGALVATVNANA
+2615 DNSALVATVNANA

-2696 STVTITSET
+2696 STVTITSDT

-2720 TATLTPAQTN
+2720 
-2730 GQPLLA
+2730 
-2736 FAQDKAGNTGIA
+2736 
-2748 AGFTAPDTRVPE
+2748 
-2760 APIIT
+2760 
-2765 NVVDDVGIYT
+2765 
-2775 GAIANGQVTN
+2775 
-2785 DAQPTLNG
+2785 
-2793 TAQAGATVSIYNN
+2793 
-2806 GALLGTTTANA
+2806 
-2817 SGNWSFTPTGNLTEG
+2817 
-2832 SHAFTATATNAN
+2832 
-2844 GTGSV
+2844 

-2959 VTSTQNYSDYGL
+2959 VTSTQSYSDYGL

-3140 LGQYGTLH
+3140 QGQYGTLH
-3148 INQDGSYTYTLTKP
+3148 INQDGSYTYTLAKP

-3295 FRVQKGWINTLLLA
+3295 FRVEKGWINTLLLA

-3455 VSDTLSVAT
+3455 VSDILSVAT

-3786 SVDRDGTGSAFKST
+3786 SVDRDGAGSAFKST

-3817 NNHLITSG
+3817 NNHLITGG

>member
-25 NAPSIVKLSVAREE
+25 NAPSIVKLSVARDE

-161 DGNPPDNSNPGGSTP
+161 DGNPPDNSNPGGSNP

-207 SGQAEAG
+207 SGEAEAG
-214 STITIKDPS
+214 SLITIKDPS

-374 IDTLIPDAPRVE
+374 IDTLSPDAPRVE
-386 LIADNTGLLTGP
+386 LMADNTGLLTGP

-404 TDEAKPLFSGQGD
+404 TDEAKPLFSGQGE

-465 GNTSRVTTTPTIIVD
+465 GNASRVTTTPTIIVD

-615 NGFPVATFP
+615 NGFPVPSFP

-657 GTSGQSVSFTIDID
+657 GTSGQSVAFTIDID

-755 KTAPAAPD
+755 KTAPAAPN
-763 GLTVA
+763 GLIVA

-803 QFIVPLNTAQ
+803 QFIVPLNAAQ

-822 ATDVAKNESAAAT
+822 ATDIANNESAAAT
-835 VIAPD
+835 VDAPD

-847 KNVVISEDGTSISG
+847 KNVVISEDGASISG

-867 AITIATPDGK
+867 SITITTPDGT

-887 GHFTLPLVPAQTNG
+887 GHFTLPLAPAQTNG

-967 GARVEVFDN
+967 GARVEIFDN
-976 GFSLGL
+976 GVSLGL
-982 ATLQPNGAWTF
+982 ATLQPNGGWTF

-1013 KGNASQA
+1013 KGNAS
-1020 ASFDL
+1020 
-1025 VVDTQSP
+1025 
-1032 QQPVITFITDD
+1032 
-1043 APGILGS
+1043 
-1050 VAHLGLTNDSTPT
+1050 
-1063 INGTG
+1063 
-1068 EPGSTVHLYQ
+1068 
-1078 NGARI
+1078 
-1083 ADIIVGNSG
+1083 
-1092 VWSYAYTTASPL
+1092 
-1104 ADDTYTFT
+1104 
-1112 VTASDSNG
+1112 
-1120 NTTPFSTDFT
+1120 
-1130 ITIDTQAPAAPGV
+1130 
-1143 IGVADGDGNTIDT
+1143 
-1156 NQITQESQPRL
+1156 
-1167 SGSGTAGDTII
+1167 
-1178 LYDNGNAIGQ
+1178 
-1188 ALVGT
+1188 
-1193 DGRWQFTP
+1193 
-1201 PAALGDGDHLLTA
+1201 
-1214 RANDPAGNESPESIS
+1214 PAGNESPESIS

-1275 EPGTIITLYN
+1275 EPGAIITLYN

-1415 TYTITVTETDRAG
+1415 TYTITVTETDIAG

-1478 HGTGDIGSIITLYNG
+1478 HGTGDIGSVITLYNG
-1493 SSVLGVVTVDETG
+1493 SSVVGVVTVDETG

-1537 SNSFTLTVD
+1537 SNSFTFTVD

-1603 ALVTDGVWTFNTPE
+1603 ALVTDGVWTFNTSE

-1651 PPAPTVQTVD
+1651 PPAPTIQTVA
-1661 DDGTRVAGIADPYA
+1661 DDGTRVAGLADPYA
-1675 TVEIHHIDGTL
+1675 TVEIHHADGTL

-1748 VGSVQGNIAAGG
+1748 VGSIQGNIAAGG
-1760 ATDDTTPT
+1760 ATDDTMPT

-1903 FTPNAPLESNAHI
+1903 FTPNTPLESNAHI

-1926 NSGQP
+1926 NSGQL

-2138 SAVSSGFVLTIDAT
+2138 SAVSSGFVLTIDTT

-2289 ISGTRETN
+2289 ISGTREAN

-2628 SGNWSWTPTAAL
+2628 SGNWSWTPTASL

-2663 SITIIVDTIAPGAP
+2663 STTIIVDTIAPGAP

-2873 GSLSGLAEANS
+2873 GSLSGQAEANS
-2884 TVTVTLTGGVTLT
+2884 TVTVTLAWGVTLT

-2936 ITAPVLPLAARDN
+2936 ITAPILPLAARDN

-3032 AWTTIVNT
+3032 TWTTIVNT

-3050 LTGSGVTLNLSGLGE
+3050 LTGSGVTLNLNGLGE

-3365 NDVVPTDALL
+3365 NDVAPTDALL

-3426 YTVKAP
+3426 YTLKAP

-3680 EVFTYQLDDKMGHTD
+3680 EVFTYQLDDKIGHTD

-3733 DATGGNGVDRWQN
+3733 DATGGNGADRWQN
-3746 FSTAQGDKIDIH
+3746 FSTTQGDKIDIH

-3786 SVDRDGTGSAFKST
+3786 SVDRDGAGSAFKST

-3817 NNHLITSG
+3817 NNHLITGG

>member
-25 NAPSIVKLSVAREE
+25 NAPSIVKLSVARDE

-161 DGNPPDNSNPGGSTP
+161 DGNPPDNSNPGGSNP

-207 SGQAEAG
+207 SGEAEAG
-214 STITIKDPS
+214 SLITIKDPS

-374 IDTLIPDAPRVE
+374 IDTLSPDAPRVE
-386 LIADNTGLLTGP
+386 LMADNTGLLTGP

-404 TDEAKPLFSGQGD
+404 TDEAKPLFSGQGE

-465 GNTSRVTTTPTIIVD
+465 GNASRVTTTPTIIVD

-615 NGFPVATFP
+615 NGFPVPSFP

-657 GTSGQSVSFTIDID
+657 GTSGQSVAFTIDID

-755 KTAPAAPD
+755 KTAPAAPN
-763 GLTVA
+763 GLIVA

-803 QFIVPLNTAQ
+803 QFIVPLNAAQ

-822 ATDVAKNESAAAT
+822 ATDIANNESAAAT
-835 VIAPD
+835 VDAPD

-847 KNVVISEDGTSISG
+847 KNVVISEDGASISG

-867 AITIATPDGK
+867 SITITTPDGT

-887 GHFTLPLVPAQTNG
+887 GHFTLPLAPAQTNG

-967 GARVEVFDN
+967 GARVEIFDN
-976 GFSLGL
+976 GVSLGL
-982 ATLQPNGAWTF
+982 ATLQPNGGWTF

-1013 KGNASQA
+1013 KGNAS
-1020 ASFDL
+1020 
-1025 VVDTQSP
+1025 
-1032 QQPVITFITDD
+1032 
-1043 APGILGS
+1043 
-1050 VAHLGLTNDSTPT
+1050 
-1063 INGTG
+1063 
-1068 EPGSTVHLYQ
+1068 
-1078 NGARI
+1078 
-1083 ADIIVGNSG
+1083 
-1092 VWSYAYTTASPL
+1092 
-1104 ADDTYTFT
+1104 
-1112 VTASDSNG
+1112 
-1120 NTTPFSTDFT
+1120 
-1130 ITIDTQAPAAPGV
+1130 
-1143 IGVADGDGNTIDT
+1143 
-1156 NQITQESQPRL
+1156 
-1167 SGSGTAGDTII
+1167 
-1178 LYDNGNAIGQ
+1178 
-1188 ALVGT
+1188 
-1193 DGRWQFTP
+1193 
-1201 PAALGDGDHLLTA
+1201 
-1214 RANDPAGNESPESIS
+1214 PAGNESPESIS

-1275 EPGTIITLYN
+1275 EPGAIITLYN

-1415 TYTITVTETDRAG
+1415 TYTITVTETDIAG

-1478 HGTGDIGSIITLYNG
+1478 HGTGDIGSVITLYNG
-1493 SSVLGVVTVDETG
+1493 SSVVGVVTVDETG

-1537 SNSFTLTVD
+1537 SNSFTFTVD

-1603 ALVTDGVWTFNTPE
+1603 ALVTDGVWTFNTSE

-1651 PPAPTVQTVD
+1651 PPAPTIQTVA
-1661 DDGTRVAGIADPYA
+1661 DDGTRVAGLADPYA
-1675 TVEIHHIDGTL
+1675 TVEIHHADGTL

-1748 VGSVQGNIAAGG
+1748 VGSIQGNIAAGG
-1760 ATDDTTPT
+1760 ATDDTMPT

-1903 FTPNAPLESNAHI
+1903 FTPNTPLESNAHI

-1926 NSGQP
+1926 NSGQL

-2138 SAVSSGFVLTIDAT
+2138 SAVSSGFVLTIDTT

-2289 ISGTRETN
+2289 ISGTREAN

-2628 SGNWSWTPTAAL
+2628 SGNWSWTPTASL

-2663 SITIIVDTIAPGAP
+2663 STTIIVDTIAPGAP

-2873 GSLSGLAEANS
+2873 GSLSGQAEANS
-2884 TVTVTLTGGVTLT
+2884 TVTVTLAGGVTLT

-2936 ITAPVLPLAARDN
+2936 ITAPILPLAARDN

-3032 AWTTIVNT
+3032 TWTTIVNT

-3050 LTGSGVTLNLSGLGE
+3050 LTGSGVTLNLNGLGE

-3365 NDVVPTDALL
+3365 NDVAPTDALL

-3426 YTVKAP
+3426 YTLKAP

-3680 EVFTYQLDDKMGHTD
+3680 EVFTYQLDDKIGHTD

-3733 DATGGNGVDRWQN
+3733 DATGGNGADRWQN

-3758 ELLTGWDHQAATLG
+3758 ELLTGWDQQAATLG

-3786 SVDRDGTGSAFKST
+3786 SVDRDGAGSAFKST

-3817 NNHLITSG
+3817 NNHLITGG